1 MNHIYKSIFNKAL
14 GVFTAVPEFA
24 SAHGKGSER
33 TVVGRVA
40 KGTAGFAASALAISV
55 GLALTST
62 SAVAG
67 PGIYINDGPDEG
79 CLVVPDAPTG
89 IYGLTRDNISAANTM
104 LKPGNLM
111 PDRTI
116 FGLDKMSP
124 CESSGNG
131 VHAFD
136 TQTNR
141 TLFYG
146 KTHRVDTAN
155 NGSKNLT
162 LGGRLDVN
170 SGIIG
175 VGDRGTNGAG
185 ATNSIRMG
193 TGTTLAD
200 ANKKLNSIS
209 IGVDTGASDSNA
221 IAIGANTSAAGSN
234 SSAIGLNAKATT
246 DSSIAIGTTAEAGG
260 PAVNATLLG
269 TKAIA
274 IGYETKAL
282 GTSNVALGYGSV
294 AENGHDSIAIG
305 IKAKT
310 SNIKSI
316 AIGAYSEASGVQS
329 TVISDNYGAATA
341 VSTASGTRSQV
352 YGAETNV
359 SGNNSVAIGD
369 TNKVASNRTYV
380 MGNNINAATGT
391 DDSLAFGTKA
401 GVGGANAIA
410 LGNTAK
416 ATKENTIA
424 QGTESVVYG
433 KNSVSIGYKAVSG
446 IETPTPTQTNAFS
459 VSIGNET
466 EAIDASTIA
475 IGDKAKAKGGVD
487 ALAVGTQANAMTY
500 KALAIGAYSQAT
512 GRQSTVI
519 GNDIQGQPSIASGT
533 RSQILGVQ
541 SNVSGDNSVSIGDTN
556 TVASVRTYAMGNN
569 INVAAGAD
577 DSLAFGTK
585 ASVAGINTI
594 AMGNTTQA
602 SANYAIAVGNTA
614 QATAEH
620 ATAIGNKSVASNVSA
635 IALGRQA
642 QATDENA
649 VALGADSKA
658 DGHSSFAGAVGSSSA
673 GTRQVSIG
681 HYAGNNTEGSS
692 TPAKP
697 ADYAVFIGN
706 YAGSDAAGT
715 NGNTNGVAIG
725 SEAGRYL
732 QSGSNNTAIGSQ
744 AGQYV
749 EGSLNAS
756 LGQGA
761 GKYVKG
767 NNNIAMGTQA
777 GTGTATEKLEVSGTT
792 AIGNTAKALTN
803 DSVAIGT
810 TAKSGKV
817 DKFSGERSVAIG
829 AYSEALGTGGI
840 AIGDSAATTNGHNGV
855 AIGVYSKTQNEKA
868 ISIGA
873 FNKATGAQ
881 SIVIAGNYDLKN
893 SDGVSVASG
902 TRATVIGAETTVSG
916 NNSVAI
922 GDTNTVASARTY
934 ALGNNINAAA
944 GTDDSL
950 VFGTRAAVGARDTI
964 AMGNTAQS
972 KTRHSIAIGQDASAG
987 DDSANAEQKGVSAV
1001 AIGHGAQAN
1010 YYDAI
1015 AIGARATVAPAAGN
1029 TTAADSIAIGV
1040 EATADNYKTTAIGTY
1055 ARAKGRQSTVIANN
1069 VQGSNYS
1076 TASGDRS
1083 QVYGVETTVSGNN
1096 SVAIGDTN
1104 NVASN
1109 RTYAIGNNI
1118 NIAEA
1123 AVDSLAFGTK
1133 AGVKSARS
1141 IAIGTEASA
1150 GSTDTTYNPLG
1161 DIRATA
1167 IGSEAKANG
1176 LRSIALG
1183 DVAVASERYGTAL
1196 GSSSNVSAAY
1206 GTAVGF
1212 ENRVSGDGGFAA
1224 GTHSVAAGRQQISI
1238 GHFAGDNVANSGVPA
1253 KAADYGVFI
1262 GRYAGSDAA
1271 GATGNNYGIAIG
1283 AEAGRYQQGGED
1295 NYAIGQNA
1303 GQYVNGTHSVAL
1315 GLNAGSHIEGDGNFA
1330 AADGAGNYIKGRNN
1344 IAIGNNAGSGAAGAI
1359 VEADRTISVG
1369 TRTQARGDNAV
1380 AIGTDSKALAV
1391 DATAVGQAAQASA
1404 EKTVAVGQGAKA
1416 TERFTVA
1423 MGHNATASHANSV
1436 ALGTNSAT
1444 SDVHTGAY
1452 TLNNSYTAAGLPNA
1466 ANGTVSV
1473 GSVGKE
1479 RQIQNVAAGVI
1490 SATSTDAING
1500 SQLYATN
1507 NYMSNFATGV
1517 KNVLGG
1523 DAAVDNAG
1531 NLTMSNIG
1539 GTGKGNVN
1547 DAIAAANT
1555 KVAAGDNITV
1565 TPTTNADGSKT
1576 YTVATKKD
1584 LVVDSVKAGD
1594 TTVNTDGVTIA
1605 GGPSVK
1611 KDGINAGDKKITGVA
1626 DGNVA
1631 AGSKDAVNGG
1641 QLAEVKAKADSAVQD
1656 VVSSNPTALTA
1667 TKAGDTVT
1675 LTPNFIAGDL
1685 VNADGTV
1692 NDPAAADEGKLVSAK
1707 TVADA
1712 LKANHFVVDTKA
1724 NGGAVDAASEENAK
1738 VGSGNKVTF
1747 EAGKNLVAQQTNTAN
1762 GGATVNYKLSDTLEN
1777 LVSVKSAEIEAGIG
1791 PNKVVLNNNGVKV
1804 GDSTLND
1811 KGLTINN
1818 GPSVTDTGIDAGNKK
1833 ITGVADGNVAAG
1845 STDAVNGGQL
1855 AAVKAKADS
1864 AVQDIKSGDEKA
1876 LSVTKAGNTYT
1887 ITPNLSGDLVDANG
1901 NITAPTTPE
1910 EKGKL
1915 VTAGTV
1921 AEALANTHF
1930 VVDTKATDGELD
1942 AASQADQ
1949 KIKASNKVTLQA
1961 GKNLK
1966 AKQTN
1971 GANGAEVEFSL
1982 KDSISL
1988 KEVKV
1993 GEGSANEVVLNNNGV
2008 NVAGNTYINKD
2019 GLNAND
2025 KKITNVAPG
2034 AVTAASKDAV
2044 NGSQLYNVAN
2054 NVKDLIGPDA
2064 KIDPAT
2070 GKVTVA
2076 DPAKGIG
2083 ETGKG
2088 NIGDAIKHVNDAAKA
2103 AAETAAKHTTVVE
2116 GKNVK
2121 VTKGKN
2127 AAGGDEYT
2135 VATKDDLDVTSV
2147 TAGNTTVNTNG
2158 LTITGGPSVTRGG
2171 IDAGNRVISGVKAGD
2186 VSATSQEAVNGSQLH
2201 ATNTKLDGVKAKAD
2215 TAVQDVKSGDE
2226 NALTAVKDPSTN
2238 IVTVTPKLSGNLVD
2252 ANGNITAPTT
2262 PEEKGKLVTAGTVA
2276 DALANT
2282 HFVVDTKA
2290 TDGELDA
2297 ASQADQKI
2305 KAGNKVTLQAGKNLK
2320 AKQTN
2325 GANGAQV
2332 EFSLKDSIS
2341 LKEVTA
2347 GEGANQV
2354 VLGNDGVKVGGNT
2367 YINNA
2372 GLNANGNKITNVAD
2386 GVDPTDAVNKGQL
2399 DAVKGIAD
2407 SAVKSVDVANGEQNL
2422 VVDNSDPKN
2431 PKLSLKKDLTVDS
2444 VKAGDSTLNNDGLT
2458 IAGGPSVKK
2467 DGINA
2472 GDKTITNVALG
2483 AVSPTS
2489 KDAVNGSQ
2497 LYNVADNVKDLIGPD
2512 AVIDPATGKVTVA
2525 DPAKG
2530 IGETG
2535 KGNIGDA
2542 IKHVNDAAKAA
2553 ADTAKKHTTVEQGDN
2568 IVVEESLNADGG
2580 KHYKVSTAKDLNVDS
2595 VKAGDT
2601 TVNNDGVT
2609 IAGGPSVTKGGIN
2622 AGGNTITNVA
2632 DGVNPND
2639 AVNKGQLDKV
2649 AGVADSA
2656 VKSVKAA
2663 DGEQNLVVDNS
2674 DPKNPKLSLKKDLTV
2689 DSVKAGDTTVNNDGL
2704 TIAGGPSVKKDGI
2717 DAGDKKITNVAAG
2730 DVAENS
2736 KDAVNGGQLHNV
2748 AKGVA
2753 DVLGGDAAVDGD
2765 GKVTM
2770 TNIGETGKGNVND
2783 AIKHVNDLAKNAADT
2798 AKKHTTVEQG
2808 DNIVVEESLNA
2819 DGGKHYKVS
2828 TAKDLNVD
2836 SVKAGDTTVNNDG
2849 VTIAG
2854 GPSVTK
2860 GGINAGGN
2868 TITNVADGV
2877 NDTDAVNKGQLN
2889 KVDTKVS
2896 NVAQNVVNVLGGD
2909 AAVNGN
2915 GDITMS
2921 NIGET
2926 GKGNIN
2932 DAIKSVNDLAKKA
2945 AAEKTSVK
2953 AKEGRSNVTV
2963 TEGVNAAGGHEY
2975 TVDVERS
2982 VTNAGS
2988 DYVTVTNNHDAD
3000 TNTTTYTV
3008 DVSAKTK
3015 ASLAK
3020 ADSAVQG
3027 LTSKDGNLNF
3037 TKGPNGNVEV
3047 SFNDNLNVK
3056 NVTTDRVQVA
3066 NGPSMSKD
3074 GINAAGKAISNVANG
3089 NVAADSKDAV
3099 NGGQLHET
3107 AKSVADVIG
3116 GGATVKDGKVVAGQ
3130 NGIGN
3135 TGQNTV
3141 HGAIAA
3147 INQNTANNF
3156 NQIRG
3161 DLRKMDRDLRGGIA
3175 GALATAG
3182 LPQAFRPGKSM
3193 VAAAASTYRGQ
3204 SGLAI
3209 GVSRISDN
3217 GKVILKVT
3225 GNTNSRGDFGGTI
3238 GAGYQW

>member
-62 SAVAG
+62 SAVG
-67 PGIYINDGPDEG
+67 YPGIYINDRQAGN
-79 CLVVPDAPTG
+79 CLAINDSAVPNLGVGTILDVNSTPGSVDLKVPGTYAPQTG
-89 IYGLTRDNISAANTM
+89 ITPSYYNAAGSAHPCVAVGGSTVDN
-104 LKPGNLM
+104 
-111 PDRTI
+111 R
-116 FGLDKMSP
+116 
-124 CESSGNG
+124 
-131 VHAFD
+131 D

-146 KTHRVDTAN
+146 GAGATTEAAEVNDRD
-155 NGSKNLT
+155 NGAKNLT

-175 VGDRGTNGAG
+175 VGDRGTNGTG

-193 TGTTLAD
+193 TGTTLD
-200 ANKKLNSIS
+200 DTNKH
-209 IGVDTGASDSNA
+209 TNA
-221 IAIGANTSAAGSN
+221 IAIGVNTATTAEGAVAISAE
-234 SSAIGLNAKATT
+234 AKART
-246 DSSIAIGTTAEAGG
+246 SYSIAIGRNATAGG
-260 PAVNATLLG
+260 DMVPLSNETG
-269 TKAIA
+269 GAIA
-274 IGYETKAL
+274 IGRNSLSNYIGAIALGNGAEVSSAKPDGKTTDGIAIGTKAL
-282 GTSNVALGYGSV
+282 VDNYRGM
-294 AENGHDSIAIG
+294 
-305 IKAKT
+305 
-310 SNIKSI
+310 
-316 AIGAYSEASGVQS
+316 AIGAQSQAKGSQSIVLANNAPDAKVSVASG
-329 TVISDNYGAATA
+329 I
-341 VSTASGTRSQV
+341 RSQV
-352 YGAETNV
+352 YGVESEA
-359 SGNNSVAIGD
+359 SGTDAVAIGYKN
-369 TNKVASNRTYV
+369 TVAAHRTYAI
-380 MGNNINAATGT
+380 GNEINVAKEAEEA
-391 DDSLAFGTKA
+391 LAFGTRA
-401 GVGGANAIA
+401 H
-410 LGNTAK
+410 
-416 ATKENTIA
+416 
-424 QGTESVVYG
+424 
-433 KNSVSIGYKAVSG
+433 VSG
-446 IETPTPTQTNAFS
+446 AYQIS
-459 VSIGNET
+459 LGS
-466 EAIDASTIA
+466 DAGADALAANTSGIA
-475 IGDKAKAKGGVD
+475 IGR
-487 ALAVGTQANAMTY
+487 N
-500 KALAIGAYSQAT
+500 
-512 GRQSTVI
+512 
-519 GNDIQGQPSIASGT
+519 
-533 RSQILGVQ
+533 
-541 SNVSGDNSVSIGDTN
+541 
-556 TVASVRTYAMGNN
+556 
-569 INVAAGAD
+569 
-577 DSLAFGTK
+577 
-585 ASVAGINTI
+585 
-594 AMGNTTQA
+594 
-602 SANYAIAVGNTA
+602 
-614 QATAEH
+614 
-620 ATAIGNKSVASNVSA
+620 
-635 IALGRQA
+635 
-642 QATDENA
+642 
-649 VALGADSKA
+649 
-658 DGHSSFAGAVGSSSA
+658 
-673 GTRQVSIG
+673 
-681 HYAGNNTEGSS
+681 
-692 TPAKP
+692 
-697 ADYAVFIGN
+697 
-706 YAGSDAAGT
+706 
-715 NGNTNGVAIG
+715 
-725 SEAGRYL
+725 AGRYG
-732 QSGSNNTAIGSQ
+732 QSGILNTAIGASSGQYISGSYNIAMGTGAGSGTDAEKLAASQ
-744 AGQYV
+744 TISIGHNAKASKHTAIAMGTTAQARTEKSVALGENAIAGDTAAPTVKKGEYSTAIGSDTTALGYGATAVGSITKAKVNYATALGHEAEASGTGETSLGYGAGANSSSPNGNRNGVSVGTNAGRYAISGGNNVAVGISAGQYV
-749 EGSLNAS
+749 EGD
-756 LGQGA
+756 
-761 GKYVKG
+761 
-767 NNNIAMGTQA
+767 NNIAQGYSAGYYIKGNENVSIGTNA
-777 GTGTATEKLEVSGTT
+777 NVGSATEKLEVSKT
-792 AIGNTAKALTN
+792 
-803 DSVAIGT
+803 VAIG
-810 TAKSGKV
+810 
-817 DKFSGERSVAIG
+817 
-829 AYSEALGTGGI
+829 
-840 AIGDSAATTNGHNGV
+840 SAA
-855 AIGVYSKTQNEKA
+855 KT
-868 ISIGA
+868 S
-873 FNKATGAQ
+873 
-881 SIVIAGNYDLKN
+881 
-893 SDGVSVASG
+893 AS
-902 TRATVIGAETTVSG
+902 
-916 NNSVAI
+916 N
-922 GDTNTVASARTY
+922 
-934 ALGNNINAAA
+934 
-944 GTDDSL
+944 
-950 VFGTRAAVGARDTI
+950 TI
-964 AMGNTAQS
+964 AMGNTAQA
-972 KTRHSIAIGQDASAG
+972 KTTHSIAIGQNASAG

-1104 NVASN
+1104 NVASL
-1109 RTYAIGNNI
+1109 RTYAMGNNI
-1118 NIAEA
+1118 NA
-1123 AVDSLAFGTK
+1123 AAGADDSLAFGTRASV
-1133 AGVKSARS
+1133 AGINT
-1141 IAIGTEASA
+1141 IAMGNTTQASA
-1150 GSTDTTYNPLG
+1150 NYAIAVGNTAQAAAEH
-1161 DIRATA
+1161 ATA
-1167 IGSEAKANG
+1167 IGNKS
-1176 LRSIALG
+1176 
-1183 DVAVASERYGTAL
+1183 VA
-1196 GSSSNVSAAY
+1196 SNVSAIAL
-1206 GTAVGF
+1206 GRQAQATNENAVALGADSKADGHSSFAGAVGA
-1212 ENRVSGDGGFAA
+1212 SSA
-1224 GTHSVAAGRQQISI
+1224 GTRQVSI
-1238 GHFAGDNVANSGVPA
+1238 GHYAGNNTQGSSTPA
-1253 KAADYGVFI
+1253 KPADHAVFI
-1262 GRYAGSDAA
+1262 GNYAGSDAA
-1271 GATGNNYGIAIG
+1271 GTNGNTNGVAIGSEAGRYLQSGSNNTAIGSQAGQYVEGSLNASLGQSAGKYVKGDKNIAIGTNAAKATETDKTIASNTIAMGTESEVAKDHAIAIGTMAKSRNFSTVALGANSDAAGASAVAVGNESSAIGQSSVATGFRAKADGYEQVSIGSSAGARATTVSNYAVSIGAHAGADNASTTGNTFGIAIG
-1283 AEAGRYQQGGED
+1283 ANAGQHIKSGVRSL
-1295 NYAIGQNA
+1295 AIGQNA
-1303 GQYVNGTHSVAL
+1303 GQYVDGDNNAAVGVNAGRSVKGVGNAAY
-1315 GLNAGSHIEGDGNFA
+1315 GDNAGSNLVGD
-1330 AADGAGNYIKGRNN
+1330 NN
-1344 IAIGNNAGSGAAGAI
+1344 IAIGRNANSVADGSTLTVSNTIALGPAAKA
-1359 VEADRTISVG
+1359 ENHS
-1369 TRTQARGDNAV
+1369 NV
-1380 AIGTDSKALAV
+1380 AIGNAAA
-1391 DATAVGQAAQASA
+1391 ATAENAMAL
-1404 EKTVAVGQGAKA
+1404 GANTKA
-1416 TERFTVA
+1416 GT
-1423 MGHNATASHANSV
+1423 ANSV
-1436 ALGTNSAT
+1436 ALGRYSET
-1444 SDVHTGAY
+1444 SDVHTGDY
-1452 TLNNSYTAAGLPNA
+1452 TLNGSYTAAGLPKA

-1473 GSVGKE
+1473 GSAGKE

-1507 NYMSNFATGV
+1507 NYLSNLATGV
-1517 KNVLGG
+1517 QNVLGG
-1523 DAAVDNAG
+1523 DAAIDNAG

-1555 KVAAGDNITV
+1555 KVAAGENITV

-1605 GGPSVK
+1605 NGPSVK
-1611 KDGINAGDKKITGVA
+1611 KDGIDAGNKKVTGVA

-1631 AGSKDAVNGG
+1631 AGSTDAVNGG

-1667 TKAGDTVT
+1667 NKVGNTVT

-1692 NDPAAADEGKLVSAK
+1692 KDPAAADEGKLVSAK

-1724 NGGAVDAASEENAK
+1724 NGGTVDTASEENAK

-1818 GPSVTDTGIDAGNKK
+1818 GPSVTDAGIDAGNKK

-1855 AAVKAKADS
+1855 AEVKAKADS
-1864 AVQDIKSGDEKA
+1864 AVQDVKSGDENA
-1876 LSVTKAGNTYT
+1876 LTAVKDPNTNIVTV
-1887 ITPNLSGDLVDANG
+1887 TPKLSGDLVDANG
-1901 NITAPTTPE
+1901 NITAPTTPA

-2064 KIDPAT
+2064 TIDPAT

-2226 NALTAVKDPSTN
+2226 NALTAVKDPNTN
-2238 IVTVTPKLSGNLVD
+2238 IVTVTPKLSGDLVD

-2262 PEEKGKLVTAGTVA
+2262 PADKGKLVTAGTVA

-2386 GVDPTDAVNKGQL
+2386 GVNPNDAVNKGQL
-2399 DAVKGIAD
+2399 DAVKGVAD

-2422 VVDNSDPKN
+2422 VVDNTDPKN

-2472 GDKTITNVALG
+2472 GDKTITNVAPG
-2483 AVSPTS
+2483 AVTPTS

-2497 LYNVADNVKDLIGPD
+2497 LYNVANNVKDLIGPD
-2512 AVIDPATGKVTVA
+2512 ATIDPATGKVTVA

-2568 IVVEESLNADGG
+2568 IVVEESTNADGG
-2580 KHYKVSTAKDLNVDS
+2580 KHYKVSTAKNLNVDS

-2639 AVNKGQLDKV
+2639 AVNKGQLDAVK
-2649 AGVADSA
+2649 GVADSA
-2656 VKSVKAA
+2656 VKSVDVAN
-2663 DGEQNLVVDNS
+2663 GEQNLVVDNS
-2674 DPKNPKLSLKKDLTV
+2674 DPKNPKLSLNKDLTV
-2689 DSVKAGDTTVNNDGL
+2689 DSVKAGDSTLNNDGL

-2736 KDAVNGGQLHNV
+2736 KDAVNGGQLYDVAKNV
-2748 AKGVA
+2748 ADLVGP
-2753 DVLGGDAAVDGD
+2753 DAAIDPAT
-2765 GKVTM
+2765 GKVTVADPAKG
-2770 TNIGETGKGNVND
+2770 IGETGKGNIGD

-2808 DNIVVEESLNA
+2808 DNIVVEESTNA

-2828 TAKDLNVD
+2828 TAKNLNVD

-2877 NDTDAVNKGQLN
+2877 NPNDAVNKGQLD

-3000 TNTTTYTV
+3000 SNTTTYTV

-3037 TKGPNGNVEV
+3037 TKGANGNVEV

>member
-62 SAVAG
+62 SAVG
-67 PGIYINDGPDEG
+67 YPGIYINDRQAGN
-79 CLVVPDAPTG
+79 CLAINDSAVPNLGVGTILDVNSTPGSVDLKVPGTYAPQTG
-89 IYGLTRDNISAANTM
+89 ITPSYYNAAGSAHPCVAVGGSTVDN
-104 LKPGNLM
+104 
-111 PDRTI
+111 R
-116 FGLDKMSP
+116 
-124 CESSGNG
+124 
-131 VHAFD
+131 D

-146 KTHRVDTAN
+146 GAGATTEAAEVNDRD
-155 NGSKNLT
+155 NGAKNLT

-175 VGDRGTNGAG
+175 VGDRGTNGTG

-193 TGTTLAD
+193 TGTTLD
-200 ANKKLNSIS
+200 DTNKH
-209 IGVDTGASDSNA
+209 TNA
-221 IAIGANTSAAGSN
+221 IAIGVNTATTAEGAVAISAE
-234 SSAIGLNAKATT
+234 AKART
-246 DSSIAIGTTAEAGG
+246 SYSIAIGRNATAGG
-260 PAVNATLLG
+260 DMVPPSNETG
-269 TKAIA
+269 GAIA
-274 IGYETKAL
+274 IGRNSLSNYIGAIALGNGAEVSSAKPDGKTTDGIAIGTKAL
-282 GTSNVALGYGSV
+282 VDNYRGMAIGAQSQAKGSQSIVLANNAPDAKVSVASGIRSQVYGVESEASGTDAVAIGYKNTVAAHRTYAIGNEINVAKEAEEALAFGTRAHVSGAYQISLGSDAGADALAANTSGIAIGRNAGRYGQSGILNTAIGASSGQYISGSYNIAMGTGAGSGTDAEKLAASQTISIGHNAKASKHTAIAMGTTAQARTEKSVALGENAIAGDTAAPTVKKGEYSTAIGSNTTALGYGATAVGSITKAKVNYATALGHEAEASGSGETSLGYGAGANSTSPNGNRNGVNVGTNAGRYAISGGNNV
-294 AENGHDSIAIG
+294 AVGISAGQYVEGDNNIAQGYSAGYYIKGNENVSIGTNANVGSATEKLEVSKTVAIGSDAKTSANNAIAMGNTAQAKTTHSIAIGQNASAGDDRANAEQKGVSAVAIGHGAQANYYDAIAIGARATVAPAAGNTTAADSIAIG
-305 IKAKT
+305 VEATADNYKT
-310 SNIKSI
+310 T
-316 AIGAYSEASGVQS
+316 AIGTYARAKGRQS
-329 TVISDNYGAATA
+329 TVIANNVQGSNY
-341 VSTASGTRSQV
+341 STASGDRSQV
-352 YGAETNV
+352 YGVETTV

-369 TNKVASNRTYV
+369 TNNVASARTYA
-380 MGNNINAATGT
+380 MGNNINVAAGA
-391 DDSLAFGTKA
+391 DDSLVFGTRA
-401 GVGGANAIA
+401 AVGAANAIA

-569 INVAAGAD
+569 ISVSANAS
-577 DSLAFGTK
+577 DSLALG
-585 ASVAGINTI
+585 
-594 AMGNTTQA
+594 
-602 SANYAIAVGNTA
+602 SAVKVDGD
-614 QATAEH
+614 
-620 ATAIGNKSVASNVSA
+620 SA
-635 IALGRQA
+635 IALGK
-642 QATDENA
+642 NA
-649 VALGADSKA
+649 AA
-658 DGHSSFAGAVGSSSA
+658 
-673 GTRQVSIG
+673 
-681 HYAGNNTEGSS
+681 AGNNQ
-692 TPAKP
+692 
-697 ADYAVFIGN
+697 I
-706 YAGSDAAGT
+706 
-715 NGNTNGVAIG
+715 AIG
-725 SEAGRYL
+725 VNAAR
-732 QSGSNNTAIGSQ
+732 NTTG
-744 AGQYV
+744 
-749 EGSLNAS
+749 
-756 LGQGA
+756 GA
-761 GKYVKG
+761 NHSSVY
-767 NNNIAMGTQA
+767 
-777 GTGTATEKLEVSGTT
+777 
-792 AIGNTAKALTN
+792 
-803 DSVAIGT
+803 SVAIGT
-810 TAKSGKV
+810 NAGADNVSTAQDGNTEGVAIGYNAGRHVGTGIHNSAIGLNSGMYIQGS
-817 DKFSGERSVAIG
+817 DNIAFGSNAGSGQKDAVLDINRTVAIG
-829 AYSEALGTGGI
+829 ANAL
-840 AIGDSAATTNGHNGV
+840 S
-855 AIGVYSKTQNEKA
+855 SKNNA
-868 ISIGA
+868 VSIGG
-873 FNKATGAQ
+873 NSKAQ
-881 SIVIAGNYDLKN
+881 DIS
-893 SDGVSVASG
+893 
-902 TRATVIGAETTVSG
+902 
-916 NNSVAI
+916 SVAI
-922 GDTNTVASARTY
+922 GDTA
-934 ALGNNINAAA
+934 
-944 GTDDSL
+944 
-950 VFGTRAAVGARDTI
+950 
-964 AMGNTAQS
+964 
-972 KTRHSIAIGQDASAG
+972 
-987 DDSANAEQKGVSAV
+987 
-1001 AIGHGAQAN
+1001 
-1010 YYDAI
+1010 
-1015 AIGARATVAPAAGN
+1015 
-1029 TTAADSIAIGV
+1029 TAA
-1040 EATADNYKTTAIGTY
+1040 N
-1055 ARAKGRQSTVIANN
+1055 
-1069 VQGSNYS
+1069 
-1076 TASGDRS
+1076 
-1083 QVYGVETTVSGNN
+1083 
-1096 SVAIGDTN
+1096 
-1104 NVASN
+1104 
-1109 RTYAIGNNI
+1109 
-1118 NIAEA
+1118 
-1123 AVDSLAFGTK
+1123 
-1133 AGVKSARS
+1133 
-1141 IAIGTEASA
+1141 
-1150 GSTDTTYNPLG
+1150 
-1161 DIRATA
+1161 
-1167 IGSEAKANG
+1167 
-1176 LRSIALG
+1176 
-1183 DVAVASERYGTAL
+1183 
-1196 GSSSNVSAAY
+1196 
-1206 GTAVGF
+1206 
-1212 ENRVSGDGGFAA
+1212 
-1224 GTHSVAAGRQQISI
+1224 
-1238 GHFAGDNVANSGVPA
+1238 
-1253 KAADYGVFI
+1253 
-1262 GRYAGSDAA
+1262 
-1271 GATGNNYGIAIG
+1271 
-1283 AEAGRYQQGGED
+1283 
-1295 NYAIGQNA
+1295 
-1303 GQYVNGTHSVAL
+1303 
-1315 GLNAGSHIEGDGNFA
+1315 
-1330 AADGAGNYIKGRNN
+1330 
-1344 IAIGNNAGSGAAGAI
+1344 
-1359 VEADRTISVG
+1359 
-1369 TRTQARGDNAV
+1369 
-1380 AIGTDSKALAV
+1380 
-1391 DATAVGQAAQASA
+1391 
-1404 EKTVAVGQGAKA
+1404 
-1416 TERFTVA
+1416 
-1423 MGHNATASHANSV
+1423 ANSV
-1436 ALGTNSAT
+1436 ALGARSTT

-1473 GSVGKE
+1473 GAAGKE

-1594 TTVNTDGVTIA
+1594 TTVNTDGVTIT

-1611 KDGINAGDKKITGVA
+1611 KDGINAGDKVISGVA

-1641 QLAEVKAKADSAVQD
+1641 QLAEVKAKADSAVQN
-1656 VVSSNPTALTA
+1656 VVSANPTALTA

-1692 NDPAAADEGKLVSAK
+1692 NDPAATDEGKLVSAK

-1724 NGGAVDAASEENAK
+1724 NGGTVDTASEENAK

-1818 GPSVTDTGIDAGNKK
+1818 GPSVTDAGINAGDKK
-1833 ITGVADGNVAAG
+1833 ITGVANGDVSTG

-1855 AAVKAKADS
+1855 AEVKAKADT
-1864 AVQDIKSGDEKA
+1864 AVQDVKSGDENA
-1876 LSVTKAGNTYT
+1876 LTAEKDPNTNIVTV
-1887 ITPNLSGDLVDANG
+1887 TPKLSGDLVDANG
-1901 NITAPTTPE
+1901 NITAPATPAD
-1910 EKGKL
+1910 KGKL

-1988 KEVKV
+1988 TQVTAGDSTLNTDGLTIAGGPSVK
-1993 GEGSANEVVLNNNGV
+1993 
-2008 NVAGNTYINKD
+2008 KD
-2019 GLNAND
+2019 GIDAGD

-2044 NGSQLYNVAN
+2044 NGSQLYNVAD

-2070 GKVTVA
+2070 GKVSVA
-2076 DPAKGIG
+2076 DPAQGIG
-2083 ETGKG
+2083 GTGKD
-2088 NIGDAIKHVNDAAKA
+2088 NIGDAIKAVNA
-2103 AAETAAKHTTVVE
+2103 TAAKHTTVVE

-2226 NALTAVKDPSTN
+2226 NALTAVKDPNTN

-2252 ANGNITAPTT
+2252 ADGNITAPTT
-2262 PEEKGKLVTAGTVA
+2262 PADKGKLVTAGTVA

-2386 GVDPTDAVNKGQL
+2386 GVDPTDAVNKSQLDAVKGVADSAVKSVDVANGEQNLVVDNTDPKNPKLSLKKDLTVDSVKAGDSTLNNDGLTIAGGPSVKKDGIDAADKKITNVAAGDVAENSKDAVNGGQLHNVAKGVADVLGGDAAVDGNGKVTMTNIGETGKGNVNDAIKHVNDLAKNAADTAKKHTTVEQGDNIVVEESTNANGGKHYKVSTAKDLNVDSVKAGDTTVNNDGVTIAGGPSVTKAGINAGGNTITNVADGVNPNDAVNKGQL
-2399 DAVKGIAD
+2399 DAVKGVAD

-2467 DGINA
+2467 DGI
-2472 GDKTITNVALG
+2472 
-2483 AVSPTS
+2483 
-2489 KDAVNGSQ
+2489 
-2497 LYNVADNVKDLIGPD
+2497 
-2512 AVIDPATGKVTVA
+2512 
-2525 DPAKG
+2525 
-2530 IGETG
+2530 
-2535 KGNIGDA
+2535 
-2542 IKHVNDAAKAA
+2542 DAA
-2553 ADTAKKHTTVEQGDN
+2553 
-2568 IVVEESLNADGG
+2568 
-2580 KHYKVSTAKDLNVDS
+2580 
-2595 VKAGDT
+2595 
-2601 TVNNDGVT
+2601 
-2609 IAGGPSVTKGGIN
+2609 
-2622 AGGNTITNVA
+2622 
-2632 DGVNPND
+2632 
-2639 AVNKGQLDKV
+2639 
-2649 AGVADSA
+2649 
-2656 VKSVKAA
+2656 
-2663 DGEQNLVVDNS
+2663 
-2674 DPKNPKLSLKKDLTV
+2674 
-2689 DSVKAGDTTVNNDGL
+2689 
-2704 TIAGGPSVKKDGI
+2704 
-2717 DAGDKKITNVAAG
+2717 DKKITNVAAG

-2753 DVLGGDAAVDGD
+2753 DVLGGDAAVDGN

-2808 DNIVVEESLNA
+2808 DNIVVEESTNA

-2828 TAKDLNVD
+2828 TAKNLNVD

-2877 NDTDAVNKGQLN
+2877 NPDDAVNKGQLD

-2909 AAVNGN
+2909 ATVNGN

-2921 NIGET
+2921 NIGDT
-2926 GKGNIN
+2926 GKGNVN
-2932 DAIKSVNDLAKKA
+2932 DAIKAVNDLAKKA

-3000 TNTTTYTV
+3000 SNTTTYTV

-3037 TKGPNGNVEV
+3037 TKGANGNVEV

>member
-40 KGTAGFAASALAISV
+40 KGTAGFAASALAISI

-67 PGIYINDGPDEG
+67 PGIYINDGKSDDG
-79 CLVVPDAPTG
+79 CIAIPDASGPNVG
-89 IYGLTRDNISAANTM
+89 IYGISNTGGGVGVAI
-104 LKPGNLM
+104 LAPGQVAPNKDYFAM
-111 PDRTI
+111 NA
-116 FGLDKMSP
+116 MAP
-124 CESSGNG
+124 CLSSGN
-131 VHAFD
+131 VAQAFD

-146 KTHRVDTAN
+146 NDSYGNGTITN
-155 NGSKNLT
+155 NGAKNLT

-175 VGDRGTNGAG
+175 VGDRGVNGLD

-193 TGTTLAD
+193 MGTALSD
-200 ANKKLNSIS
+200 DNKKTDAVT
-209 IGVDTGASDSNA
+209 IGVNAGASA
-221 IAIGANTSAAGSN
+221 KHATAIGSATTAKTGYSTALGFQSQAGDPAVTN
-234 SSAIGLNAKATT
+234 FNGEYATAIGGKAKALH
-246 DSSIAIGTTAEAGG
+246 AYTTA
-260 PAVNATLLG
+260 L
-269 TKAIA
+269 
-274 IGYETKAL
+274 
-282 GTSNVALGYGSV
+282 
-294 AENGHDSIAIG
+294 
-305 IKAKT
+305 
-310 SNIKSI
+310 
-316 AIGAYSEASGVQS
+316 
-329 TVISDNYGAATA
+329 
-341 VSTASGTRSQV
+341 
-352 YGAETNV
+352 GAETNASGAYATAVGNEAKATHESTTAVGKGAKATNDFATAVGQLALASGKNGTAVGTRNEALGEEATALGYHSHANGSQQLSIGAHAGRNLDGSFSQSTHGISIGSLAGADNATAKSNDDSVLIGTESGRYAQGGDRNTSIGKSAGQYLKGNDNIAMGSNAGSGTATDKLEV
-359 SGNNSVAIGD
+359 SNTVAIGN
-369 TNKVASNRTYV
+369 TAKAS
-380 MGNNINAATGT
+380 GNDG
-391 DDSLAFGTKA
+391 
-401 GVGGANAIA
+401 IA
-410 LGNTAK
+410 LGNTANSK
-416 ATKENTIA
+416 TDGAISI
-424 QGTESVVYG
+424 GTRSVSGDGDAVPG
-433 KNSVSIGYKAVSG
+433 VTPIGNKSISIGY
-446 IETPTPTQTNAFS
+446 ES
-459 VSIGNET
+459 VANRY
-466 EAIDASTIA
+466 DTIA
-475 IGDKAKAKGGVD
+475 MGVESS
-487 ALAVGTQANAMTY
+487 TQAADPAVAPWDAVAIGSKSKATTY

-519 GNDIQGQPSIASGT
+519 GNDIQGQNSTASGT

-556 TVASVRTYAMGNN
+556 TVASARTYAMGNNINAAAGTDDSLAFGTKAGVGGPNAIALGNTAKASAANTVAISNQAQAKTPYSVALGASAVAGDDSTGALNGGEAAIAIGRQAVANVYNGIAIGKQATIKKDSADGIAIGAETKVNAYKGAAIGAFSEANGSQALAIGNNKQGQSSVASGERSQVIGVESTVSGNNSVAIGDTNNVASERTYAMGNNITTGAGAHDSLAFGTQAYVGNASAIAMGNAAKAVGKEQVSIGKNAGADSANPEGNYYGVYIGSEAGRYQQGDGRNYAIGQNAGQYVKGSSNIALGTNAGKGEAGNVIDASSTIAIGRETKASGYSGISIGTLAETTHANSIALGDKASATNGHDALAVGAFSKTTAAKAMSIGSYSTASGAQSIVIASNYADSAAPEASNRSTATAARAIVMGPESHATAEDALAIGNKNTVASARTYAIGNN

-577 DSLAFGTK
+577 DSLAFGT
-585 ASVAGINTI
+585 
-594 AMGNTTQA
+594 
-602 SANYAIAVGNTA
+602 
-614 QATAEH
+614 
-620 ATAIGNKSVASNVSA
+620 
-635 IALGRQA
+635 
-642 QATDENA
+642 
-649 VALGADSKA
+649 
-658 DGHSSFAGAVGSSSA
+658 
-673 GTRQVSIG
+673 
-681 HYAGNNTEGSS
+681 
-692 TPAKP
+692 
-697 ADYAVFIGN
+697 
-706 YAGSDAAGT
+706 
-715 NGNTNGVAIG
+715 
-725 SEAGRYL
+725 
-732 QSGSNNTAIGSQ
+732 
-744 AGQYV
+744 
-749 EGSLNAS
+749 
-756 LGQGA
+756 
-761 GKYVKG
+761 
-767 NNNIAMGTQA
+767 
-777 GTGTATEKLEVSGTT
+777 
-792 AIGNTAKALTN
+792 
-803 DSVAIGT
+803 
-810 TAKSGKV
+810 
-817 DKFSGERSVAIG
+817 
-829 AYSEALGTGGI
+829 
-840 AIGDSAATTNGHNGV
+840 
-855 AIGVYSKTQNEKA
+855 
-868 ISIGA
+868 
-873 FNKATGAQ
+873 
-881 SIVIAGNYDLKN
+881 
-893 SDGVSVASG
+893 
-902 TRATVIGAETTVSG
+902 
-916 NNSVAI
+916 
-922 GDTNTVASARTY
+922 
-934 ALGNNINAAA
+934 
-944 GTDDSL
+944 
-950 VFGTRAAVGARDTI
+950 RAAVGA
-964 AMGNTAQS
+964 ANT
-972 KTRHSIAIGQDASAG
+972 
-987 DDSANAEQKGVSAV
+987 V
-1001 AIGHGAQAN
+1001 AIGAN
-1010 YYDAI
+1010 
-1015 AIGARATVAPAAGN
+1015 
-1029 TTAADSIAIGV
+1029 
-1040 EATADNYKTTAIGTY
+1040 
-1055 ARAKGRQSTVIANN
+1055 AN
-1069 VQGSNYS
+1069 
-1076 TASGDRS
+1076 
-1083 QVYGVETTVSGNN
+1083 
-1096 SVAIGDTN
+1096 
-1104 NVASN
+1104 
-1109 RTYAIGNNI
+1109 
-1118 NIAEA
+1118 
-1123 AVDSLAFGTK
+1123 
-1133 AGVKSARS
+1133 
-1141 IAIGTEASA
+1141 
-1150 GSTDTTYNPLG
+1150 
-1161 DIRATA
+1161 
-1167 IGSEAKANG
+1167 
-1176 LRSIALG
+1176 
-1183 DVAVASERYGTAL
+1183 
-1196 GSSSNVSAAY
+1196 
-1206 GTAVGF
+1206 
-1212 ENRVSGDGGFAA
+1212 
-1224 GTHSVAAGRQQISI
+1224 
-1238 GHFAGDNVANSGVPA
+1238 
-1253 KAADYGVFI
+1253 
-1262 GRYAGSDAA
+1262 
-1271 GATGNNYGIAIG
+1271 
-1283 AEAGRYQQGGED
+1283 
-1295 NYAIGQNA
+1295 
-1303 GQYVNGTHSVAL
+1303 
-1315 GLNAGSHIEGDGNFA
+1315 
-1330 AADGAGNYIKGRNN
+1330 
-1344 IAIGNNAGSGAAGAI
+1344 
-1359 VEADRTISVG
+1359 
-1369 TRTQARGDNAV
+1369 
-1380 AIGTDSKALAV
+1380 
-1391 DATAVGQAAQASA
+1391 AAQ
-1404 EKTVAVGQGAKA
+1404 
-1416 TERFTVA
+1416 
-1423 MGHNATASHANSV
+1423 ANSV
-1436 ALGTNSAT
+1436 ALGAGSAT
-1444 SDVHTGAY
+1444 SDVNTGDY
-1452 TLNNSYTAAGLPNA
+1452 TLTTSYTAAGQPVA

-1473 GSVGKE
+1473 GSAGKE

-1507 NYMSNFATGV
+1507 NYMNNFAGDV
-1517 KNVLGG
+1517 KTKLGG
-1523 DAAVDNAG
+1523 NAALG
-1531 NLTMSNIG
+1531 NDGHLTMTNIG
-1539 GTGKGNVN
+1539 GTGENTVD
-1547 DAIAAANT
+1547 DAIKNLKTAIDNKADTTASVTSENQADIKVDKEAPVGNTTNYKLSLGGDAKAKLAKAATALQTVEGDSNITATKDATDPT
-1555 KVAAGDNITV
+1555 KVKLALNKNLTA
-1565 TPTTNADGSKT
+1565 
-1576 YTVATKKD
+1576 
-1584 LVVDSVKAGD
+1584 DSVTLGDKAGD
-1594 TTVNTDGVTIA
+1594 HAVVNKDGLTIA
-1605 GGPSVK
+1605 NGPSVK
-1611 KDGINAGDKKITGVA
+1611 KDGINAGNKKITGVA
-1626 DGNVA
+1626 NGNVA
-1631 AGSKDAVNGG
+1631 TGSTDAVNGG
-1641 QLAEVKAKADSAVQD
+1641 QLAEVKSKADSAVQN

-1667 TKAGDTVT
+1667 NKVGNTVT

-1692 NDPAAADEGKLVSAK
+1692 NAPATADEGKLVSAK

-1712 LKANHFVVDTKA
+1712 LKANHFVVDTQA
-1724 NGGAVDAASEENAK
+1724 NGGTVDSTSEKNAK

-1747 EAGKNLVAQQTNTAN
+1747 EAGNNLVAKQANTAN
-1762 GGATVNYKLSDTLEN
+1762 GGATVKFSLKDDISLN
-1777 LVSVKSAEIEAGIG
+1777 SVTAGTG
-1791 PNKVVLNNNGVKV
+1791 ANQVVLGNDGVKV
-1804 GDSTLND
+1804 G
-1811 KGLTINN
+1811 
-1818 GPSVTDTGIDAGNKK
+1818 
-1833 ITGVADGNVAAG
+1833 
-1845 STDAVNGGQL
+1845 
-1855 AAVKAKADS
+1855 
-1864 AVQDIKSGDEKA
+1864 
-1876 LSVTKAGNTYT
+1876 
-1887 ITPNLSGDLVDANG
+1887 
-1901 NITAPTTPE
+1901 
-1910 EKGKL
+1910 
-1915 VTAGTV
+1915 
-1921 AEALANTHF
+1921 
-1930 VVDTKATDGELD
+1930 
-1942 AASQADQ
+1942 
-1949 KIKASNKVTLQA
+1949 
-1961 GKNLK
+1961 
-1966 AKQTN
+1966 
-1971 GANGAEVEFSL
+1971 
-1982 KDSISL
+1982 
-1988 KEVKV
+1988 
-1993 GEGSANEVVLNNNGV
+1993 
-2008 NVAGNTYINKD
+2008 GNTYINND
-2019 GLNAND
+2019 GLNANSKVISNVAD
-2025 KKITNVAPG
+2025 GVKPTDAVNKGQLDAVKGVADSAVKSVDVAANEDNLVVDNNDPKNPKLRLRKAVDLDSIKLENNVGEKSFLNSAGLTIEGGPAVTRSGINANNTKVTNVTDG
-2034 AVTAASKDAV
+2034 DVNSTSKDAV
-2044 NGSQLYNVAN
+2044 NGSQLYNVAD

-2083 ETGKG
+2083 ETGKD
-2088 NIGDAIKHVNDAAKA
+2088 NIGDAIKAVNKA
-2103 AAETAAKHTTVVE
+2103 ATAAKTTVKE
-2116 GKNVK
+2116 GDNIT
-2121 VTKGKN
+2121 VTPTTNTDGSTT
-2127 AAGGDEYT
+2127 YT
-2135 VATKDDLDVTSV
+2135 VATKKDLDVTSV

-2171 IDAGNRVISGVKAGD
+2171 IDAGNAVITNVRDGKVEANSKD
-2186 VSATSQEAVNGSQLH
+2186 AVNGGQLH

-2226 NALTAVKDPSTN
+2226 NALTAVKDPNTN

-2252 ANGNITAPTT
+2252 ADGNITAPTT
-2262 PEEKGKLVTAGTVA
+2262 PADKGKLVTAGTVA

-2386 GVDPTDAVNKGQL
+2386 GVDPTDAVNKSQL
-2399 DAVKGIAD
+2399 DAVKGVAD

-2422 VVDNSDPKN
+2422 VVDNTDPKN

-2472 GDKTITNVALG
+2472 GDKTITNVAPG
-2483 AVSPTS
+2483 AVTPTS
-2489 KDAVNGSQ
+2489 KDAVNGGQ
-2497 LYNVADNVKDLIGPD
+2497 LYNVANNVKDLIGPD
-2512 AVIDPATGKVTVA
+2512 ATIDPATGKVTVA

-2639 AVNKGQLDKV
+2639 AVNKGQLDAVK
-2649 AGVADSA
+2649 GVADSA
-2656 VKSVKAA
+2656 VKSVDVAN
-2663 DGEQNLVVDNS
+2663 GEQNLVVDNT

-2689 DSVKAGDTTVNNDGL
+2689 DSVKAGDSTLNNDGL

-2717 DAGDKKITNVAAG
+2717 NAGDKTITNVAAG

-2753 DVLGGDAAVDGD
+2753 DVLGGDAAVDGN

-2909 AAVNGN
+2909 ATVNGN

-3037 TKGPNGNVEV
+3037 TKGANGNVEV

-3089 NVAADSKDAV
+3089 NVAKDSKDAV

-3107 AKSVADVIG
+3107 AQSVADVIG

>member
-40 KGTAGFAASALAISV
+40 KGTAGFAASALAISI

-67 PGIYINDGPDEG
+67 PGIYINDGKSDDG
-79 CLVVPDAPTG
+79 CIAIPDASGPNVG
-89 IYGLTRDNISAANTM
+89 IYGISNTGGGVGVAI
-104 LKPGNLM
+104 LAPGQVAPNKDYFAM
-111 PDRTI
+111 NA
-116 FGLDKMSP
+116 MAP
-124 CESSGNG
+124 CLSSGN
-131 VHAFD
+131 VAQAFD

-146 KTHRVDTAN
+146 NDSYGNGTITN
-155 NGSKNLT
+155 NGAKNLT

-175 VGDRGTNGAG
+175 VGDRGVNGLD

-193 TGTTLAD
+193 MGTALSD
-200 ANKKLNSIS
+200 DNKKTDAVT
-209 IGVDTGASDSNA
+209 IGVNAGASA
-221 IAIGANTSAAGSN
+221 KHATAIGSATTAKTGYSTALGFQSQAGDPAVTN
-234 SSAIGLNAKATT
+234 FNGEYATAIGGKAKALH
-246 DSSIAIGTTAEAGG
+246 AYTTA
-260 PAVNATLLG
+260 L
-269 TKAIA
+269 
-274 IGYETKAL
+274 
-282 GTSNVALGYGSV
+282 
-294 AENGHDSIAIG
+294 
-305 IKAKT
+305 
-310 SNIKSI
+310 
-316 AIGAYSEASGVQS
+316 
-329 TVISDNYGAATA
+329 
-341 VSTASGTRSQV
+341 
-352 YGAETNV
+352 GAETNASGAYATAVGNEAKATHESTTAVGKGAKATNDFATAVGQLALASGKNGTAVGTRNEALGEEATALGYHSHANGSQQLSIGAHAGRNLDGSFSQSTHGISIGSLAGADNATAKSNDDSVLIGTESGRYAQGGDRNTSIGKSAGQYLKGNDNIAMGSNAGSGTATDKLEV
-359 SGNNSVAIGD
+359 SNTVAIGN
-369 TNKVASNRTYV
+369 TAKAS
-380 MGNNINAATGT
+380 GNDG
-391 DDSLAFGTKA
+391 
-401 GVGGANAIA
+401 IA
-410 LGNTAK
+410 LGNTANSK
-416 ATKENTIA
+416 TDGAISI
-424 QGTESVVYG
+424 GTRSVSGDGDAVPG
-433 KNSVSIGYKAVSG
+433 VTPIGNKSISIGY
-446 IETPTPTQTNAFS
+446 ES
-459 VSIGNET
+459 VANRY
-466 EAIDASTIA
+466 DTIA
-475 IGDKAKAKGGVD
+475 MGVESS
-487 ALAVGTQANAMTY
+487 TQAADPAVAPWDAVAIGSKSKATTY

-519 GNDIQGQPSIASGT
+519 GNDIQGQNSTASGT

-556 TVASVRTYAMGNN
+556 TVASARTYAMGNNITTGAGAHDSLAFGTQAYVGNASAIAMGNAAKAVGKEQVSIGKNAGADSANPEGNYYGVYIGSEAGRYQQGDGRNYAIGQNAGQYVKGSSNIALGTNAGKGEAGNVIDASSTIAIGRETKASGYSGISIGTLAETTHANSIALGDKASATNGHDALAVGAFSKTTAAKAMSIGSYSTASGAQSIVIASNYADSAAPEASNRSTATAARAIVMGPESHATAEDALAIGNKNTVASARTYAIGNN

-577 DSLAFGTK
+577 DSLAFGT
-585 ASVAGINTI
+585 
-594 AMGNTTQA
+594 
-602 SANYAIAVGNTA
+602 
-614 QATAEH
+614 
-620 ATAIGNKSVASNVSA
+620 
-635 IALGRQA
+635 
-642 QATDENA
+642 
-649 VALGADSKA
+649 
-658 DGHSSFAGAVGSSSA
+658 
-673 GTRQVSIG
+673 
-681 HYAGNNTEGSS
+681 
-692 TPAKP
+692 
-697 ADYAVFIGN
+697 
-706 YAGSDAAGT
+706 
-715 NGNTNGVAIG
+715 
-725 SEAGRYL
+725 
-732 QSGSNNTAIGSQ
+732 
-744 AGQYV
+744 
-749 EGSLNAS
+749 
-756 LGQGA
+756 
-761 GKYVKG
+761 
-767 NNNIAMGTQA
+767 
-777 GTGTATEKLEVSGTT
+777 
-792 AIGNTAKALTN
+792 
-803 DSVAIGT
+803 
-810 TAKSGKV
+810 
-817 DKFSGERSVAIG
+817 
-829 AYSEALGTGGI
+829 
-840 AIGDSAATTNGHNGV
+840 
-855 AIGVYSKTQNEKA
+855 
-868 ISIGA
+868 
-873 FNKATGAQ
+873 
-881 SIVIAGNYDLKN
+881 
-893 SDGVSVASG
+893 
-902 TRATVIGAETTVSG
+902 
-916 NNSVAI
+916 
-922 GDTNTVASARTY
+922 
-934 ALGNNINAAA
+934 
-944 GTDDSL
+944 
-950 VFGTRAAVGARDTI
+950 RAAVGA
-964 AMGNTAQS
+964 ANT
-972 KTRHSIAIGQDASAG
+972 
-987 DDSANAEQKGVSAV
+987 V
-1001 AIGHGAQAN
+1001 AIGAN
-1010 YYDAI
+1010 
-1015 AIGARATVAPAAGN
+1015 
-1029 TTAADSIAIGV
+1029 
-1040 EATADNYKTTAIGTY
+1040 
-1055 ARAKGRQSTVIANN
+1055 AN
-1069 VQGSNYS
+1069 
-1076 TASGDRS
+1076 
-1083 QVYGVETTVSGNN
+1083 
-1096 SVAIGDTN
+1096 
-1104 NVASN
+1104 
-1109 RTYAIGNNI
+1109 
-1118 NIAEA
+1118 
-1123 AVDSLAFGTK
+1123 
-1133 AGVKSARS
+1133 
-1141 IAIGTEASA
+1141 
-1150 GSTDTTYNPLG
+1150 
-1161 DIRATA
+1161 
-1167 IGSEAKANG
+1167 
-1176 LRSIALG
+1176 
-1183 DVAVASERYGTAL
+1183 
-1196 GSSSNVSAAY
+1196 
-1206 GTAVGF
+1206 
-1212 ENRVSGDGGFAA
+1212 
-1224 GTHSVAAGRQQISI
+1224 
-1238 GHFAGDNVANSGVPA
+1238 
-1253 KAADYGVFI
+1253 
-1262 GRYAGSDAA
+1262 
-1271 GATGNNYGIAIG
+1271 
-1283 AEAGRYQQGGED
+1283 
-1295 NYAIGQNA
+1295 
-1303 GQYVNGTHSVAL
+1303 
-1315 GLNAGSHIEGDGNFA
+1315 
-1330 AADGAGNYIKGRNN
+1330 
-1344 IAIGNNAGSGAAGAI
+1344 
-1359 VEADRTISVG
+1359 
-1369 TRTQARGDNAV
+1369 
-1380 AIGTDSKALAV
+1380 
-1391 DATAVGQAAQASA
+1391 AAQ
-1404 EKTVAVGQGAKA
+1404 
-1416 TERFTVA
+1416 
-1423 MGHNATASHANSV
+1423 ANSV
-1436 ALGTNSAT
+1436 ALGAGSAT
-1444 SDVHTGAY
+1444 SDVNTGDY
-1452 TLNNSYTAAGLPNA
+1452 TLTTSYTAAGQPVA

-1473 GSVGKE
+1473 GSAGKE

-1507 NYMSNFATGV
+1507 NYMNNFAGDV
-1517 KNVLGG
+1517 KTKLGG
-1523 DAAVDNAG
+1523 NAALG
-1531 NLTMSNIG
+1531 NDGHLTMTNIG
-1539 GTGKGNVN
+1539 GTGENTVD
-1547 DAIAAANT
+1547 DAIKNLKTAIDNKADTTASVTSENQADIKVDKEAPVGNTTNYKLSLGGDAKAKLAKAATALQTVEGDSNITATKDATDPT
-1555 KVAAGDNITV
+1555 KVKLALNKNLTA
-1565 TPTTNADGSKT
+1565 
-1576 YTVATKKD
+1576 
-1584 LVVDSVKAGD
+1584 DSVTLGDKAGD
-1594 TTVNTDGVTIA
+1594 HAVVNKDGLTIA
-1605 GGPSVK
+1605 NGPSVK
-1611 KDGINAGDKKITGVA
+1611 KDGINAGNKKITGVA
-1626 DGNVA
+1626 NGNVA
-1631 AGSKDAVNGG
+1631 TGSTDAVNGG
-1641 QLAEVKAKADSAVQD
+1641 QLAEVKSKADSAVQN

-1667 TKAGDTVT
+1667 NKVGNTVT

-1692 NDPAAADEGKLVSAK
+1692 NAPATADEGKLVSAK

-1712 LKANHFVVDTKA
+1712 LKANHFVVDTQA
-1724 NGGAVDAASEENAK
+1724 NGGTVDSTSEKNAK

-1747 EAGKNLVAQQTNTAN
+1747 EAGNNLVAKQANTAN
-1762 GGATVNYKLSDTLEN
+1762 GGATVKFSLKDDISLN
-1777 LVSVKSAEIEAGIG
+1777 SVTAGTG
-1791 PNKVVLNNNGVKV
+1791 ANQVVLGNDGVKV
-1804 GDSTLND
+1804 G
-1811 KGLTINN
+1811 
-1818 GPSVTDTGIDAGNKK
+1818 
-1833 ITGVADGNVAAG
+1833 
-1845 STDAVNGGQL
+1845 
-1855 AAVKAKADS
+1855 
-1864 AVQDIKSGDEKA
+1864 
-1876 LSVTKAGNTYT
+1876 
-1887 ITPNLSGDLVDANG
+1887 
-1901 NITAPTTPE
+1901 
-1910 EKGKL
+1910 
-1915 VTAGTV
+1915 
-1921 AEALANTHF
+1921 
-1930 VVDTKATDGELD
+1930 
-1942 AASQADQ
+1942 
-1949 KIKASNKVTLQA
+1949 
-1961 GKNLK
+1961 
-1966 AKQTN
+1966 
-1971 GANGAEVEFSL
+1971 
-1982 KDSISL
+1982 
-1988 KEVKV
+1988 
-1993 GEGSANEVVLNNNGV
+1993 
-2008 NVAGNTYINKD
+2008 GNTYINND
-2019 GLNAND
+2019 GLNANSKVISNVAD
-2025 KKITNVAPG
+2025 GVKPTDAVNKGQLDAVKGVADSAVKSVDVAANEDNLVVDNNDPKNPKLRLRKAVDLDSIKLENNVGEKSFLNSAGLTIEGGPAVTRSGINANNTKVTNVTDG
-2034 AVTAASKDAV
+2034 DVNSTSKDAV
-2044 NGSQLYNVAN
+2044 NGSQLYNVAD

-2083 ETGKG
+2083 ETGKD
-2088 NIGDAIKHVNDAAKA
+2088 NIGDAIKAVNKA
-2103 AAETAAKHTTVVE
+2103 ATAAKTTVKE
-2116 GKNVK
+2116 GDNIT
-2121 VTKGKN
+2121 VTPTTNTDGSTT
-2127 AAGGDEYT
+2127 YT
-2135 VATKDDLDVTSV
+2135 VATKKDLDVTSV

-2171 IDAGNRVISGVKAGD
+2171 IDAGNAVITNVRDGKVEANSKD
-2186 VSATSQEAVNGSQLH
+2186 AVNGGQLH

-2226 NALTAVKDPSTN
+2226 NALTAVKDPNTN

-2252 ANGNITAPTT
+2252 ADGNITAPTT
-2262 PEEKGKLVTAGTVA
+2262 PADKGKLVTAGTVA

-2386 GVDPTDAVNKGQL
+2386 GVDPTDAVNKSQL
-2399 DAVKGIAD
+2399 DAVKGVAD

-2422 VVDNSDPKN
+2422 VVDNTDPKN

-2472 GDKTITNVALG
+2472 GDKTITNVAPG
-2483 AVSPTS
+2483 AVTPTS
-2489 KDAVNGSQ
+2489 KDAVNGGQ
-2497 LYNVADNVKDLIGPD
+2497 LYNVANNVKDLIGPD
-2512 AVIDPATGKVTVA
+2512 ATIDPATGKVTVA

-2609 IAGGPSVTKGGIN
+2609 IAGGPSVTKAGIN

-2639 AVNKGQLDKV
+2639 AVNKGQLDAVK
-2649 AGVADSA
+2649 GVADSA
-2656 VKSVKAA
+2656 VKSVDVAN
-2663 DGEQNLVVDNS
+2663 GEQNLVVDNS

-2689 DSVKAGDTTVNNDGL
+2689 DSVKAGDSTLNNDGL

-2753 DVLGGDAAVDGD
+2753 DVLGGDAAVDGN

-2808 DNIVVEESLNA
+2808 DNIVVEESTNA

-2828 TAKDLNVD
+2828 TAKNLNVD

-2909 AAVNGN
+2909 ATVNGN

-3037 TKGPNGNVEV
+3037 TKGANGNVEV

-3089 NVAADSKDAV
+3089 NVAKDSKDAV

-3107 AKSVADVIG
+3107 AQSVADVIG

>member
-62 SAVAG
+62 NAVAAG
-67 PGIYINDGPDEG
+67 APGIYVNNSNDPACMAFIDDIH
-79 CLVVPDAPTG
+79 VAPAQI
-89 IYGLTRDNISAANTM
+89 IYGGSKQVILPDGFTPGTALSPDTGFNLAGRNPCVAVGGTAAEN
-104 LKPGNLM
+104 
-111 PDRTI
+111 
-116 FGLDKMSP
+116 
-124 CESSGNG
+124 
-131 VHAFD
+131 HD

-141 TLFYG
+141 TLFYN
-146 KTHRVDTAN
+146 D
-155 NGSKNLT
+155 KNLT

-175 VGDRGTNGAG
+175 VGDRGVNGGSG

-200 ANKKLNSIS
+200 ANKVVNGIA
-209 IGVDTGASDSNA
+209 IGVNTQATQNLA
-221 IAIGANTSAAGSN
+221 TAIGANAVASGNSASQALGYDAVASGKSAIAHGFHSHADGQSSIAIGDNAKASGIATVSLGFMANGHSADGDKDNTPSSTKATYGTAVGHFAGADYTGTDNARSTALGNQAGRYGEGGGINTAVGNQAGQYVKGSQNVAMGHLAGSGDATNKLEAHNTVSIGSFAKASANNAAAMGTQAAASGAN
-234 SSAIGLNAKATT
+234 SAAIGLNSKATT
-246 DSSIAIGTTAEAGG
+246 DSSIAIGTASEAGG
-260 PAVNATLLG
+260 PATSAALLG
-269 TKAIA
+269 TKAVA

-305 IKAKT
+305 IKTKT
-310 SNIKSI
+310 SNVKSI
-316 AIGAYSEASGVQS
+316 AIGAYSEASGAQS
-329 TVISDNYGAATA
+329 TVISNNYGSATGA
-341 VSTASGTRSQV
+341 VSTASGTRSQA
-352 YGAETNV
+352 YGAETTV
-359 SGNNSVAIGD
+359 SGEQSVAIGD
-369 TNKVASNRTYV
+369 TNTVASSRTYAI
-380 MGNNINAATGT
+380 GNNINVAAGAS
-391 DDSLAFGTKA
+391 DSLVFGTKA
-401 GVGGANAIA
+401 SVGGPEAIA
-410 LGNTAK
+410 LGNTA
-416 ATKENTIA
+416 
-424 QGTESVVYG
+424 
-433 KNSVSIGYKAVSG
+433 NSKTDGAISIGAHTVSGDGDLVAGVEGNKSISIGY
-446 IETPTPTQTNAFS
+446 E
-459 VSIGNET
+459 SIANRYDTIAMGVQ
-466 EAIDASTIA
+466 ASTQAADSGVAPWDAVA
-475 IGDKAKAKGGVD
+475 IGSKSKA
-487 ALAVGTQANAMTY
+487 TTY

-519 GNDIQGQPSIASGT
+519 GNDIQGQNSTASGE

-541 SNVSGDNSVSIGDTN
+541 SKVSGNNSVAIGDTN
-556 TVASVRTYAMGNN
+556 NVASERTYAMGNNITTGAGAHDSLAFGTQTYVGNAGAIAMGNAAKAVGKEQVSIGKNAGADSANPEGNYYGVYIGSEAGRYQQGDGRNYAIGQNAGQYVKGSSNIALGTNAGKGEAGNVIDASSTIAIGRETKASGYSGISIGTLAETTHANSIALGDKASATNGHDALAVGAFSKTTAAKAMSIGSYSTASGAQSIVIASNYADSAAPEASNRSTATAARAIVMGPESHATAEDALAIGNKNTVASARTYAIGNN

-577 DSLAFGTK
+577 DSLAFGT
-585 ASVAGINTI
+585 
-594 AMGNTTQA
+594 
-602 SANYAIAVGNTA
+602 
-614 QATAEH
+614 
-620 ATAIGNKSVASNVSA
+620 
-635 IALGRQA
+635 
-642 QATDENA
+642 
-649 VALGADSKA
+649 
-658 DGHSSFAGAVGSSSA
+658 
-673 GTRQVSIG
+673 
-681 HYAGNNTEGSS
+681 
-692 TPAKP
+692 
-697 ADYAVFIGN
+697 
-706 YAGSDAAGT
+706 
-715 NGNTNGVAIG
+715 
-725 SEAGRYL
+725 
-732 QSGSNNTAIGSQ
+732 
-744 AGQYV
+744 
-749 EGSLNAS
+749 
-756 LGQGA
+756 
-761 GKYVKG
+761 
-767 NNNIAMGTQA
+767 
-777 GTGTATEKLEVSGTT
+777 
-792 AIGNTAKALTN
+792 
-803 DSVAIGT
+803 
-810 TAKSGKV
+810 
-817 DKFSGERSVAIG
+817 
-829 AYSEALGTGGI
+829 
-840 AIGDSAATTNGHNGV
+840 
-855 AIGVYSKTQNEKA
+855 
-868 ISIGA
+868 
-873 FNKATGAQ
+873 
-881 SIVIAGNYDLKN
+881 
-893 SDGVSVASG
+893 
-902 TRATVIGAETTVSG
+902 
-916 NNSVAI
+916 
-922 GDTNTVASARTY
+922 
-934 ALGNNINAAA
+934 
-944 GTDDSL
+944 
-950 VFGTRAAVGARDTI
+950 RAAVGA
-964 AMGNTAQS
+964 ANT
-972 KTRHSIAIGQDASAG
+972 
-987 DDSANAEQKGVSAV
+987 V
-1001 AIGHGAQAN
+1001 AIGAN
-1010 YYDAI
+1010 
-1015 AIGARATVAPAAGN
+1015 
-1029 TTAADSIAIGV
+1029 
-1040 EATADNYKTTAIGTY
+1040 
-1055 ARAKGRQSTVIANN
+1055 AN
-1069 VQGSNYS
+1069 
-1076 TASGDRS
+1076 
-1083 QVYGVETTVSGNN
+1083 
-1096 SVAIGDTN
+1096 
-1104 NVASN
+1104 
-1109 RTYAIGNNI
+1109 
-1118 NIAEA
+1118 
-1123 AVDSLAFGTK
+1123 
-1133 AGVKSARS
+1133 
-1141 IAIGTEASA
+1141 
-1150 GSTDTTYNPLG
+1150 
-1161 DIRATA
+1161 
-1167 IGSEAKANG
+1167 
-1176 LRSIALG
+1176 
-1183 DVAVASERYGTAL
+1183 
-1196 GSSSNVSAAY
+1196 
-1206 GTAVGF
+1206 
-1212 ENRVSGDGGFAA
+1212 
-1224 GTHSVAAGRQQISI
+1224 
-1238 GHFAGDNVANSGVPA
+1238 
-1253 KAADYGVFI
+1253 
-1262 GRYAGSDAA
+1262 
-1271 GATGNNYGIAIG
+1271 
-1283 AEAGRYQQGGED
+1283 
-1295 NYAIGQNA
+1295 
-1303 GQYVNGTHSVAL
+1303 
-1315 GLNAGSHIEGDGNFA
+1315 
-1330 AADGAGNYIKGRNN
+1330 
-1344 IAIGNNAGSGAAGAI
+1344 
-1359 VEADRTISVG
+1359 
-1369 TRTQARGDNAV
+1369 
-1380 AIGTDSKALAV
+1380 
-1391 DATAVGQAAQASA
+1391 AAQ
-1404 EKTVAVGQGAKA
+1404 
-1416 TERFTVA
+1416 
-1423 MGHNATASHANSV
+1423 ANSV
-1436 ALGTNSAT
+1436 ALGAGSAT
-1444 SDVHTGAY
+1444 SAPHTGNY
-1452 TLNNSYTAAGLPNA
+1452 TLNTSYTAAGQPNA

-1473 GSVGKE
+1473 GSAGKE

-1507 NYMSNFATGV
+1507 NYLSNLAGGV

-1531 NLTMSNIG
+1531 NVTMSNIG
-1539 GTGKGNVN
+1539 DTGEGTVHGAIKNLKDAIDSKVDTTASVTSEDPADIKVDKEAPVGNTTNYKLSLGN
-1547 DAIAAANT
+1547 DAKAKLAKAATALQTVEGDSNITATKDATDPT
-1555 KVAAGDNITV
+1555 KVKLALN
-1565 TPTTNADGSKT
+1565 
-1576 YTVATKKD
+1576 KD
-1584 LVVDSVKAGD
+1584 LTADSVTLGDKAGD
-1594 TTVNTDGVTIA
+1594 HAVVNKDGLTIA
-1605 GGPSVK
+1605 NGPSVK

-1667 TKAGDTVT
+1667 NKVGNTVT

-1692 NDPAAADEGKLVSAK
+1692 NAPATADEGKLVSAK

-1712 LKANHFVVDTKA
+1712 LKANHFVVDTKG
-1724 NGGAVDAASEENAK
+1724 NTETGSEADAK

-1747 EAGKNLVAQQTNTAN
+1747 EAGNNLVAKQANTAN
-1762 GGATVNYKLSDTLEN
+1762 GGATVKFSLKDDISLN
-1777 LVSVKSAEIEAGIG
+1777 SVTAGTG
-1791 PNKVVLNNNGVKV
+1791 ANQVVLGNDGVKV
-1804 GDSTLND
+1804 G
-1811 KGLTINN
+1811 
-1818 GPSVTDTGIDAGNKK
+1818 
-1833 ITGVADGNVAAG
+1833 
-1845 STDAVNGGQL
+1845 
-1855 AAVKAKADS
+1855 
-1864 AVQDIKSGDEKA
+1864 
-1876 LSVTKAGNTYT
+1876 
-1887 ITPNLSGDLVDANG
+1887 
-1901 NITAPTTPE
+1901 
-1910 EKGKL
+1910 
-1915 VTAGTV
+1915 
-1921 AEALANTHF
+1921 
-1930 VVDTKATDGELD
+1930 
-1942 AASQADQ
+1942 
-1949 KIKASNKVTLQA
+1949 
-1961 GKNLK
+1961 
-1966 AKQTN
+1966 
-1971 GANGAEVEFSL
+1971 
-1982 KDSISL
+1982 
-1988 KEVKV
+1988 
-1993 GEGSANEVVLNNNGV
+1993 
-2008 NVAGNTYINKD
+2008 GNTYINND
-2019 GLNAND
+2019 GLNANSKVISNVADGVNPNDAVNKSQLDAVKGVADSAVKSVDTVAGEENLVVDNNDPQNPKLRLKKAVNLTSIKLDGATPGNTTYVSGYGLTIEDGPSVKKEGINAGD
-2025 KKITNVAPG
+2025 KKITNVAAG
-2034 AVTAASKDAV
+2034 DVSATSKDAV
-2044 NGSQLYNVAN
+2044 NGAQLHNVASSVA
-2054 NVKDLIGPDA
+2054 NVLGGNAAVDGNGNVTSSDIGG
-2064 KIDPAT
+2064 T
-2070 GKVTVA
+2070 GANTV
-2076 DPAKGIG
+2076 D
-2083 ETGKG
+2083 
-2088 NIGDAIKHVNDAAKA
+2088 DAIKAVNA
-2103 AAETAAKHTTVVE
+2103 TAAKHTTVVE

-2171 IDAGNRVISGVKAGD
+2171 IDAGNAVITNVRDGKVEANSKD
-2186 VSATSQEAVNGSQLH
+2186 AVNGGQLH

-2226 NALTAVKDPSTN
+2226 NALTTVKDPNTN
-2238 IVTVTPKLSGNLVD
+2238 IVTVTPKLSGDLVD

-2262 PEEKGKLVTAGTVA
+2262 PAEKGKLVTAGTVA
-2276 DALANT
+2276 QALANT

-2290 TDGELDA
+2290 TDGELDT

-2341 LKEVTA
+2341 LTEVTA
-2347 GEGANQV
+2347 GTGDNQV
-2354 VLGNDGVKVGGNT
+2354 VLGNNGVQVGGNT
-2367 YINNA
+2367 YINKD
-2372 GLNANGNKITNVAD
+2372 GLNANSKVISNVAD
-2386 GVDPTDAVNKGQL
+2386 GVNPNDAVNKGQL
-2399 DAVKGIAD
+2399 DAVKGVAD

-2422 VVDNSDPKN
+2422 VVDNTDPKN

-2467 DGINA
+2467 DGIDA
-2472 GDKTITNVALG
+2472 GDKKITNVAPG
-2483 AVSPTS
+2483 AVTPTS

-2512 AVIDPATGKVTVA
+2512 ATIDPATGKVTVA

-2639 AVNKGQLDKV
+2639 AVNKGQLDAVKN
-2649 AGVADSA
+2649 VADSA
-2656 VKSVKAA
+2656 VKSVDVAN
-2663 DGEQNLVVDNS
+2663 GEQNLVVDNT

-2689 DSVKAGDTTVNNDGL
+2689 DSVTAGDSTLNNDGL

-2717 DAGDKKITNVAAG
+2717 NAGDKKITNVAAG

-2736 KDAVNGGQLHNV
+2736 KDAVNGGQLYDVAKNV
-2748 AKGVA
+2748 ADLVGP
-2753 DVLGGDAAVDGD
+2753 DAKIDSAT
-2765 GKVTM
+2765 GKVTVADPAKG
-2770 TNIGETGKGNVND
+2770 IGETGKGNIGD
-2783 AIKHVNDLAKNAADT
+2783 AIKHVNDAAKAAADT

-2808 DNIVVEESLNA
+2808 DNIVVEESTNA
-2819 DGGKHYKVS
+2819 EGGKHYKVS
-2828 TAKDLNVD
+2828 TAKNLNVD

-2849 VTIAG
+2849 VTINN
-2854 GPSVTK
+2854 GPSMTK
-2860 GGINAGGN
+2860 DGINANN
-2868 TITNVADGV
+2868 TKVTNVADGV
-2877 NDTDAVNKGQLN
+2877 DAADAVNKGQLD

-2909 AAVNGN
+2909 ATVNGN
-2915 GDITMS
+2915 GDITMT

-2988 DYVTVTNNHDAD
+2988 NYVTVTNNHDAD

-3037 TKGPNGNVEV
+3037 TKGANGNVEV

-3089 NVAADSKDAV
+3089 NVAKDSKDAV

>member
-67 PGIYINDGPDEG
+67 PGIYINDGTDTG
-79 CLVVPDAPTG
+79 CLAIPDAQGPNVGIHGISGGVPSAALSLLGPSQVVPDRSY
-89 IYGLTRDNISAANTM
+89 YGLDVMKPCLSSTAANATEE
-104 LKPGNLM
+104 
-111 PDRTI
+111 R
-116 FGLDKMSP
+116 S
-124 CESSGNG
+124 
-131 VHAFD
+131 

-146 KTHRVDTAN
+146 K
-155 NGSKNLT
+155 NGPTSVNDNGAKNLT

-175 VGDRGTNGAG
+175 VGDRGVNGLD

-193 TGTTLAD
+193 MGTALSD
-200 ANKKLNSIS
+200 DNKKTDAVT
-209 IGVDTGASDSNA
+209 IGVNAGASA
-221 IAIGANTSAAGSN
+221 KHATAIGSATTAKTGYSTALGFQSQAGDPAVTN
-234 SSAIGLNAKATT
+234 FNGEYATAIGGKAKALH
-246 DSSIAIGTTAEAGG
+246 AYTTA
-260 PAVNATLLG
+260 L
-269 TKAIA
+269 
-274 IGYETKAL
+274 
-282 GTSNVALGYGSV
+282 
-294 AENGHDSIAIG
+294 
-305 IKAKT
+305 
-310 SNIKSI
+310 
-316 AIGAYSEASGVQS
+316 
-329 TVISDNYGAATA
+329 
-341 VSTASGTRSQV
+341 
-352 YGAETNV
+352 GAETNASGAYATAVGNEAKATHESTTAVGKGAKATNDFATAVGQLALASGKNGTAVGTRNEALGEEATALGYHSHANGSQQLSIGAHAGRNLDGSFSQSTHGISIGSLAGADNATAKSNDDSVLIGTESGRYAQGGDRNTSIGKSAGQYLKGNDNIAMGSNAGSGTATDKLEV
-359 SGNNSVAIGD
+359 SNTVAIGN
-369 TNKVASNRTYV
+369 TAKAS
-380 MGNNINAATGT
+380 GNDG
-391 DDSLAFGTKA
+391 
-401 GVGGANAIA
+401 IA
-410 LGNTAK
+410 LGNTANSK
-416 ATKENTIA
+416 TDGAISI
-424 QGTESVVYG
+424 GTRSVSGDGDAVPG
-433 KNSVSIGYKAVSG
+433 VTPIGNKSISIGY
-446 IETPTPTQTNAFS
+446 ES
-459 VSIGNET
+459 VANRY
-466 EAIDASTIA
+466 DTIA
-475 IGDKAKAKGGVD
+475 MGVESS
-487 ALAVGTQANAMTY
+487 TQAADPAVAPWDAVAIGSKSKATTY

-519 GNDIQGQPSIASGT
+519 GNDIQGQNSTASGT

-556 TVASVRTYAMGNN
+556 TVASARTYAMGNNINAAAGTDDSLAFGTKAGVGGPNAIALGNTAKASAANTVAISNQAQAKTPYSVALGASAVAGDDSTGALNGGEAAIAIGRQAVANVYNGIAIGKQATIKKDSADGIAIGAETKVNAYKGAAIGAFSEANGSQALAIGNNKQGQSSVASGERSQVIGVESTVSGNNSVAIGDTNNVASERTYAMGNNITTGAGAHDSLAFGTQAYVGNASAIAMGNAAKAVGKEQVSIGKNAGADSANPEGNYYGVYIGSEAGRYQQGDGRNYAIGQNAGQYVKGSSNIALGTNAGKGEAGNVIDASSTIAIGRETKASGYSGISIGTLAETTHANSIALGDKASATNGHDALAVGAFSKTTAAKAMSIGSYSTASGAQSIVIASNYADSAAPEASNRSTATAARAIVMGPESHATAEDALAIGNKNTVASARTYAIGNN

-577 DSLAFGTK
+577 DSLAFGT
-585 ASVAGINTI
+585 
-594 AMGNTTQA
+594 
-602 SANYAIAVGNTA
+602 
-614 QATAEH
+614 
-620 ATAIGNKSVASNVSA
+620 
-635 IALGRQA
+635 
-642 QATDENA
+642 
-649 VALGADSKA
+649 
-658 DGHSSFAGAVGSSSA
+658 
-673 GTRQVSIG
+673 
-681 HYAGNNTEGSS
+681 
-692 TPAKP
+692 
-697 ADYAVFIGN
+697 
-706 YAGSDAAGT
+706 
-715 NGNTNGVAIG
+715 
-725 SEAGRYL
+725 
-732 QSGSNNTAIGSQ
+732 
-744 AGQYV
+744 
-749 EGSLNAS
+749 
-756 LGQGA
+756 
-761 GKYVKG
+761 
-767 NNNIAMGTQA
+767 
-777 GTGTATEKLEVSGTT
+777 
-792 AIGNTAKALTN
+792 
-803 DSVAIGT
+803 
-810 TAKSGKV
+810 
-817 DKFSGERSVAIG
+817 
-829 AYSEALGTGGI
+829 
-840 AIGDSAATTNGHNGV
+840 
-855 AIGVYSKTQNEKA
+855 
-868 ISIGA
+868 
-873 FNKATGAQ
+873 
-881 SIVIAGNYDLKN
+881 
-893 SDGVSVASG
+893 
-902 TRATVIGAETTVSG
+902 
-916 NNSVAI
+916 
-922 GDTNTVASARTY
+922 
-934 ALGNNINAAA
+934 
-944 GTDDSL
+944 
-950 VFGTRAAVGARDTI
+950 RAAVGA
-964 AMGNTAQS
+964 ANT
-972 KTRHSIAIGQDASAG
+972 
-987 DDSANAEQKGVSAV
+987 V
-1001 AIGHGAQAN
+1001 AIGAN
-1010 YYDAI
+1010 
-1015 AIGARATVAPAAGN
+1015 
-1029 TTAADSIAIGV
+1029 
-1040 EATADNYKTTAIGTY
+1040 
-1055 ARAKGRQSTVIANN
+1055 AN
-1069 VQGSNYS
+1069 
-1076 TASGDRS
+1076 
-1083 QVYGVETTVSGNN
+1083 
-1096 SVAIGDTN
+1096 
-1104 NVASN
+1104 
-1109 RTYAIGNNI
+1109 
-1118 NIAEA
+1118 
-1123 AVDSLAFGTK
+1123 
-1133 AGVKSARS
+1133 
-1141 IAIGTEASA
+1141 
-1150 GSTDTTYNPLG
+1150 
-1161 DIRATA
+1161 
-1167 IGSEAKANG
+1167 
-1176 LRSIALG
+1176 
-1183 DVAVASERYGTAL
+1183 
-1196 GSSSNVSAAY
+1196 
-1206 GTAVGF
+1206 
-1212 ENRVSGDGGFAA
+1212 
-1224 GTHSVAAGRQQISI
+1224 
-1238 GHFAGDNVANSGVPA
+1238 
-1253 KAADYGVFI
+1253 
-1262 GRYAGSDAA
+1262 
-1271 GATGNNYGIAIG
+1271 
-1283 AEAGRYQQGGED
+1283 
-1295 NYAIGQNA
+1295 
-1303 GQYVNGTHSVAL
+1303 
-1315 GLNAGSHIEGDGNFA
+1315 
-1330 AADGAGNYIKGRNN
+1330 
-1344 IAIGNNAGSGAAGAI
+1344 
-1359 VEADRTISVG
+1359 
-1369 TRTQARGDNAV
+1369 
-1380 AIGTDSKALAV
+1380 
-1391 DATAVGQAAQASA
+1391 AAQ
-1404 EKTVAVGQGAKA
+1404 
-1416 TERFTVA
+1416 
-1423 MGHNATASHANSV
+1423 ANSV
-1436 ALGTNSAT
+1436 ALGAGSAT
-1444 SDVHTGAY
+1444 SDVNTGDY
-1452 TLNNSYTAAGLPNA
+1452 TLTTSYTAAGQPVA

-1473 GSVGKE
+1473 GSAGKE

-1507 NYMSNFATGV
+1507 NYMNNFAGDV
-1517 KNVLGG
+1517 KTKLGG
-1523 DAAVDNAG
+1523 NAALG
-1531 NLTMSNIG
+1531 NDGHLTMTNIG
-1539 GTGKGNVN
+1539 GTGENTVD
-1547 DAIAAANT
+1547 DAIKNLKTAIDNKADTTASVTSENQADIKVDKEAPVGNTTNYKLSLGGDAKAKLAKAATALQTVEGDSNITATKDATDPT
-1555 KVAAGDNITV
+1555 KVKLALNKNLTA
-1565 TPTTNADGSKT
+1565 
-1576 YTVATKKD
+1576 
-1584 LVVDSVKAGD
+1584 DSVTLGDKAGD
-1594 TTVNTDGVTIA
+1594 HAVVNKDGLTIA
-1605 GGPSVK
+1605 NGPSVK
-1611 KDGINAGDKKITGVA
+1611 KDGINAGNKKITGVA
-1626 DGNVA
+1626 NGNVA
-1631 AGSKDAVNGG
+1631 TGSTDAVNGG
-1641 QLAEVKAKADSAVQD
+1641 QLAEVKSKADSAVQN

-1667 TKAGDTVT
+1667 NKVGNTVT

-1692 NDPAAADEGKLVSAK
+1692 NAPATADEGKLVSAK

-1712 LKANHFVVDTKA
+1712 LKANHFVVDTQA
-1724 NGGAVDAASEENAK
+1724 NGGTVDSTSEKNAK

-1747 EAGKNLVAQQTNTAN
+1747 EAGNNLVAKQANTAN
-1762 GGATVNYKLSDTLEN
+1762 GGATVKFSLKDDISLN
-1777 LVSVKSAEIEAGIG
+1777 SVTAGTG
-1791 PNKVVLNNNGVKV
+1791 ANQVVLGNDGVKV
-1804 GDSTLND
+1804 G
-1811 KGLTINN
+1811 
-1818 GPSVTDTGIDAGNKK
+1818 
-1833 ITGVADGNVAAG
+1833 
-1845 STDAVNGGQL
+1845 
-1855 AAVKAKADS
+1855 
-1864 AVQDIKSGDEKA
+1864 
-1876 LSVTKAGNTYT
+1876 
-1887 ITPNLSGDLVDANG
+1887 
-1901 NITAPTTPE
+1901 
-1910 EKGKL
+1910 
-1915 VTAGTV
+1915 
-1921 AEALANTHF
+1921 
-1930 VVDTKATDGELD
+1930 
-1942 AASQADQ
+1942 
-1949 KIKASNKVTLQA
+1949 
-1961 GKNLK
+1961 
-1966 AKQTN
+1966 
-1971 GANGAEVEFSL
+1971 
-1982 KDSISL
+1982 
-1988 KEVKV
+1988 
-1993 GEGSANEVVLNNNGV
+1993 
-2008 NVAGNTYINKD
+2008 GNTYINND
-2019 GLNAND
+2019 GLNANSKVISNVAD
-2025 KKITNVAPG
+2025 GVKPTDAVNKGQLDAVKGVADSAVKSVDVAANEDNLVVDNNDPKNPKLRLRKAVDLDSIKLENNVGEKSFLNSAGLTIEGGPAVTRSGINANNTKVTNVTDG
-2034 AVTAASKDAV
+2034 DVNSTSKDAV
-2044 NGSQLYNVAN
+2044 NGSQLYNVAD

-2083 ETGKG
+2083 ETGKD
-2088 NIGDAIKHVNDAAKA
+2088 NIGDAIKAVNKA
-2103 AAETAAKHTTVVE
+2103 ATAAKTTVKE
-2116 GKNVK
+2116 GDNIT
-2121 VTKGKN
+2121 VTPTTNTDGSTT
-2127 AAGGDEYT
+2127 YT
-2135 VATKDDLDVTSV
+2135 VATKKDLDVTSV

-2171 IDAGNRVISGVKAGD
+2171 IDAGNAVITNVRDGKVEANSKD
-2186 VSATSQEAVNGSQLH
+2186 AVNGGQLH

-2226 NALTAVKDPSTN
+2226 NALTAVKDSNTN

-2252 ANGNITAPTT
+2252 ADGNITAPTT
-2262 PEEKGKLVTAGTVA
+2262 PADKGKLVTAGTVA

-2386 GVDPTDAVNKGQL
+2386 GVDPTDAVNKSQL
-2399 DAVKGIAD
+2399 DAVKGVAD

-2422 VVDNSDPKN
+2422 VVDNTDPKN

-2472 GDKTITNVALG
+2472 GDKTITNVAPG
-2483 AVSPTS
+2483 AVTPTS
-2489 KDAVNGSQ
+2489 KDAVNGGQ
-2497 LYNVADNVKDLIGPD
+2497 LYNVANNVKDLIGPD
-2512 AVIDPATGKVTVA
+2512 ATIDPATGKVTVA

-2609 IAGGPSVTKGGIN
+2609 IAGGPSVTKAGIN

-2639 AVNKGQLDKV
+2639 AVNKGQLDAVK
-2649 AGVADSA
+2649 GVADSA
-2656 VKSVKAA
+2656 VKSVDVAN
-2663 DGEQNLVVDNS
+2663 GEQNLVVDNS

-2689 DSVKAGDTTVNNDGL
+2689 DSVKAGDSTLNNDGL

-2753 DVLGGDAAVDGD
+2753 DVLGGDAAVDGN

-2808 DNIVVEESLNA
+2808 DNIVVEESTNA

-2828 TAKDLNVD
+2828 TAKNLNVD

-2909 AAVNGN
+2909 ATVNGN

-3037 TKGPNGNVEV
+3037 TKGANGNVEV

-3089 NVAADSKDAV
+3089 NVAKDSKDAV

-3107 AKSVADVIG
+3107 AQSVADVIG

>member
-40 KGTAGFAASALAISV
+40 KGTAGFAASALAISI
-55 GLALTST
+55 GLALSSNAMANVDTD
-62 SAVAG
+62 VASG
-67 PGIYINDGPDEG
+67 VLRIAD
-79 CLVVPDAPTG
+79 PTG
-89 IYGLTRDNISAANTM
+89 
-104 LKPGNLM
+104 
-111 PDRTI
+111 
-116 FGLDKMSP
+116 
-124 CESSGNG
+124 
-131 VHAFD
+131 
-136 TQTNR
+136 
-141 TLFYG
+141 
-146 KTHRVDTAN
+146 
-155 NGSKNLT
+155 
-162 LGGRLDVN
+162 
-170 SGIIG
+170 
-175 VGDRGTNGAG
+175 
-185 ATNSIRMG
+185 TNSIRMG
-193 TGTTLAD
+193 SGTTLDD
-200 ANKKLNSIS
+200 ANK
-209 IGVDTGASDSNA
+209 
-221 IAIGANTSAAGSN
+221 
-234 SSAIGLNAKATT
+234 
-246 DSSIAIGTTAEAGG
+246 
-260 PAVNATLLG
+260 
-269 TKAIA
+269 
-274 IGYETKAL
+274 
-282 GTSNVALGYGSV
+282 
-294 AENGHDSIAIG
+294 
-305 IKAKT
+305 
-310 SNIKSI
+310 
-316 AIGAYSEASGVQS
+316 QW
-329 TVISDNYGAATA
+329 
-341 VSTASGTRSQV
+341 
-352 YGAETNV
+352 
-359 SGNNSVAIGD
+359 
-369 TNKVASNRTYV
+369 
-380 MGNNINAATGT
+380 
-391 DDSLAFGTKA
+391 
-401 GVGGANAIA
+401 
-410 LGNTAK
+410 
-416 ATKENTIA
+416 
-424 QGTESVVYG
+424 
-433 KNSVSIGYKAVSG
+433 NSVSIGVDAGVNTAS
-446 IETPTPTQTNAFS
+446 S
-459 VSIGNET
+459 V
-466 EAIDASTIA
+466 A
-475 IGDKAKAKGGVD
+475 IGYGAKAGKTDKFLG
-487 ALAVGTQANAMTY
+487 
-500 KALAIGAYSQAT
+500 
-512 GRQSTVI
+512 
-519 GNDIQGQPSIASGT
+519 QG
-533 RSQILGVQ
+533 
-541 SNVSGDNSVSIGDTN
+541 
-556 TVASVRTYAMGNN
+556 
-569 INVAAGAD
+569 
-577 DSLAFGTK
+577 
-585 ASVAGINTI
+585 
-594 AMGNTTQA
+594 
-602 SANYAIAVGNTA
+602 
-614 QATAEH
+614 
-620 ATAIGNKSVASNVSA
+620 
-635 IALGRQA
+635 
-642 QATDENA
+642 A
-649 VALGADSKA
+649 VALG
-658 DGHSSFAGAVGSSSA
+658 
-673 GTRQVSIG
+673 
-681 HYAGNNTEGSS
+681 Y
-692 TPAKP
+692 
-697 ADYAVFIGN
+697 
-706 YAGSDAAGT
+706 
-715 NGNTNGVAIG
+715 
-725 SEAGRYL
+725 
-732 QSGSNNTAIGSQ
+732 
-744 AGQYV
+744 
-749 EGSLNAS
+749 NA
-756 LGQGA
+756 Q
-761 GKYVKG
+761 
-767 NNNIAMGTQA
+767 
-777 GTGTATEKLEVSGTT
+777 
-792 AIGNTAKALTN
+792 
-803 DSVAIGT
+803 
-810 TAKSGKV
+810 
-817 DKFSGERSVAIG
+817 
-829 AYSEALGTGGI
+829 ALGTSGI
-840 AIGDSAATTNGHNGV
+840 AIGEDSSTTNGHNGV
-855 AIGVYSKTQNEKA
+855 AIGAYSKTENEKS

-873 FNKATGAQ
+873 FSTASGAQ
-881 SIVIAGNYDLKN
+881 SIVMSNNYDTN
-893 SDGVSVASG
+893 SRGPVSVASGRRSQIYGAETTVSGEQSVSIGDTNTIASARTYALGNNINLAAGTDDSLVFGTRAHVSGANQVSLGTDAGANAASPNSSGISIGTSAGRYNQGGTYNTAIGAGAGQYINGFNNVALGINAGSGTAAKHIVANSTIAIGKGTNALSDSSTAIGVTATATGKGAIAIGDRAKTEGDGDDGYDAIAIGTNTKAVKKGLALGAYSEAKGLESTVISNSLLADPSIATG
-902 TRATVIGAETTVSG
+902 TRATVIGAKSTVSG

-922 GDTNTVASARTY
+922 GDTNT
-934 ALGNNINAAA
+934 
-944 GTDDSL
+944 
-950 VFGTRAAVGARDTI
+950 
-964 AMGNTAQS
+964 
-972 KTRHSIAIGQDASAG
+972 
-987 DDSANAEQKGVSAV
+987 
-1001 AIGHGAQAN
+1001 
-1010 YYDAI
+1010 
-1015 AIGARATVAPAAGN
+1015 
-1029 TTAADSIAIGV
+1029 
-1040 EATADNYKTTAIGTY
+1040 
-1055 ARAKGRQSTVIANN
+1055 
-1069 VQGSNYS
+1069 
-1076 TASGDRS
+1076 
-1083 QVYGVETTVSGNN
+1083 
-1096 SVAIGDTN
+1096 
-1104 NVASN
+1104 VASN

-1133 AGVKSARS
+1133 AGVKSERS
-1141 IAIGTEASA
+1141 IAIGAEASA
-1150 GSTDTTYNPLG
+1150 GSTDTTYSALG
-1161 DIRATA
+1161 NFGATA

-1176 LRSIALG
+1176 LRTVALG

-1212 ENRVSGDGGFAA
+1212 QNRVSGEGGFAA
-1224 GTHSVAAGRQQISI
+1224 GTHSVAAGHQQISI
-1238 GHFAGDNVANSGVPA
+1238 GHFAGDNVANSGDPV
-1253 KAADYGVFI
+1253 AADFGVFI

-1271 GATGNNYGIAIG
+1271 GATGNISGVAIGMEAGRYGQGGFSNTAIGKQAGQYVNGTHNIAMGTNAGSGTDAEKLEVNNTAAIGNAAKALTSDSVAIGTGAKAGKADKFSGERSIAVGYNAQALGTSGIAIG
-1283 AEAGRYQQGGED
+1283 EESSTTNGHNGVAIGAYSKTENEKTISIGAFSTASGAQSIVMASNYDTNSTGPVSVASGTRATVIGAETTVSGNNSLAIGDKNTVASNRTYAIGNNINVAAGADDSLVFGTSANVKGQDQISIGHNAGADAIATAKNAYGIALGLNAGRYQQGGED

-1369 TRTQARGDNAV
+1369 TRTQARGNNAV

-1444 SDVHTGAY
+1444 SDAHTGDY
-1452 TLNNSYTAAGLPNA
+1452 TLNTSYTAAGLPNA

-1473 GSVGKE
+1473 GAAGKE

-1507 NYMSNFATGV
+1507 NYLSNLAGGV

-1523 DAAVDNAG
+1523 NAAVDNAG
-1531 NLTMSNIG
+1531 NVTMSNIG

-1594 TTVNTDGVTIA
+1594 TTVNTDGVTIT

-1631 AGSKDAVNGG
+1631 AGSKEAVNGG
-1641 QLAEVKAKADSAVQD
+1641 QLAEVKSKADSAVQN
-1656 VVSSNPTALTA
+1656 VVSTNPTALTA

-1707 TVADA
+1707 AVADA

-1724 NGGAVDAASEENAK
+1724 NGGKVDAASEENAK

-1818 GPSVTDTGIDAGNKK
+1818 GPSVTDAGIDAGNKK

-1855 AAVKAKADS
+1855 AEVKAKADS
-1864 AVQDIKSGDEKA
+1864 AVQDVKSGDENA
-1876 LSVTKAGNTYT
+1876 LTAVKDPNTNIVTV
-1887 ITPNLSGDLVDANG
+1887 TPKLSGDLVDTNG
-1901 NITAPTTPE
+1901 NITAPTTPA

-2064 KIDPAT
+2064 AIDPAT

-2226 NALTAVKDPSTN
+2226 NALTAVKDPNTN

-2262 PEEKGKLVTAGTVA
+2262 PADKGKLVTAGTVA

-2399 DAVKGIAD
+2399 DAVKTVAD

-2472 GDKTITNVALG
+2472 GDKTITNVAPG
-2483 AVSPTS
+2483 AVTPTS
-2489 KDAVNGSQ
+2489 KDAVNGGQ
-2497 LYNVADNVKDLIGPD
+2497 LYNVANNVKDLIGPD
-2512 AVIDPATGKVTVA
+2512 AAIDPATGKVTVA

-2639 AVNKGQLDKV
+2639 AVNKGQLDAVK
-2649 AGVADSA
+2649 GVADSA
-2656 VKSVKAA
+2656 VKSVDVAN
-2663 DGEQNLVVDNS
+2663 GEQNLVVDNS

-2689 DSVKAGDTTVNNDGL
+2689 DSVKAGDSTLNNDGL

-2736 KDAVNGGQLHNV
+2736 KDAVNGGQLYDVAKNV
-2748 AKGVA
+2748 ADLVGP
-2753 DVLGGDAAVDGD
+2753 DAKIDPAT
-2765 GKVTM
+2765 GKVTVADP
-2770 TNIGETGKGNVND
+2770 TKGIGETGKGNIGD

-2808 DNIVVEESLNA
+2808 DNIVVEESTNA

-2828 TAKDLNVD
+2828 TAKNLNVD

-2877 NDTDAVNKGQLN
+2877 NPDDAVNKGQLD

-2909 AAVNGN
+2909 ATVNGN

-3000 TNTTTYTV
+3000 SNTTTYTV

-3037 TKGPNGNVEV
+3037 TKGANGNVEV

-3116 GGATVKDGKVVAGQ
+3116 GGATVKDGKVVAGK

>member
-40 KGTAGFAASALAISV
+40 KGTAGFAASALAISI

-67 PGIYINDGPDEG
+67 PGIYINDGKSDDG
-79 CLVVPDAPTG
+79 CLALPDASGPNVG
-89 IYGLTRDNISAANTM
+89 IYGISNAGGGINVSILA
-104 LKPGNLM
+104 PGQVAPNKNYFAM
-111 PDRTI
+111 NA
-116 FGLDKMSP
+116 MAP
-124 CESSGNG
+124 CLSSGN
-131 VHAFD
+131 AAQALD

-146 KTHRVDTAN
+146 NDSYGHGTITN
-155 NGSKNLT
+155 NGAKNLT

-193 TGTTLAD
+193 TGTTLD
-200 ANKKLNSIS
+200 EANKVANSIS
-209 IGVDTGASDSNA
+209 IGVDAGASALGSTAIGANAKARAEYSVALGDSAVSGDNTIGAANGGGGAIAIGRQSMANNYNA
-221 IAIGANTSAAGSN
+221 IAIGFSASVSPAAGV
-234 SSAIGLNAKATT
+234 TT
-246 DSSIAIGTTAEAGG
+246 ASDGIAIGSETVVDNYKGI
-260 PAVNATLLG
+260 AV
-269 TKAIA
+269 
-274 IGYETKAL
+274 
-282 GTSNVALGYGSV
+282 
-294 AENGHDSIAIG
+294 
-305 IKAKT
+305 
-310 SNIKSI
+310 
-316 AIGAYSEASGVQS
+316 GAYSQAKGRQS
-329 TVISDNYGAATA
+329 TVIANNVQGSNY
-341 VSTASGTRSQV
+341 STASGDRSQV
-352 YGAETNV
+352 YGVETTV

-369 TNKVASNRTYV
+369 KNNVESDRTYAIGNNINAPTGTQNSLAFGTRASVGGASSIAMGLDSKTNTDGSIAMGLYSEAGGPITNGKPGINATAIGTEAKALGLSAVAMGYRATVENGHDSIAIGVAAKSTNKKSTAIGTLSEASGEQSTVISNNYDAKGGQSISIASGRRSQIYGAETTVSGEQSVAIGDTNNIESARTYA
-380 MGNNINAATGT
+380 MGNNINAAAGT
-391 DDSLAFGTKA
+391 NDSLAFGTKA
-401 GVGGANAIA
+401 GVGGVNAIA

-416 ATKENTIA
+416 ATQDNSIA
-424 QGTESVVYG
+424 QGTESATYG

-446 IETPTPTQTNAFS
+446 LTAPTATQTNAFS

-569 INVAAGAD
+569 ISVSANAS
-577 DSLAFGTK
+577 DSLALG
-585 ASVAGINTI
+585 
-594 AMGNTTQA
+594 
-602 SANYAIAVGNTA
+602 SAVKVDGD
-614 QATAEH
+614 
-620 ATAIGNKSVASNVSA
+620 SA
-635 IALGRQA
+635 IALGK
-642 QATDENA
+642 NA
-649 VALGADSKA
+649 AA
-658 DGHSSFAGAVGSSSA
+658 
-673 GTRQVSIG
+673 
-681 HYAGNNTEGSS
+681 AGNNQ
-692 TPAKP
+692 
-697 ADYAVFIGN
+697 I
-706 YAGSDAAGT
+706 
-715 NGNTNGVAIG
+715 AIG
-725 SEAGRYL
+725 VNAAR
-732 QSGSNNTAIGSQ
+732 NTTG
-744 AGQYV
+744 
-749 EGSLNAS
+749 
-756 LGQGA
+756 GA
-761 GKYVKG
+761 NHSSVY
-767 NNNIAMGTQA
+767 
-777 GTGTATEKLEVSGTT
+777 
-792 AIGNTAKALTN
+792 
-803 DSVAIGT
+803 SVAIGT
-810 TAKSGKV
+810 NAGADNVSTAQDGNT
-817 DKFSGERSVAIG
+817 E
-829 AYSEALGTGGI
+829 
-840 AIGDSAATTNGHNGV
+840 GV
-855 AIGVYSKTQNEKA
+855 AIGYNAGRHVGTGIHNSAIGLNSGMYIQGSDNIAFGSNAGSGQKDAVLDINRTVTIGANALSSKNNA
-868 ISIGA
+868 VSIGG
-873 FNKATGAQ
+873 NSKAQ
-881 SIVIAGNYDLKN
+881 DIS
-893 SDGVSVASG
+893 
-902 TRATVIGAETTVSG
+902 
-916 NNSVAI
+916 SVAI
-922 GDTNTVASARTY
+922 GDTA
-934 ALGNNINAAA
+934 
-944 GTDDSL
+944 
-950 VFGTRAAVGARDTI
+950 
-964 AMGNTAQS
+964 
-972 KTRHSIAIGQDASAG
+972 
-987 DDSANAEQKGVSAV
+987 
-1001 AIGHGAQAN
+1001 
-1010 YYDAI
+1010 
-1015 AIGARATVAPAAGN
+1015 
-1029 TTAADSIAIGV
+1029 TAA
-1040 EATADNYKTTAIGTY
+1040 N
-1055 ARAKGRQSTVIANN
+1055 
-1069 VQGSNYS
+1069 
-1076 TASGDRS
+1076 
-1083 QVYGVETTVSGNN
+1083 
-1096 SVAIGDTN
+1096 
-1104 NVASN
+1104 
-1109 RTYAIGNNI
+1109 
-1118 NIAEA
+1118 
-1123 AVDSLAFGTK
+1123 
-1133 AGVKSARS
+1133 
-1141 IAIGTEASA
+1141 
-1150 GSTDTTYNPLG
+1150 
-1161 DIRATA
+1161 
-1167 IGSEAKANG
+1167 
-1176 LRSIALG
+1176 
-1183 DVAVASERYGTAL
+1183 
-1196 GSSSNVSAAY
+1196 
-1206 GTAVGF
+1206 
-1212 ENRVSGDGGFAA
+1212 
-1224 GTHSVAAGRQQISI
+1224 
-1238 GHFAGDNVANSGVPA
+1238 
-1253 KAADYGVFI
+1253 
-1262 GRYAGSDAA
+1262 
-1271 GATGNNYGIAIG
+1271 
-1283 AEAGRYQQGGED
+1283 
-1295 NYAIGQNA
+1295 
-1303 GQYVNGTHSVAL
+1303 
-1315 GLNAGSHIEGDGNFA
+1315 
-1330 AADGAGNYIKGRNN
+1330 
-1344 IAIGNNAGSGAAGAI
+1344 
-1359 VEADRTISVG
+1359 
-1369 TRTQARGDNAV
+1369 
-1380 AIGTDSKALAV
+1380 
-1391 DATAVGQAAQASA
+1391 
-1404 EKTVAVGQGAKA
+1404 
-1416 TERFTVA
+1416 
-1423 MGHNATASHANSV
+1423 ANSV
-1436 ALGTNSAT
+1436 ALGARSTT

-1473 GSVGKE
+1473 GAAGKE

-1594 TTVNTDGVTIA
+1594 TTVNTDGVTIT

-1611 KDGINAGDKKITGVA
+1611 KDGINAGDKVISGVA

-1641 QLAEVKAKADSAVQD
+1641 QLAEVKAKADSAVQN
-1656 VVSSNPTALTA
+1656 VVSANPTALTA

-1692 NDPAAADEGKLVSAK
+1692 NDPAATDEGKLVSAK

-1724 NGGAVDAASEENAK
+1724 NGGTVDTASEENAK

-1818 GPSVTDTGIDAGNKK
+1818 GPSVTDAGINAGDKK
-1833 ITGVADGNVAAG
+1833 ITGVANGDVSTG

-1855 AAVKAKADS
+1855 AEVKAKADT
-1864 AVQDIKSGDEKA
+1864 AVQDVKSGDENA
-1876 LSVTKAGNTYT
+1876 LTAEKDPNTNIVTV
-1887 ITPNLSGDLVDANG
+1887 TPKLSGDLVDTNG
-1901 NITAPTTPE
+1901 NITAPTTPA

-2064 KIDPAT
+2064 AIDPAT

-2226 NALTAVKDPSTN
+2226 NALTAVKDPNTN

-2262 PEEKGKLVTAGTVA
+2262 PADKGKLVTAGTVA

-2386 GVDPTDAVNKGQL
+2386 GVDPTDAVNKSQL
-2399 DAVKGIAD
+2399 DAVKGVAD

-2472 GDKTITNVALG
+2472 GDKTITNVAPG
-2483 AVSPTS
+2483 AVTPTS
-2489 KDAVNGSQ
+2489 KDAVNGGQ
-2497 LYNVADNVKDLIGPD
+2497 LYNVANNVKDLIGPD
-2512 AVIDPATGKVTVA
+2512 ATIDPATGKVTVA

-2580 KHYKVSTAKDLNVDS
+2580 KHYKVSTARDLNVDSVKAGDTTVNNDGVTIAGGPSVTKAGINAGGNTITNVADGVNPNDAVNKGQLDAVKGVADSAVKSVDVANGEQNLVVDNSDPKNPKLSLKKDLTVDSVKAGDSTLNNDGLTIAGGPSVKKDGIDAADKKITNVAAGDVAENSKDAVNGGQLYDVAKNVADLVGPDAKIDPATGKVTVTDPAKGIGETGKGNIGDAIKHVNDLAKNAADTAKKHTTVEQGDNIVVEESTNADGGKHYKVSTAKNLNVDS

-2632 DGVNPND
+2632 DGVNPDD
-2639 AVNKGQLDKV
+2639 AVNKGQLD
-2649 AGVADSA
+2649 
-2656 VKSVKAA
+2656 
-2663 DGEQNLVVDNS
+2663 
-2674 DPKNPKLSLKKDLTV
+2674 
-2689 DSVKAGDTTVNNDGL
+2689 
-2704 TIAGGPSVKKDGI
+2704 
-2717 DAGDKKITNVAAG
+2717 
-2730 DVAENS
+2730 
-2736 KDAVNGGQLHNV
+2736 
-2748 AKGVA
+2748 
-2753 DVLGGDAAVDGD
+2753 
-2765 GKVTM
+2765 
-2770 TNIGETGKGNVND
+2770 
-2783 AIKHVNDLAKNAADT
+2783 
-2798 AKKHTTVEQG
+2798 
-2808 DNIVVEESLNA
+2808 
-2819 DGGKHYKVS
+2819 
-2828 TAKDLNVD
+2828 
-2836 SVKAGDTTVNNDG
+2836 
-2849 VTIAG
+2849 
-2854 GPSVTK
+2854 
-2860 GGINAGGN
+2860 
-2868 TITNVADGV
+2868 
-2877 NDTDAVNKGQLN
+2877 

-2909 AAVNGN
+2909 ATVNGN

-3037 TKGPNGNVEV
+3037 TKGANGNVEV

>member
-40 KGTAGFAASALAISV
+40 KGTAGFAASALAISI

-62 SAVAG
+62 SAVAA
-67 PGIYINDGPDEG
+67 PGIYINDKTDPS
-79 CLVVPDAPTG
+79 CLAVPDSPPPYVGINGIVNNQVSTNLSVLGPSQTPPPPSYYALDSMNPCLSSTG
-89 IYGLTRDNISAANTM
+89 ANATEH
-104 LKPGNLM
+104 
-111 PDRTI
+111 
-116 FGLDKMSP
+116 FS
-124 CESSGNG
+124 
-131 VHAFD
+131 

-146 KTHRVDTAN
+146 NSAPATVQN
-155 NGSKNLT
+155 NGAKNLT

-175 VGDRGTNGAG
+175 VGDRGVNGNNG
-185 ATNSIRMG
+185 TNSIRMG
-193 TGTTLAD
+193 WGTSLSD
-200 ANKKLNSIS
+200 ANKQVDAVT
-209 IGVDTGASDSNA
+209 IGVNAGASA
-221 IAIGANTSAAGSN
+221 KHATAIGSATTAKTGYSTALGFQSQAGDPAVTN
-234 SSAIGLNAKATT
+234 FNGEYATAIGGKAKALH
-246 DSSIAIGTTAEAGG
+246 AYTTA
-260 PAVNATLLG
+260 L
-269 TKAIA
+269 
-274 IGYETKAL
+274 
-282 GTSNVALGYGSV
+282 
-294 AENGHDSIAIG
+294 
-305 IKAKT
+305 
-310 SNIKSI
+310 
-316 AIGAYSEASGVQS
+316 
-329 TVISDNYGAATA
+329 
-341 VSTASGTRSQV
+341 
-352 YGAETNV
+352 GAETNASGAYATAVGNEAKATHESTTAVGKGAKATNDFATAVGQLALASGKNGTAVGTRNEALGEEATALGYHSHANGSQQLSIGAHAGRNLDGSFSQSTHGISIGSLAGADNATAKSNDDSVLIGTESGRYAQGGDRNTSIGKSAGQYLKGNDNIAMGSNAGSGTATDKLEV
-359 SGNNSVAIGD
+359 SNTVAIGN
-369 TNKVASNRTYV
+369 TAKAS
-380 MGNNINAATGT
+380 GNDG
-391 DDSLAFGTKA
+391 
-401 GVGGANAIA
+401 IA
-410 LGNTAK
+410 LGNTANSK
-416 ATKENTIA
+416 TDGAISI
-424 QGTESVVYG
+424 GTRSVSGDGDAVPG
-433 KNSVSIGYKAVSG
+433 VTPIGNKSISIGY
-446 IETPTPTQTNAFS
+446 ES
-459 VSIGNET
+459 VANRY
-466 EAIDASTIA
+466 DTIA
-475 IGDKAKAKGGVD
+475 MGVESS
-487 ALAVGTQANAMTY
+487 TQAADPAVAPWDAVAIGSKSKATTY

-519 GNDIQGQPSIASGT
+519 GNDIQGQNSTASGT

-556 TVASVRTYAMGNN
+556 TVASARTYAMGNNINAAAGTDDSLAFGTKAGVGGPNAIALGNTAKASAANTVAISNQAQAKTPYSVALGASAVAGDDSTGALNGGEAAIAIGRQAVANVYNGIAIGKQATIKKDSADGIAIGAETKVNAYKGAAIGAFSEANGSQALAIGNNKQGQSSVASGERSQVIGVESTVSGNNSVAIGDTNNVASERTYAMGNNITTGAGAHDSLAFGTQAYVGNASAIAMGNAAKAVGKEQVSIGKNAGADSANPEGNYYGVYIGSEAGRYQQGDGRNYAIGQNAGQYVKGSSNIALGTNAGKGEAGNVIDASSTIAIGRETKASGYSGISIGTLAETTHANSIALGDKASATNGHDALAVGAFSKTTAAKAMSIGSYSTASGAQSIVIASNYADSAAPEASNRSTATAARAIVMGPESHATAEDALAIGNKNTVASARTYAIGNN

-577 DSLAFGTK
+577 DSLAFGT
-585 ASVAGINTI
+585 
-594 AMGNTTQA
+594 
-602 SANYAIAVGNTA
+602 
-614 QATAEH
+614 
-620 ATAIGNKSVASNVSA
+620 
-635 IALGRQA
+635 
-642 QATDENA
+642 
-649 VALGADSKA
+649 
-658 DGHSSFAGAVGSSSA
+658 
-673 GTRQVSIG
+673 
-681 HYAGNNTEGSS
+681 
-692 TPAKP
+692 
-697 ADYAVFIGN
+697 
-706 YAGSDAAGT
+706 
-715 NGNTNGVAIG
+715 
-725 SEAGRYL
+725 
-732 QSGSNNTAIGSQ
+732 
-744 AGQYV
+744 
-749 EGSLNAS
+749 
-756 LGQGA
+756 
-761 GKYVKG
+761 
-767 NNNIAMGTQA
+767 
-777 GTGTATEKLEVSGTT
+777 
-792 AIGNTAKALTN
+792 
-803 DSVAIGT
+803 
-810 TAKSGKV
+810 
-817 DKFSGERSVAIG
+817 
-829 AYSEALGTGGI
+829 
-840 AIGDSAATTNGHNGV
+840 
-855 AIGVYSKTQNEKA
+855 
-868 ISIGA
+868 
-873 FNKATGAQ
+873 
-881 SIVIAGNYDLKN
+881 
-893 SDGVSVASG
+893 
-902 TRATVIGAETTVSG
+902 
-916 NNSVAI
+916 
-922 GDTNTVASARTY
+922 
-934 ALGNNINAAA
+934 
-944 GTDDSL
+944 
-950 VFGTRAAVGARDTI
+950 RAAVGA
-964 AMGNTAQS
+964 ANT
-972 KTRHSIAIGQDASAG
+972 
-987 DDSANAEQKGVSAV
+987 V
-1001 AIGHGAQAN
+1001 AIGAN
-1010 YYDAI
+1010 
-1015 AIGARATVAPAAGN
+1015 
-1029 TTAADSIAIGV
+1029 
-1040 EATADNYKTTAIGTY
+1040 
-1055 ARAKGRQSTVIANN
+1055 AN
-1069 VQGSNYS
+1069 
-1076 TASGDRS
+1076 
-1083 QVYGVETTVSGNN
+1083 
-1096 SVAIGDTN
+1096 
-1104 NVASN
+1104 
-1109 RTYAIGNNI
+1109 
-1118 NIAEA
+1118 
-1123 AVDSLAFGTK
+1123 
-1133 AGVKSARS
+1133 
-1141 IAIGTEASA
+1141 
-1150 GSTDTTYNPLG
+1150 
-1161 DIRATA
+1161 
-1167 IGSEAKANG
+1167 
-1176 LRSIALG
+1176 
-1183 DVAVASERYGTAL
+1183 
-1196 GSSSNVSAAY
+1196 
-1206 GTAVGF
+1206 
-1212 ENRVSGDGGFAA
+1212 
-1224 GTHSVAAGRQQISI
+1224 
-1238 GHFAGDNVANSGVPA
+1238 
-1253 KAADYGVFI
+1253 
-1262 GRYAGSDAA
+1262 
-1271 GATGNNYGIAIG
+1271 
-1283 AEAGRYQQGGED
+1283 
-1295 NYAIGQNA
+1295 
-1303 GQYVNGTHSVAL
+1303 
-1315 GLNAGSHIEGDGNFA
+1315 
-1330 AADGAGNYIKGRNN
+1330 
-1344 IAIGNNAGSGAAGAI
+1344 
-1359 VEADRTISVG
+1359 
-1369 TRTQARGDNAV
+1369 
-1380 AIGTDSKALAV
+1380 
-1391 DATAVGQAAQASA
+1391 AAQ
-1404 EKTVAVGQGAKA
+1404 
-1416 TERFTVA
+1416 
-1423 MGHNATASHANSV
+1423 ANSV
-1436 ALGTNSAT
+1436 ALGAGSAT
-1444 SDVHTGAY
+1444 SDVNTGDY
-1452 TLNNSYTAAGLPNA
+1452 TLTTSYTAAGQPVA

-1473 GSVGKE
+1473 GSAGKE

-1507 NYMSNFATGV
+1507 NYMNNFAGDV
-1517 KNVLGG
+1517 KTKLGG
-1523 DAAVDNAG
+1523 NAALG
-1531 NLTMSNIG
+1531 NDGHLTMTNIG
-1539 GTGKGNVN
+1539 GTGENTVD
-1547 DAIAAANT
+1547 DAIKNLKTAIDNKADTTASVTSENQADIKVDKEAPVGNTTNYKLSLGGDAKAKLAKAATALQTVEGDSNITATKDATDPT
-1555 KVAAGDNITV
+1555 KVKLALNKNLTA
-1565 TPTTNADGSKT
+1565 
-1576 YTVATKKD
+1576 
-1584 LVVDSVKAGD
+1584 DSVTLGDKAGD
-1594 TTVNTDGVTIA
+1594 HAVVNKDGLTIA
-1605 GGPSVK
+1605 NGPSVK
-1611 KDGINAGDKKITGVA
+1611 KDGINAGNKKITGVA
-1626 DGNVA
+1626 NGNVA
-1631 AGSKDAVNGG
+1631 TGSTDAVNGG
-1641 QLAEVKAKADSAVQD
+1641 QLAEVKSKADSAVQN

-1667 TKAGDTVT
+1667 NKVGNTVT

-1692 NDPAAADEGKLVSAK
+1692 NAPATADEGKLVSAK

-1712 LKANHFVVDTKA
+1712 LKANHFVVDTQA
-1724 NGGAVDAASEENAK
+1724 NGGTVDSTSEKNAK

-1747 EAGKNLVAQQTNTAN
+1747 EAGNNLVAKQANTAN
-1762 GGATVNYKLSDTLEN
+1762 GGATVKFSLKDDISLN
-1777 LVSVKSAEIEAGIG
+1777 SVTAGTG
-1791 PNKVVLNNNGVKV
+1791 ANQVVLGNDGVKV
-1804 GDSTLND
+1804 G
-1811 KGLTINN
+1811 
-1818 GPSVTDTGIDAGNKK
+1818 
-1833 ITGVADGNVAAG
+1833 
-1845 STDAVNGGQL
+1845 
-1855 AAVKAKADS
+1855 
-1864 AVQDIKSGDEKA
+1864 
-1876 LSVTKAGNTYT
+1876 
-1887 ITPNLSGDLVDANG
+1887 
-1901 NITAPTTPE
+1901 
-1910 EKGKL
+1910 
-1915 VTAGTV
+1915 
-1921 AEALANTHF
+1921 
-1930 VVDTKATDGELD
+1930 
-1942 AASQADQ
+1942 
-1949 KIKASNKVTLQA
+1949 
-1961 GKNLK
+1961 
-1966 AKQTN
+1966 
-1971 GANGAEVEFSL
+1971 
-1982 KDSISL
+1982 
-1988 KEVKV
+1988 
-1993 GEGSANEVVLNNNGV
+1993 
-2008 NVAGNTYINKD
+2008 GNTYINND
-2019 GLNAND
+2019 GLNANSKVISNVAD
-2025 KKITNVAPG
+2025 GVKPTDAVNKGQLDAVKGVADSAVKSVDVAANEDNLVVDNNDPKNPKLRLRKAVDLDSIKLENNVGEKSFLNSAGLTIEGGPAVTRSGINANNTKVTNVTDG
-2034 AVTAASKDAV
+2034 DVNSTSKDAV
-2044 NGSQLYNVAN
+2044 NGSQLYNVAD

-2083 ETGKG
+2083 ETGKD
-2088 NIGDAIKHVNDAAKA
+2088 NIGDAIKAVNKA
-2103 AAETAAKHTTVVE
+2103 ATAAKTTVKE
-2116 GKNVK
+2116 GDNIT
-2121 VTKGKN
+2121 VTPTTNTDGSTT
-2127 AAGGDEYT
+2127 YT
-2135 VATKDDLDVTSV
+2135 VATKKDLDVTSV

-2171 IDAGNRVISGVKAGD
+2171 IDAGNAVITNVRDGKVEANSKD
-2186 VSATSQEAVNGSQLH
+2186 AVNGGQLH

-2226 NALTAVKDPSTN
+2226 NALTAVKDPNTN

-2252 ANGNITAPTT
+2252 ADGNITAPTT
-2262 PEEKGKLVTAGTVA
+2262 PADKGKLVTAGTVA

-2386 GVDPTDAVNKGQL
+2386 GVDPTDAVNKSQL
-2399 DAVKGIAD
+2399 DAVKGVAD

-2422 VVDNSDPKN
+2422 VVDNTDPKN

-2472 GDKTITNVALG
+2472 GDKTITNVAPG
-2483 AVSPTS
+2483 AVTPTS
-2489 KDAVNGSQ
+2489 KDAVNGGQ
-2497 LYNVADNVKDLIGPD
+2497 LYNVANNVKDLIGPD
-2512 AVIDPATGKVTVA
+2512 ATIDPATGKVTVA

-2609 IAGGPSVTKGGIN
+2609 IAGGPSVTKAGIN

-2639 AVNKGQLDKV
+2639 AVNKGQLDAVK
-2649 AGVADSA
+2649 GVADSA
-2656 VKSVKAA
+2656 VKSVDVAN
-2663 DGEQNLVVDNS
+2663 GEQNLVVDNS

-2689 DSVKAGDTTVNNDGL
+2689 DSVKAGDSTLNNDGL

-2753 DVLGGDAAVDGD
+2753 DVLGGDAAVDGN

-2808 DNIVVEESLNA
+2808 DNIVVEESTNA

-2828 TAKDLNVD
+2828 TAKNLNVD

-2909 AAVNGN
+2909 ATVNGN

-3037 TKGPNGNVEV
+3037 TKGANGNVEV

-3089 NVAADSKDAV
+3089 NVAKDSKDAV

-3107 AKSVADVIG
+3107 AQSVADVIG

>member
-62 SAVAG
+62 SAVAA
-67 PGIYINDGPDEG
+67 PGIFINNGQDPA
-79 CLVVPDAPTG
+79 CLAVIDDVATSALQLIYGGSKTIYPAVGVAAGSPLGTKSNFELDARNPCLPTG
-89 IYGLTRDNISAANTM
+89 GTDAENHN
-104 LKPGNLM
+104 
-111 PDRTI
+111 
-116 FGLDKMSP
+116 
-124 CESSGNG
+124 
-131 VHAFD
+131 

-141 TLFYG
+141 TLFY
-146 KTHRVDTAN
+146 N
-155 NGSKNLT
+155 SKNLT

-175 VGDRGTNGAG
+175 VGDRGADGAG

-200 ANKKLNSIS
+200 ANKQLNAIS
-209 IGVDTGASDSNA
+209 IGVDAGASANNA
-221 IAIGANTSAAGSN
+221 TAIGSATTAKTGYSTALGFQSQAGDPAVTN
-234 SSAIGLNAKATT
+234 FNGEYATAIGGKAKALH
-246 DSSIAIGTTAEAGG
+246 AYTTA
-260 PAVNATLLG
+260 L
-269 TKAIA
+269 
-274 IGYETKAL
+274 
-282 GTSNVALGYGSV
+282 
-294 AENGHDSIAIG
+294 
-305 IKAKT
+305 
-310 SNIKSI
+310 
-316 AIGAYSEASGVQS
+316 
-329 TVISDNYGAATA
+329 
-341 VSTASGTRSQV
+341 
-352 YGAETNV
+352 GAETNA
-359 SGNNSVAIGD
+359 SGAYATAV
-369 TNKVASNRTYV
+369 
-380 MGNNINAATGT
+380 GNE
-391 DDSLAFGTKA
+391 
-401 GVGGANAIA
+401 
-410 LGNTAK
+410 AK
-416 ATKENTIA
+416 ATKESTTAVGDRSKAINEFATA
-424 QGTESVVYG
+424 LGHVALASG
-433 KNSVSIGYKAVSG
+433 KNSTALGTRNEALGEEATAIGYHSH
-446 IETPTPTQTNAFS
+446 
-459 VSIGNET
+459 
-466 EAIDASTIA
+466 
-475 IGDKAKAKGGVD
+475 
-487 ALAVGTQANAMTY
+487 ANGSQQ
-500 KALAIGAYSQAT
+500 LAIGAHA
-512 GRQSTVI
+512 GRNLDGSFSQSTHGI
-519 GNDIQGQPSIASGT
+519 
-533 RSQILGVQ
+533 
-541 SNVSGDNSVSIGDTN
+541 SIG
-556 TVASVRTYAMGNN
+556 SL
-569 INVAAGAD
+569 AGAD
-577 DSLAFGTK
+577 
-585 ASVAGINTI
+585 N
-594 AMGNTTQA
+594 
-602 SANYAIAVGNTA
+602 
-614 QATAEH
+614 ATAKSNDDSVL
-620 ATAIGNKSVASNVSA
+620 IGTES
-635 IALGRQA
+635 GRYA
-642 QATDENA
+642 QGGNRNT
-649 VALGADSKA
+649 
-658 DGHSSFAGAVGSSSA
+658 
-673 GTRQVSIG
+673 SIG
-681 HYAGNNTEGSS
+681 KS
-692 TPAKP
+692 
-697 ADYAVFIGN
+697 
-706 YAGSDAAGT
+706 
-715 NGNTNGVAIG
+715 
-725 SEAGRYL
+725 
-732 QSGSNNTAIGSQ
+732 
-744 AGQYV
+744 AGQYLN
-749 EGSLNAS
+749 GSD
-756 LGQGA
+756 
-761 GKYVKG
+761 
-767 NNNIAMGTQA
+767 NIAMGTQA
-777 GTGTATEKLEVSGTT
+777 GTGTATDKLVVNNTT
-792 AIGNTAKALTN
+792 AIGNTAKALTS

-810 TAKSGKV
+810 SAKAGKA
-817 DKFSGERSVAIG
+817 DKFSGERAVAVG
-829 AYSEALGTGGI
+829 YNAQALGTSGI
-840 AIGDSAATTNGHNGV
+840 AIGEESSTTNGHNGV
-855 AIGVYSKTQNEKA
+855 AIGAYSKTENEKT

-873 FNKATGAQ
+873 FSTASGAQ
-881 SIVIAGNYDLKN
+881 SIVMASNYDTN
-893 SDGVSVASG
+893 STGPVSVASG

-922 GDTNTVASARTY
+922 GDTNTVASNRTY
-934 ALGNNINAAA
+934 AMGNNINAVADA
-944 GTDDSL
+944 DDSL
-950 VFGTRAAVGARDTI
+950 AFGTRVTAGARNSIAMGKSAQALAGNATAIGADAQAKGIDSIAMGLGATVEDAAGFDGIAIGTRAKAKEKGMAVGAYSQAD
-964 AMGNTAQS
+964 GVES
-972 KTRHSIAIGQDASAG
+972 GVF
-987 DDSANAEQKGVSAV
+987 ANA
-1001 AIGHGAQAN
+1001 
-1010 YYDAI
+1010 
-1015 AIGARATVAPAAGN
+1015 
-1029 TTAADSIAIGV
+1029 
-1040 EATADNYKTTAIGTY
+1040 
-1055 ARAKGRQSTVIANN
+1055 
-1069 VQGSNYS
+1069 VQGKGS
-1076 TASGDRS
+1076 TASGRRS
-1083 QVYGVETTVSGNN
+1083 SIIGVESTVSGNN

-1104 NVASN
+1104 TVASA
-1109 RTYAIGNNI
+1109 RTYALGNNI
-1118 NIAEA
+1118 NVAAGADDSLVFGTQASVASENAIAIGKSSKVDVLASNGISVGKDSIVEGLDAIAIGHGAKNKRVFEGPAGNQQQQLASSSIAIGRNASTNFSDSIAIGRNTEAHGQSSIVIGENSKTISPWNDATNRYNQSYRSILIGFKGQSSGANAIGIGSRAEA
-1123 AVDSLAFGTK
+1123 LANSTMVLGMDASSGHVDAIVMGRSAKTQGGSSAS
-1133 AGVKSARS
+1133 AGS
-1141 IAIGTEASA
+1141 IAIGTGSSSGSADNGRPSTAIGA
-1150 GSTDTTYNPLG
+1150 GSYVGASFSIPTTDTSPSTDAGKETLRNAPEG
-1161 DIRATA
+1161 IDMARGATA
-1167 IGSEAKANG
+1167 IGANAGTAYRLIDLLKEDVTDSLTNKTVKAGTPVYRQIIRDSNNKIVEVKFYTSLKDKGDGTGSLEYSYIDKDKVNQGYAANMGTALDDNTAVLTKSGFLKNGSPDPDNVTYTETRATKNKGIVTTDAKAYAKLSNPSNQQVAVG
-1176 LRSIALG
+1176 LQARAVGNESVAVGTQTIAGDNSVVMGSSTRTQSLASNYVQVTSADVNKYAAARDTVTQDKDIDLNITASQGSVLTMYQNNVGRTLPNWNSEDAAYGIAGSTVLGAQAHSTAPIGVAVGLSSTVARGALGGVALGSMATVEPNALGAMAMGMGARVQVAANNAIALG
-1183 DVAVASERYGTAL
+1183 TGAQVV
-1196 GSSSNVSAAY
+1196 SSS
-1206 GTAVGF
+1206 
-1212 ENRVSGDGGFAA
+1212 D
-1224 GTHSVAAGRQQISI
+1224 
-1238 GHFAGDNVANSGVPA
+1238 
-1253 KAADYGVFI
+1253 KK
-1262 GRYAGSDAA
+1262 
-1271 GATGNNYGIAIG
+1271 
-1283 AEAGRYQQGGED
+1283 
-1295 NYAIGQNA
+1295 
-1303 GQYVNGTHSVAL
+1303 
-1315 GLNAGSHIEGDGNFA
+1315 
-1330 AADGAGNYIKGRNN
+1330 ADGAI
-1344 IAIGNNAGSGAAGAI
+1344 
-1359 VEADRTISVG
+1359 
-1369 TRTQARGDNAV
+1369 
-1380 AIGTDSKALAV
+1380 
-1391 DATAVGQAAQASA
+1391 AVGH
-1404 EKTVAVGQGAKA
+1404 KA
-1416 TERFTVA
+1416 MA
-1423 MGHNATASHANSV
+1423 DKANSV
-1436 ALGTNSAT
+1436 ALGAGSTTA
-1444 SDVHTGAY
+1444 DVHTTTTPTDAY
-1452 TLNNSYTAAGLPNA
+1452 TLNTSYTAAGLPVA

-1473 GSVGKE
+1473 GSAGKE

-1507 NYMSNFATGV
+1507 NYLSNFAGGV

-1531 NLTMSNIG
+1531 NVTMSNIG
-1539 GTGKGNVN
+1539 DTGEGTVHGAIKSVN
-1547 DAIAAANT
+1547 DKAKTAVQEVESEN
-1555 KVAAGDNITV
+1555 
-1565 TPTTNADGSKT
+1565 PTA
-1576 YTVATKKD
+1576 
-1584 LVVDSVKAGD
+1584 L
-1594 TTVNTDGVTIA
+1594 
-1605 GGPSVK
+1605 SVK
-1611 KDGINAGDKKITGVA
+1611 KDG
-1626 DGNVA
+1626 
-1631 AGSKDAVNGG
+1631 
-1641 QLAEVKAKADSAVQD
+1641 
-1656 VVSSNPTALTA
+1656 
-1667 TKAGDTVT
+1667 TKVT
-1675 LTPNFIAGDL
+1675 LTPNFITGDL
-1685 VNADGTV
+1685 MNADGTV
-1692 NDPAAADEGKLVSAK
+1692 NAPATADEGKLVSAK

-1712 LKANHFVVDTKA
+1712 LKANHFVVDTKG
-1724 NGGAVDAASEENAK
+1724 NTETGSEADAK

-1747 EAGKNLVAQQTNTAN
+1747 EAGNNLVAKQANTAN
-1762 GGATVNYKLSDTLEN
+1762 GGATVKFSLKDDISLN
-1777 LVSVKSAEIEAGIG
+1777 SVTAGTG
-1791 PNKVVLNNNGVKV
+1791 DNQVVLGNDGVKV
-1804 GDSTLND
+1804 G
-1811 KGLTINN
+1811 
-1818 GPSVTDTGIDAGNKK
+1818 
-1833 ITGVADGNVAAG
+1833 
-1845 STDAVNGGQL
+1845 
-1855 AAVKAKADS
+1855 
-1864 AVQDIKSGDEKA
+1864 
-1876 LSVTKAGNTYT
+1876 
-1887 ITPNLSGDLVDANG
+1887 
-1901 NITAPTTPE
+1901 
-1910 EKGKL
+1910 
-1915 VTAGTV
+1915 
-1921 AEALANTHF
+1921 
-1930 VVDTKATDGELD
+1930 
-1942 AASQADQ
+1942 
-1949 KIKASNKVTLQA
+1949 
-1961 GKNLK
+1961 
-1966 AKQTN
+1966 
-1971 GANGAEVEFSL
+1971 
-1982 KDSISL
+1982 
-1988 KEVKV
+1988 
-1993 GEGSANEVVLNNNGV
+1993 
-2008 NVAGNTYINKD
+2008 GNTYINND
-2019 GLNAND
+2019 GLNANSKVISNVADGVNPNDAVNKSQLDAVKGVADSAVKSVDTVASEENLVVDNNDPQNPKLRLKKAVNLTSIKLDGATPGNTTYVSGYGLTIEDGPSVKKEGINAGD

-2034 AVTAASKDAV
+2034 AVAAGSKEAV
-2044 NGSQLYNVAN
+2044 NGGQLHNVATSVA
-2054 NVKDLIGPDA
+2054 NVLGGNAAVDGNGNVTSSDIGG
-2064 KIDPAT
+2064 T
-2070 GKVTVA
+2070 GANTV
-2076 DPAKGIG
+2076 D
-2083 ETGKG
+2083 
-2088 NIGDAIKHVNDAAKA
+2088 DAIKAVNA
-2103 AAETAAKHTTVVE
+2103 TAAKHTTVVE

-2135 VATKDDLDVTSV
+2135 VATKDDLEVTSV
-2147 TAGNTTVNTNG
+2147 TAGNTTVNNNG

-2226 NALTAVKDPSTN
+2226 NALTAVKDPNTN
-2238 IVTVTPKLSGNLVD
+2238 IVTVTPKLSGDLVD
-2252 ANGNITAPTT
+2252 ADGNITAPTT
-2262 PEEKGKLVTAGTVA
+2262 AADKGKLVTAGTVA
-2276 DALANT
+2276 QALANT

-2341 LKEVTA
+2341 LTQVTA
-2347 GEGANQV
+2347 GEGDNQV
-2354 VLGNDGVKVGGNT
+2354 VLGNNGVQVGGNT
-2367 YINNA
+2367 YINKD
-2372 GLNANGNKITNVAD
+2372 GLNANSKVISNVAD
-2386 GVDPTDAVNKGQL
+2386 GVNPNDAVNKGQL
-2399 DAVKGIAD
+2399 DAVKGVAD

-2422 VVDNSDPKN
+2422 VVDNTDPKN

-2444 VKAGDSTLNNDGLT
+2444 VKAGDSTLNTDGLT

-2472 GDKTITNVALG
+2472 GNKKITGVADGNVAAG
-2483 AVSPTS
+2483 ST
-2489 KDAVNGSQ
+2489 DAVNGGQ
-2497 LYNVADNVKDLIGPD
+2497 LYNVANNVKDLIGPD
-2512 AVIDPATGKVTVA
+2512 AAIDPATGKVTVT

-2535 KGNIGDA
+2535 KDNIGDA

-2568 IVVEESLNADGG
+2568 IVVEESTNADGG
-2580 KHYKVSTAKDLNVDS
+2580 KHYKVSTAKNLNVDS

-2632 DGVNPND
+2632 DGVNSND
-2639 AVNKGQLDKV
+2639 AVNKGQLDAVKN
-2649 AGVADSA
+2649 VADSA
-2656 VKSVKAA
+2656 VKSVDVAN
-2663 DGEQNLVVDNS
+2663 GEQNLVVDNT

-2753 DVLGGDAAVDGD
+2753 DVLGGDAAVDGN

-2808 DNIVVEESLNA
+2808 DNIVVEESTNA

-2828 TAKDLNVD
+2828 TAKNLNVD

-2877 NDTDAVNKGQLN
+2877 NPDDAVNKGQLD

-3000 TNTTTYTV
+3000 SNTTTYTV

-3037 TKGPNGNVEV
+3037 TKGANGNVEV

>member
-67 PGIYINDGPDEG
+67 PGIYINDGKSDDG
-79 CLVVPDAPTG
+79 CLALPDASRPNVG
-89 IYGLTRDNISAANTM
+89 IYGISNAGGGINVSILA
-104 LKPGNLM
+104 PGQVAPNKDYFAM
-111 PDRTI
+111 NA
-116 FGLDKMSP
+116 MAP
-124 CESSGNG
+124 CLSSGN
-131 VHAFD
+131 VAQAFD

-146 KTHRVDTAN
+146 NDSYGNGTITN
-155 NGSKNLT
+155 NGAKNLT

-193 TGTTLAD
+193 TGTTLDD
-200 ANKKLNSIS
+200 ANKKINSIAIGVNTKATEVWATAIGANAVASGGSASQALGYDAVASGKSAIAQGYHSHANGQSAVAIGDNAKASSIATVSIGYMANGQVVDVDKDNTPSTTKATYGTAVGHYAGADYTGTDNESITALGNHAGRYGEGGRINTAVGSHAGMYVKGSQNVAMGNYAGSGDATNKLEGSNTVSIGSFAKASGENGVAMGYVSAASGIGSIALGKSAEATDQRAIAMGENARAGNEASMALGYNSSAKGSKQVSIGLGAGALKKATDAGAELATFVGHYAGADNAAATGNAQGVAVGVNAGRYGVAGIRNVAVGSNTGQTVNGDDNTSIGYNSGRSVEGAGNFSGGLNSGVFVKGSNNVALGSNAGNGTAAQALEVNNTTSIGNNAKALTDDSIS
-209 IGVDTGASDSNA
+209 IGRDSKAGKVDKFDGKKSIAIGYASEAMGSNA
-221 IAIGANTSAAGSN
+221 IALGSN
-234 SSAIGLNAKATT
+234 AAT
-246 DSSIAIGTTAEAGG
+246 
-260 PAVNATLLG
+260 N
-269 TKAIA
+269 
-274 IGYETKAL
+274 
-282 GTSNVALGYGSV
+282 
-294 AENGHDSIAIG
+294 NGHDSIAMG
-305 IKAKT
+305 TYAKT
-310 SNIKSI
+310 
-316 AIGAYSEASGVQS
+316 
-329 TVISDNYGAATA
+329 
-341 VSTASGTRSQV
+341 
-352 YGAETNV
+352 
-359 SGNNSVAIGD
+359 
-369 TNKVASNRTYV
+369 
-380 MGNNINAATGT
+380 
-391 DDSLAFGTKA
+391 
-401 GVGGANAIA
+401 
-410 LGNTAK
+410 
-416 ATKENTIA
+416 
-424 QGTESVVYG
+424 
-433 KNSVSIGYKAVSG
+433 
-446 IETPTPTQTNAFS
+446 
-459 VSIGNET
+459 
-466 EAIDASTIA
+466 
-475 IGDKAKAKGGVD
+475 
-487 ALAVGTQANAMTY
+487 
-500 KALAIGAYSQAT
+500 
-512 GRQSTVI
+512 
-519 GNDIQGQPSIASGT
+519 
-533 RSQILGVQ
+533 
-541 SNVSGDNSVSIGDTN
+541 
-556 TVASVRTYAMGNN
+556 
-569 INVAAGAD
+569 
-577 DSLAFGTK
+577 
-585 ASVAGINTI
+585 
-594 AMGNTTQA
+594 
-602 SANYAIAVGNTA
+602 
-614 QATAEH
+614 
-620 ATAIGNKSVASNVSA
+620 
-635 IALGRQA
+635 
-642 QATDENA
+642 
-649 VALGADSKA
+649 
-658 DGHSSFAGAVGSSSA
+658 
-673 GTRQVSIG
+673 
-681 HYAGNNTEGSS
+681 
-692 TPAKP
+692 
-697 ADYAVFIGN
+697 
-706 YAGSDAAGT
+706 
-715 NGNTNGVAIG
+715 NG
-725 SEAGRYL
+725 
-732 QSGSNNTAIGSQ
+732 
-744 AGQYV
+744 
-749 EGSLNAS
+749 
-756 LGQGA
+756 
-761 GKYVKG
+761 
-767 NNNIAMGTQA
+767 
-777 GTGTATEKLEVSGTT
+777 EKT
-792 AIGNTAKALTN
+792 
-803 DSVAIGT
+803 
-810 TAKSGKV
+810 
-817 DKFSGERSVAIG
+817 
-829 AYSEALGTGGI
+829 
-840 AIGDSAATTNGHNGV
+840 
-855 AIGVYSKTQNEKA
+855 

-873 FNKATGAQ
+873 YNTAEGAQ
-881 SIVIAGNYDLKN
+881 SIVIAGNYD
-893 SDGVSVASG
+893 ASTG
-902 TRATVIGAETTVSG
+902 SNRSTTTAAARRAIVVGPESHATAEDA
-916 NNSVAI
+916 VAI
-922 GDTNTVASARTY
+922 GNKNTVASARTY

-950 VFGTRAAVGARDTI
+950 AFGTRAHVSGANQVSIGTDAGADNTS
-964 AMGNTAQS
+964 AGEGNTAGI
-972 KTRHSIAIGQDASAG
+972 SIGNDAGRYATAGKNNTSIGQRAG
-987 DDSANAEQKGVSAV
+987 QYANGDNNV
-1001 AIGHGAQAN
+1001 AIGKDAGSLDAAGAPLTTNTVSIGSSSKVKGQEAIAVGN
-1010 YYDAI
+1010 EAEAISNSAI
-1015 AIGARATVAPAAGN
+1015 AIGNSAKGRALYSTAIGLRAKTSDDATMTFGESATAVGHAAAATRYSAAAFGHDSFADGESSVALGYAAKALG
-1029 TTAADSIAIGV
+1029 TEQIAIGAHAGQNRQGTQTGANFSV
-1040 EATADNYKTTAIGTY
+1040 AIGRSAGGDAASALGNHSGVSVGLDAGRYLQDGSRNTAVGGYAGQYVKGSYNVALGHGAGSGTATEHLEASETISIGHNSKASAAYSTAIGTN
-1055 ARAKGRQSTVIANN
+1055 AN
-1069 VQGSNYS
+1069 
-1076 TASGDRS
+1076 
-1083 QVYGVETTVSGNN
+1083 
-1096 SVAIGDTN
+1096 
-1104 NVASN
+1104 
-1109 RTYAIGNNI
+1109 
-1118 NIAEA
+1118 
-1123 AVDSLAFGTK
+1123 
-1133 AGVKSARS
+1133 
-1141 IAIGTEASA
+1141 
-1150 GSTDTTYNPLG
+1150 
-1161 DIRATA
+1161 
-1167 IGSEAKANG
+1167 
-1176 LRSIALG
+1176 
-1183 DVAVASERYGTAL
+1183 
-1196 GSSSNVSAAY
+1196 
-1206 GTAVGF
+1206 
-1212 ENRVSGDGGFAA
+1212 
-1224 GTHSVAAGRQQISI
+1224 
-1238 GHFAGDNVANSGVPA
+1238 
-1253 KAADYGVFI
+1253 
-1262 GRYAGSDAA
+1262 
-1271 GATGNNYGIAIG
+1271 
-1283 AEAGRYQQGGED
+1283 
-1295 NYAIGQNA
+1295 
-1303 GQYVNGTHSVAL
+1303 
-1315 GLNAGSHIEGDGNFA
+1315 
-1330 AADGAGNYIKGRNN
+1330 
-1344 IAIGNNAGSGAAGAI
+1344 
-1359 VEADRTISVG
+1359 
-1369 TRTQARGDNAV
+1369 
-1380 AIGTDSKALAV
+1380 
-1391 DATAVGQAAQASA
+1391 AAQ
-1404 EKTVAVGQGAKA
+1404 
-1416 TERFTVA
+1416 
-1423 MGHNATASHANSV
+1423 ANSV
-1436 ALGTNSAT
+1436 ALGAGSTT
-1444 SDVHTGAY
+1444 SDVHTGDY
-1452 TLNNSYTAAGLPNA
+1452 TLNGSYTAAGLPKV

-1473 GSVGKE
+1473 GAVGKE

-1507 NYMSNFATGV
+1507 NYLSNLAGGV

-1531 NLTMSNIG
+1531 NVTMSNIG

-1555 KVAAGDNITV
+1555 KVAAGENITV
-1565 TPTTNADGSKT
+1565 TPTDNADGSKT

-1584 LVVDSVKAGD
+1584 LVVNSVKAGD
-1594 TTVNTDGVTIA
+1594 TTVNTDGLTIA

-1631 AGSKDAVNGG
+1631 AGSKEAVNGG
-1641 QLAEVKAKADSAVQD
+1641 QLAEVKAKADSAVQN
-1656 VVSSNPTALTA
+1656 VVSANPTALTA
-1667 TKAGDTVT
+1667 TKSGDTVT

-1692 NDPAAADEGKLVSAK
+1692 KDPAAADEGKLVSAK

-1724 NGGAVDAASEENAK
+1724 NGGKVDAASEENAK

-1818 GPSVTDTGIDAGNKK
+1818 GPSVTDAGIDAGNKK

-1855 AAVKAKADS
+1855 AEVKAKADS
-1864 AVQDIKSGDEKA
+1864 AVQDVKSGDENA
-1876 LSVTKAGNTYT
+1876 LTAVKDPNTNIVTV
-1887 ITPNLSGDLVDANG
+1887 TPKLSGDLVDANG

-2064 KIDPAT
+2064 AIDPAT

-2226 NALTAVKDPSTN
+2226 NALTAVKDPNTN

-2252 ANGNITAPTT
+2252 ADGNITAPTT
-2262 PEEKGKLVTAGTVA
+2262 PADKGKLVTAGTVA

-2399 DAVKGIAD
+2399 DAVKTVAD

-2472 GDKTITNVALG
+2472 GDKTITNVAPG
-2483 AVSPTS
+2483 AVTPTS
-2489 KDAVNGSQ
+2489 KDAVNGGQ
-2497 LYNVADNVKDLIGPD
+2497 LYNVANNVKDLIGPD
-2512 AVIDPATGKVTVA
+2512 ATIDPATGKVTVA
-2525 DPAKG
+2525 DPVKG

-2568 IVVEESLNADGG
+2568 IVVEESTNADGG
-2580 KHYKVSTAKDLNVDS
+2580 KHYKVSTAKNLNVDS

-2639 AVNKGQLDKV
+2639 AVNKGQLDAVKN
-2649 AGVADSA
+2649 VADSA
-2656 VKSVKAA
+2656 VKSVDVAN
-2663 DGEQNLVVDNS
+2663 GEQNLVVDNT

-2689 DSVKAGDTTVNNDGL
+2689 DSVKAGDSTLNNDGL

-2717 DAGDKKITNVAAG
+2717 DAADKKITNVAAG

-2753 DVLGGDAAVDGD
+2753 DVLGGDAAVDGN

-2783 AIKHVNDLAKNAADT
+2783 AIKHVNDAVKAAADT

-2808 DNIVVEESLNA
+2808 DNIVVEESTNA

-2828 TAKDLNVD
+2828 TAKNLNVD

-2849 VTIAG
+2849 VTINN
-2854 GPSVTK
+2854 GPSMTK
-2860 GGINAGGN
+2860 DGINANN
-2868 TITNVADGV
+2868 TKVTNVADGV
-2877 NDTDAVNKGQLN
+2877 DAADAVNKGQLD

-2909 AAVNGN
+2909 ATVNGN

-2963 TEGVNAAGGHEY
+2963 TEGINAAGGHEY

-3037 TKGPNGNVEV
+3037 TKGSNGNVEV

>member
-67 PGIYINDGPDEG
+67 PGIYINDGTDTG
-79 CLVVPDAPTG
+79 CLAIPDAQGPNVGIHGISGGVPSPALSLLGPSQVVPDG
-89 IYGLTRDNISAANTM
+89 SYYGLDVMKPCLSSTSANATEE
-104 LKPGNLM
+104 
-111 PDRTI
+111 R
-116 FGLDKMSP
+116 S
-124 CESSGNG
+124 
-131 VHAFD
+131 

-146 KTHRVDTAN
+146 K
-155 NGSKNLT
+155 NGPTSVNDNGAKNLT

-175 VGDRGTNGAG
+175 VGDRGTNGTG

-193 TGTTLAD
+193 TGTTLD
-200 ANKKLNSIS
+200 DTNKH
-209 IGVDTGASDSNA
+209 TNA
-221 IAIGANTSAAGSN
+221 IAIGVDTATTAEGAVAISAE
-234 SSAIGLNAKATT
+234 AKART
-246 DSSIAIGTTAEAGG
+246 SYSIAIGRNATAGG
-260 PAVNATLLG
+260 DMVPPSNETG
-269 TKAIA
+269 GAIA
-274 IGYETKAL
+274 IGRNSLSNYIGAIALGNGAEVSSAKPDGKTTDGIAIGTKAL
-282 GTSNVALGYGSV
+282 VDNYRGMAIGAQSQAKGSQSIVLANNAPDAKVSVASGIRSQVYGVESEASGTDAVAIGYKNTVAAHRTYAIGNDINVAKEAEEALAFGTRAHVSGAYQISLGSDAGADALAANTSGIAIGRNAGRYGQSGILNTAIGASSGQYISGSYNIAMGTGAGSGTDAEKLAASQTISIGHNAKASKHTAIAMGTTAQARTEKSVALGENAIAGDTAAPTVKKGEYSTAIGSNTTALGYGATAVGSITKAKVNYATALGHEAEASGSGETSLGYGAGANSTSPNGNRNGVNVGTNAGRYAISGGNNV
-294 AENGHDSIAIG
+294 AVGISAGQYVEGDNNIAQGYSAGYYIKGNENVSIGTNANVGSATEKLEVSKTVAIGSDAKTSANNAIAMGNTAQAKTTHSIAIGQNASAGDDRANAEQKGVSAVAIGHGAQANYYDAIAIGARATVAPAAGNTTAADSIAIG
-305 IKAKT
+305 VEATADNYKT
-310 SNIKSI
+310 T
-316 AIGAYSEASGVQS
+316 AIGTYARAKGRQS
-329 TVISDNYGAATA
+329 TVIANNVQGSNY
-341 VSTASGTRSQV
+341 STASGDRSQV
-352 YGAETNV
+352 YGVETTV

-369 TNKVASNRTYV
+369 TNNVASARTYV
-380 MGNNINAATGT
+380 MGNNINAAAGT
-391 DDSLAFGTKA
+391 NDSLAFGTKA

-556 TVASVRTYAMGNN
+556 TIASARTYALGNN

-577 DSLAFGTK
+577 DSLVFGTK
-585 ASVAGINTI
+585 A
-594 AMGNTTQA
+594 
-602 SANYAIAVGNTA
+602 AVGAENT
-614 QATAEH
+614 
-620 ATAIGNKSVASNVSA
+620 
-635 IALGRQA
+635 
-642 QATDENA
+642 
-649 VALGADSKA
+649 
-658 DGHSSFAGAVGSSSA
+658 
-673 GTRQVSIG
+673 
-681 HYAGNNTEGSS
+681 
-692 TPAKP
+692 
-697 ADYAVFIGN
+697 
-706 YAGSDAAGT
+706 
-715 NGNTNGVAIG
+715 
-725 SEAGRYL
+725 
-732 QSGSNNTAIGSQ
+732 
-744 AGQYV
+744 
-749 EGSLNAS
+749 
-756 LGQGA
+756 
-761 GKYVKG
+761 
-767 NNNIAMGTQA
+767 
-777 GTGTATEKLEVSGTT
+777 
-792 AIGNTAKALTN
+792 
-803 DSVAIGT
+803 
-810 TAKSGKV
+810 
-817 DKFSGERSVAIG
+817 VAIG
-829 AYSEALGTGGI
+829 ANA
-840 AIGDSAATTNGHNGV
+840 
-855 AIGVYSKTQNEKA
+855 
-868 ISIGA
+868 
-873 FNKATGAQ
+873 
-881 SIVIAGNYDLKN
+881 
-893 SDGVSVASG
+893 
-902 TRATVIGAETTVSG
+902 
-916 NNSVAI
+916 
-922 GDTNTVASARTY
+922 
-934 ALGNNINAAA
+934 NAA
-944 GTDDSL
+944 
-950 VFGTRAAVGARDTI
+950 
-964 AMGNTAQS
+964 Q
-972 KTRHSIAIGQDASAG
+972 
-987 DDSANAEQKGVSAV
+987 
-1001 AIGHGAQAN
+1001 
-1010 YYDAI
+1010 
-1015 AIGARATVAPAAGN
+1015 
-1029 TTAADSIAIGV
+1029 
-1040 EATADNYKTTAIGTY
+1040 
-1055 ARAKGRQSTVIANN
+1055 
-1069 VQGSNYS
+1069 
-1076 TASGDRS
+1076 
-1083 QVYGVETTVSGNN
+1083 
-1096 SVAIGDTN
+1096 
-1104 NVASN
+1104 
-1109 RTYAIGNNI
+1109 
-1118 NIAEA
+1118 
-1123 AVDSLAFGTK
+1123 
-1133 AGVKSARS
+1133 
-1141 IAIGTEASA
+1141 
-1150 GSTDTTYNPLG
+1150 
-1161 DIRATA
+1161 
-1167 IGSEAKANG
+1167 
-1176 LRSIALG
+1176 
-1183 DVAVASERYGTAL
+1183 
-1196 GSSSNVSAAY
+1196 
-1206 GTAVGF
+1206 
-1212 ENRVSGDGGFAA
+1212 
-1224 GTHSVAAGRQQISI
+1224 
-1238 GHFAGDNVANSGVPA
+1238 
-1253 KAADYGVFI
+1253 
-1262 GRYAGSDAA
+1262 
-1271 GATGNNYGIAIG
+1271 
-1283 AEAGRYQQGGED
+1283 
-1295 NYAIGQNA
+1295 
-1303 GQYVNGTHSVAL
+1303 
-1315 GLNAGSHIEGDGNFA
+1315 
-1330 AADGAGNYIKGRNN
+1330 
-1344 IAIGNNAGSGAAGAI
+1344 
-1359 VEADRTISVG
+1359 
-1369 TRTQARGDNAV
+1369 
-1380 AIGTDSKALAV
+1380 
-1391 DATAVGQAAQASA
+1391 
-1404 EKTVAVGQGAKA
+1404 
-1416 TERFTVA
+1416 
-1423 MGHNATASHANSV
+1423 ANSV
-1436 ALGTNSAT
+1436 ALGAGSAT
-1444 SDVHTGAY
+1444 SAPHTGAY

-1555 KVAAGDNITV
+1555 KVAAGENITV

-1641 QLAEVKAKADSAVQD
+1641 QLAEVKAKADSAVQE
-1656 VVSSNPTALTA
+1656 VESENPTALSVKKDG
-1667 TKAGDTVT
+1667 TKVT

-1692 NDPAAADEGKLVSAK
+1692 KDPAAADEGKLVSAK

-1724 NGGAVDAASEENAK
+1724 NGGTVDAASEENAK

-1818 GPSVTDTGIDAGNKK
+1818 GPSVTDAGIDAGNKK

-1855 AAVKAKADS
+1855 AAVKSKADS
-1864 AVQDIKSGDEKA
+1864 AVQDVKSGDENA
-1876 LSVTKAGNTYT
+1876 LTAVKDPNTNIVTV
-1887 ITPNLSGDLVDANG
+1887 TPKLSGDLVDTNG

-2064 KIDPAT
+2064 AIDPAT

-2158 LTITGGPSVTRGG
+2158 LTITGGPSVMRGG
-2171 IDAGNRVISGVKAGD
+2171 IDAGNAVITNVRDGKVEANSKD
-2186 VSATSQEAVNGSQLH
+2186 AVNGGQLH

-2238 IVTVTPKLSGNLVD
+2238 IVTVTPKLSGDLVD

-2262 PEEKGKLVTAGTVA
+2262 AADKGKLVTAGTVA
-2276 DALANT
+2276 QALANT

-2290 TDGELDA
+2290 TDGELDT

-2341 LKEVTA
+2341 LTEVTA
-2347 GEGANQV
+2347 GTGDNQV
-2354 VLGNDGVKVGGNT
+2354 VLGNNGVQVGGNT
-2367 YINNA
+2367 YINKD
-2372 GLNANGNKITNVAD
+2372 GLNANSKVISNVAD
-2386 GVDPTDAVNKGQL
+2386 GVNPNDAVNKGQL
-2399 DAVKGIAD
+2399 DAVKGVAD

-2422 VVDNSDPKN
+2422 VVDNTDPKN

-2444 VKAGDSTLNNDGLT
+2444 VKAGDSTLNTDGLT

-2472 GDKTITNVALG
+2472 GNKKITGVADGNVAAG
-2483 AVSPTS
+2483 ST
-2489 KDAVNGSQ
+2489 DAVNGGQ
-2497 LYNVADNVKDLIGPD
+2497 LYNVANNVKDLIGPD
-2512 AVIDPATGKVTVA
+2512 SAIDPATGKGTVA

-2568 IVVEESLNADGG
+2568 IVVEESTNANGG
-2580 KHYKVSTAKDLNVDS
+2580 NHYKVSTAKDLNVDS
-2595 VKAGDT
+2595 VKAGAT

-2639 AVNKGQLDKV
+2639 AVNKGQLDAVK
-2649 AGVADSA
+2649 GVADSA
-2656 VKSVKAA
+2656 VKSVDVAN
-2663 DGEQNLVVDNS
+2663 GEQNLVVDNS

-2689 DSVKAGDTTVNNDGL
+2689 DSVTAGDSTLNNDGL

-2753 DVLGGDAAVDGD
+2753 DVLGGNAAVDGD

-2770 TNIGETGKGNVND
+2770 TNIGGTGKGNVND
-2783 AIKHVNDLAKNAADT
+2783 AIKAVNDAAKAAADT

-2808 DNIVVEESLNA
+2808 DNIVVEESTNA
-2819 DGGKHYKVS
+2819 EGGKHYKVS
-2828 TAKDLNVD
+2828 TAKNLNVD

-2849 VTIAG
+2849 VTINN
-2854 GPSVTK
+2854 GPSMTK
-2860 GGINAGGN
+2860 DGINANN
-2868 TITNVADGV
+2868 TKVTNVADGV
-2877 NDTDAVNKGQLN
+2877 DAADAVNKGQLD

-2909 AAVNGN
+2909 ATVNGN

-3037 TKGPNGNVEV
+3037 TKGANGNVEV

>member
-67 PGIYINDGPDEG
+67 PGIYINDGKSDDG
-79 CLVVPDAPTG
+79 CLALPDASGPNVG
-89 IYGLTRDNISAANTM
+89 IYGISNAGGGINVSILA
-104 LKPGNLM
+104 PGQVAPNKDYFAM
-111 PDRTI
+111 NA
-116 FGLDKMSP
+116 MAP
-124 CESSGNG
+124 CLSSGN
-131 VHAFD
+131 AAQALD

-146 KTHRVDTAN
+146 NDSYGYGTITN
-155 NGSKNLT
+155 NGAKNLT

-193 TGTTLAD
+193 TGTTLDD
-200 ANKKLNSIS
+200 ANKKINSIAIGVNTQATSDYATAIGEAALANGSDGALAIGRKATANAISGPMAIGYDAVTTGKSGIAQGYHAHTNAQSGLAIGDNAKASGIGQVAIGYASNAQKADIDKVATAAPNKADYSVTVGHYAGADYTGTNNIRTTLVGDSAGRYGEEGTQNTAVGSLAGMYVKGSNNVALGIGAGSGSATNKLEVSNTTAIGNAAKALTTNSIS
-209 IGVDTGASDSNA
+209 IGL
-221 IAIGANTSAAGSN
+221 N
-234 SSAIGLNAKATT
+234 SKSGKA
-246 DSSIAIGTTAEAGG
+246 DAFSGENSIAIGSIAEAM
-260 PAVNATLLG
+260 
-269 TKAIA
+269 
-274 IGYETKAL
+274 
-282 GTSNVALGYGSV
+282 GTSSIAMGSH
-294 AENGHDSIAIG
+294 ASTSNGHDSIALG
-305 IKAKT
+305 TYATTENQKAT
-310 SNIKSI
+310 
-316 AIGAYSEASGVQS
+316 AIGSYSAATGVQS
-329 TVISDNYGAATA
+329 LAIANNYDTKNLKP
-341 VSTASGTRSQV
+341 VSVASGTRATV
-352 YGAETNV
+352 IGAETTV

-369 TNKVASNRTYV
+369 TNTVASARTYA
-380 MGNNINAATGT
+380 MGNNINAAAGT
-391 DDSLAFGTKA
+391 DDSLVFGTRAAVGARDTIAMGNTAQAKTRHSIAIGQDSSA
-401 GVGGANAIA
+401 GDDSANAEQKGVSAVAIGHGAQANYYDAIAIGARATVAPAAGNTTAADSIAIGVEATADNYKTTAIGTYARAKGRQSTVIANNVQGSNYSTASGYRSQVYGVETTVSGNNSVAIGDTNNVASARTYAMGNNINVAAGADDSLVFGTRAAVGAANAIA

-569 INVAAGAD
+569 ISVSANAS
-577 DSLAFGTK
+577 DSLALG
-585 ASVAGINTI
+585 
-594 AMGNTTQA
+594 
-602 SANYAIAVGNTA
+602 SAVKVDGD
-614 QATAEH
+614 
-620 ATAIGNKSVASNVSA
+620 SA
-635 IALGRQA
+635 IALGK
-642 QATDENA
+642 NA
-649 VALGADSKA
+649 AA
-658 DGHSSFAGAVGSSSA
+658 
-673 GTRQVSIG
+673 
-681 HYAGNNTEGSS
+681 AGNNQ
-692 TPAKP
+692 
-697 ADYAVFIGN
+697 I
-706 YAGSDAAGT
+706 
-715 NGNTNGVAIG
+715 AIG
-725 SEAGRYL
+725 VNAAR
-732 QSGSNNTAIGSQ
+732 NTTG
-744 AGQYV
+744 
-749 EGSLNAS
+749 
-756 LGQGA
+756 GA
-761 GKYVKG
+761 NHSSVY
-767 NNNIAMGTQA
+767 
-777 GTGTATEKLEVSGTT
+777 
-792 AIGNTAKALTN
+792 
-803 DSVAIGT
+803 SVAIGT
-810 TAKSGKV
+810 NAGADNVSTAQDGNTEGVAIGYNAGRHVGTGIHNSAIGLNSGMYIQGS
-817 DKFSGERSVAIG
+817 DNIAFGSNAGSGQKDAVLDINRTVAIG
-829 AYSEALGTGGI
+829 ANAL
-840 AIGDSAATTNGHNGV
+840 S
-855 AIGVYSKTQNEKA
+855 SKNNA
-868 ISIGA
+868 VSIGG
-873 FNKATGAQ
+873 NSKAQ
-881 SIVIAGNYDLKN
+881 DIS
-893 SDGVSVASG
+893 
-902 TRATVIGAETTVSG
+902 
-916 NNSVAI
+916 SVAI
-922 GDTNTVASARTY
+922 GDTA
-934 ALGNNINAAA
+934 
-944 GTDDSL
+944 
-950 VFGTRAAVGARDTI
+950 
-964 AMGNTAQS
+964 
-972 KTRHSIAIGQDASAG
+972 
-987 DDSANAEQKGVSAV
+987 
-1001 AIGHGAQAN
+1001 
-1010 YYDAI
+1010 
-1015 AIGARATVAPAAGN
+1015 
-1029 TTAADSIAIGV
+1029 TAA
-1040 EATADNYKTTAIGTY
+1040 N
-1055 ARAKGRQSTVIANN
+1055 
-1069 VQGSNYS
+1069 
-1076 TASGDRS
+1076 
-1083 QVYGVETTVSGNN
+1083 
-1096 SVAIGDTN
+1096 
-1104 NVASN
+1104 
-1109 RTYAIGNNI
+1109 
-1118 NIAEA
+1118 
-1123 AVDSLAFGTK
+1123 
-1133 AGVKSARS
+1133 
-1141 IAIGTEASA
+1141 
-1150 GSTDTTYNPLG
+1150 
-1161 DIRATA
+1161 
-1167 IGSEAKANG
+1167 
-1176 LRSIALG
+1176 
-1183 DVAVASERYGTAL
+1183 
-1196 GSSSNVSAAY
+1196 
-1206 GTAVGF
+1206 
-1212 ENRVSGDGGFAA
+1212 
-1224 GTHSVAAGRQQISI
+1224 
-1238 GHFAGDNVANSGVPA
+1238 
-1253 KAADYGVFI
+1253 
-1262 GRYAGSDAA
+1262 
-1271 GATGNNYGIAIG
+1271 
-1283 AEAGRYQQGGED
+1283 
-1295 NYAIGQNA
+1295 
-1303 GQYVNGTHSVAL
+1303 
-1315 GLNAGSHIEGDGNFA
+1315 
-1330 AADGAGNYIKGRNN
+1330 
-1344 IAIGNNAGSGAAGAI
+1344 
-1359 VEADRTISVG
+1359 
-1369 TRTQARGDNAV
+1369 
-1380 AIGTDSKALAV
+1380 
-1391 DATAVGQAAQASA
+1391 
-1404 EKTVAVGQGAKA
+1404 
-1416 TERFTVA
+1416 
-1423 MGHNATASHANSV
+1423 ANSV
-1436 ALGTNSAT
+1436 ALGARSTT

-1473 GSVGKE
+1473 GAAGKE

-1641 QLAEVKAKADSAVQD
+1641 QLAEVKAKADSAVQN
-1656 VVSSNPTALTA
+1656 VVSANPTALTA

-1675 LTPNFIAGDL
+1675 LTPNFIAGNL

-1692 NDPAAADEGKLVSAK
+1692 NTPAAADEGKLVSAK

-1855 AAVKAKADS
+1855 AAVKAKADT

-1901 NITAPTTPE
+1901 NITAPTTPAD
-1910 EKGKL
+1910 KGKL

-1921 AEALANTHF
+1921 ADALANTHF

-2064 KIDPAT
+2064 AIDPAT

-2226 NALTAVKDPSTN
+2226 NALTAVKDPNTN

-2252 ANGNITAPTT
+2252 ADGNITAPTT
-2262 PEEKGKLVTAGTVA
+2262 PADKGKLVTAGTVA

-2367 YINNA
+2367 YINKD
-2372 GLNANGNKITNVAD
+2372 GLNANSKVISNVAD
-2386 GVDPTDAVNKGQL
+2386 GVNPNDAVNKGQL
-2399 DAVKGIAD
+2399 DAVKTVAD

-2444 VKAGDSTLNNDGLT
+2444 VKAGDSTLNTDGLT

-2472 GDKTITNVALG
+2472 GDKTITNVAAG
-2483 AVSPTS
+2483 DVAENS
-2489 KDAVNGSQ
+2489 KDAVNGGQ
-2497 LYNVADNVKDLIGPD
+2497 LHSVASSVANVLGGNAAVDGNGNVTTNDIG
-2512 AVIDPATGKVTVA
+2512 G
-2525 DPAKG
+2525 
-2530 IGETG
+2530 TG
-2535 KGNIGDA
+2535 KGTVHDA
-2542 IKHVNDAAKAA
+2542 IAAVKDAADKA

-2568 IVVEESLNADGG
+2568 IVVEESTNADGG

-2639 AVNKGQLDKV
+2639 AVNKGQLDAVK
-2649 AGVADSA
+2649 GVADSA
-2656 VKSVKAA
+2656 VKSVDVAN
-2663 DGEQNLVVDNS
+2663 GEQNLVVDNS

-2689 DSVKAGDTTVNNDGL
+2689 DSVKAGDSTLNTDGL

-2717 DAGDKKITNVAAG
+2717 NAGDKTITNVAAG

-2736 KDAVNGGQLHNV
+2736 KDAVNGGQLHSV
-2748 AKGVA
+2748 ASSVA
-2753 DVLGGDAAVDGD
+2753 NVLGGNAAVDGN
-2765 GKVTM
+2765 GNVT
-2770 TNIGETGKGNVND
+2770 TNDIGGTGKGTVHD
-2783 AIKHVNDLAKNAADT
+2783 AIAAVKDAADKAADT

-2808 DNIVVEESLNA
+2808 DNIVVEESTNA

-2877 NDTDAVNKGQLN
+2877 NPNDAVNKGQLD

-3000 TNTTTYTV
+3000 SNTTTYTV

-3037 TKGPNGNVEV
+3037 TKGANGNVEV

-3089 NVAADSKDAV
+3089 NVAKDSKDAV

-3107 AKSVADVIG
+3107 AQSVADVIG

>member
-62 SAVAG
+62 SAVASA
-67 PGIYINDGPDEG
+67 GIYVNDGTDPG
-79 CLVVPDAPTG
+79 CLALPDTPYPNTG
-89 IYGLTRDNISAANTM
+89 IYGISSSGNSIV
-104 LKPGNLM
+104 PGNSMINPGYTLV
-111 PDRTI
+111 PNSY
-116 FGLDKMSP
+116 FGLDQMKP
-124 CESSGNG
+124 CLPSGDG
-131 VHAFD
+131 VHAAA

-146 KTHRVDTAN
+146 NTHTVDTTN

-175 VGDRGTNGAG
+175 VGDRGVNGAG

-193 TGTTLAD
+193 TGTTLD
-200 ANKKLNSIS
+200 EANKKLNSIS
-209 IGVDTGASDSNA
+209 IGVDAGASATGSTAIGANAKARAEYSVALGDSAVSGDNTIGAVNGGGGAIAIGRQSIANNYNA
-221 IAIGANTSAAGSN
+221 IAIGMSASVSPAAGV
-234 SSAIGLNAKATT
+234 TT
-246 DSSIAIGTTAEAGG
+246 ASDGIAIGSETVVDNYKGI
-260 PAVNATLLG
+260 AV
-269 TKAIA
+269 
-274 IGYETKAL
+274 
-282 GTSNVALGYGSV
+282 
-294 AENGHDSIAIG
+294 
-305 IKAKT
+305 
-310 SNIKSI
+310 
-316 AIGAYSEASGVQS
+316 GAYSQAKGRQS
-329 TVISDNYGAATA
+329 TVIANNVQGSNY
-341 VSTASGTRSQV
+341 STASGTRSQV

-369 TNKVASNRTYV
+369 TNTVASDRTYV
-380 MGNNINAATGT
+380 MGNNINAPAGT
-391 DDSLAFGTKA
+391 QNSLAFGTRA
-401 GVGGANAIA
+401 SVGGASSIAMGLDSKTNTDGSIAMGLYSEAGGPITNGKPGINATAIGTEAKALGLSAVAMGYRATVENGHDSIAIGVAAKSTNKKSTAIGTLSEASGEQSTVISNNYDAKGGQSISIASGRRSQIYGSETTVSGEQSVAIGDTNTVASNRTYAIGNNINVAAGASDSLVFGTKASVGGPEAIA
-410 LGNTAK
+410 LGNTA
-416 ATKENTIA
+416 
-424 QGTESVVYG
+424 
-433 KNSVSIGYKAVSG
+433 NSKTDGAISIGAHTVSGDGDLVAGVEGNKSISIGY
-446 IETPTPTQTNAFS
+446 E
-459 VSIGNET
+459 SIANRYDTIAMGVQ
-466 EAIDASTIA
+466 ASTQAADSGVAPWDAVA
-475 IGDKAKAKGGVD
+475 IGSKSKA
-487 ALAVGTQANAMTY
+487 TTY

-519 GNDIQGQPSIASGT
+519 GNDIQGQNSTASGE

-556 TVASVRTYAMGNN
+556 NIASARTYAMGNN
-569 INVAAGAD
+569 INVAAGVD
-577 DSLAFGTK
+577 DALAFGTK
-585 ASVAGINTI
+585 AAVGGANAI
-594 AMGNTTQA
+594 ALGNTA
-602 SANYAIAVGNTA
+602 SAAINNAIAVGQASSSTGNAAISIGTKASAQGDSAVAHGVEA
-614 QATAEH
+614 QAIAQSS
-620 ATAIGNKSVASNVSA
+620 TAIGFRAK
-635 IALGRQA
+635 A
-642 QATDENA
+642 QGYE
-649 VALGADSKA
+649 
-658 DGHSSFAGAVGSSSA
+658 
-673 GTRQVSIG
+673 QISIG
-681 HYAGNNTEGSS
+681 SNAGNSS
-692 TPAKP
+692 PAN
-697 ADYAVFIGN
+697 AENYGAVFIGRH
-706 YAGSDAAGT
+706 AG
-715 NGNTNGVAIG
+715 
-725 SEAGRYL
+725 
-732 QSGSNNTAIGSQ
+732 
-744 AGQYV
+744 
-749 EGSLNAS
+749 
-756 LGQGA
+756 
-761 GKYVKG
+761 
-767 NNNIAMGTQA
+767 
-777 GTGTATEKLEVSGTT
+777 
-792 AIGNTAKALTN
+792 
-803 DSVAIGT
+803 
-810 TAKSGKV
+810 
-817 DKFSGERSVAIG
+817 
-829 AYSEALGTGGI
+829 
-840 AIGDSAATTNGHNGV
+840 
-855 AIGVYSKTQNEKA
+855 
-868 ISIGA
+868 
-873 FNKATGAQ
+873 
-881 SIVIAGNYDLKN
+881 
-893 SDGVSVASG
+893 
-902 TRATVIGAETTVSG
+902 SG
-916 NNSVAI
+916 NNSATGNTDGVSIGSNAGQNAVSGIKNVAI
-922 GDTNTVASARTY
+922 GPTTGQNVEGNQNLALSTNAGNSVKGDNNLAMMVGA
-934 ALGNNINAAA
+934 GNNI
-944 GTDDSL
+944 
-950 VFGTRAAVGARDTI
+950 
-964 AMGNTAQS
+964 
-972 KTRHSIAIGQDASAG
+972 
-987 DDSANAEQKGVSAV
+987 E
-1001 AIGHGAQAN
+1001 
-1010 YYDAI
+1010 
-1015 AIGARATVAPAAGN
+1015 
-1029 TTAADSIAIGV
+1029 
-1040 EATADNYKTTAIGTY
+1040 
-1055 ARAKGRQSTVIANN
+1055 
-1069 VQGSNYS
+1069 
-1076 TASGDRS
+1076 
-1083 QVYGVETTVSGNN
+1083 
-1096 SVAIGDTN
+1096 
-1104 NVASN
+1104 
-1109 RTYAIGNNI
+1109 
-1118 NIAEA
+1118 
-1123 AVDSLAFGTK
+1123 
-1133 AGVKSARS
+1133 
-1141 IAIGTEASA
+1141 
-1150 GSTDTTYNPLG
+1150 
-1161 DIRATA
+1161 
-1167 IGSEAKANG
+1167 
-1176 LRSIALG
+1176 
-1183 DVAVASERYGTAL
+1183 
-1196 GSSSNVSAAY
+1196 
-1206 GTAVGF
+1206 
-1212 ENRVSGDGGFAA
+1212 GG
-1224 GTHSVAAGRQQISI
+1224 
-1238 GHFAGDNVANSGVPA
+1238 
-1253 KAADYGVFI
+1253 
-1262 GRYAGSDAA
+1262 
-1271 GATGNNYGIAIG
+1271 
-1283 AEAGRYQQGGED
+1283 
-1295 NYAIGQNA
+1295 
-1303 GQYVNGTHSVAL
+1303 
-1315 GLNAGSHIEGDGNFA
+1315 
-1330 AADGAGNYIKGRNN
+1330 NN
-1344 IAIGNNAGSGAAGAI
+1344 IAIGTNANSGTPTAKRVVTNSISMGAN
-1359 VEADRTISVG
+1359 
-1369 TRTQARGDNAV
+1369 TQATSNNTIAIGPQARALAADAV
-1380 AIGTDSKALAV
+1380 ALGLGSL
-1391 DATAVGQAAQASA
+1391 S
-1404 EKTVAVGQGAKA
+1404 
-1416 TERFTVA
+1416 
-1423 MGHNATASHANSV
+1423 NHANSV
-1436 ALGTNSAT
+1436 ALGAGSVTSAA
-1444 SDVHTGAY
+1444 HTGDY
-1452 TLNNSYTAAGLPNA
+1452 TLNTSYTAAGQPNA

-1473 GSVGKE
+1473 GSAGKE

-1507 NYMSNFATGV
+1507 NYLSNLAGGV

-1531 NLTMSNIG
+1531 NLTMSDVG
-1539 GTGKGNVN
+1539 GTGKGNVHE
-1547 DAIAAANT
+1547 AIAAV
-1555 KVAAGDNITV
+1555 KGVADTAVQEVESEN
-1565 TPTTNADGSKT
+1565 PTA
-1576 YTVATKKD
+1576 
-1584 LVVDSVKAGD
+1584 L
-1594 TTVNTDGVTIA
+1594 
-1605 GGPSVK
+1605 SVK
-1611 KDGINAGDKKITGVA
+1611 KDG
-1626 DGNVA
+1626 
-1631 AGSKDAVNGG
+1631 
-1641 QLAEVKAKADSAVQD
+1641 
-1656 VVSSNPTALTA
+1656 
-1667 TKAGDTVT
+1667 TKVT
-1675 LTPNFIAGDL
+1675 LTPNFITGDL

-1692 NDPAAADEGKLVSAK
+1692 NAPATADEGKLVSAK

-1712 LKANHFVVDTKA
+1712 LKANHFVVDTKG
-1724 NGGAVDAASEENAK
+1724 NTETGSEADAK

-1747 EAGKNLVAQQTNTAN
+1747 EAGNNLVAKQANTAN
-1762 GGATVNYKLSDTLEN
+1762 GGATVKFSLKDDISLN
-1777 LVSVKSAEIEAGIG
+1777 SVTAGTG
-1791 PNKVVLNNNGVKV
+1791 ANQVVLGNDGVKV
-1804 GDSTLND
+1804 GGNTYINNDGLNANSKVISNVADGVNPNDAVNKSQLDAVKGVADSAVKSVDTVASEENLVVDNND
-1811 KGLTINN
+1811 PQNPKLRLKKAVNLTSIKLDGATPGNTTYVSGYGLTIED
-1818 GPSVTDTGIDAGNKK
+1818 GPSVKKAGINAGDKK

-1864 AVQDIKSGDEKA
+1864 AVQDVKSGDENA
-1876 LSVTKAGNTYT
+1876 LTAVKDPSTNIVTV
-1887 ITPNLSGDLVDANG
+1887 TPKLSGDLVDANG
-1901 NITAPTTPE
+1901 NITAPTTPAD
-1910 EKGKL
+1910 KGKL

-2019 GLNAND
+2019 GLNANGN
-2025 KKITNVAPG
+2025 KVANVKAG
-2034 AVTAASKDAV
+2034 DVSATSTDAV
-2044 NGSQLYNVAN
+2044 NGAQLHNVATSVA
-2054 NVKDLIGPDA
+2054 NVLGGNAAVDGNGNVTSSDIGG
-2064 KIDPAT
+2064 T
-2070 GKVTVA
+2070 GANTVH
-2076 DPAKGIG
+2076 
-2083 ETGKG
+2083 
-2088 NIGDAIKHVNDAAKA
+2088 DAIKAVNA
-2103 AAETAAKHTTVVE
+2103 TAAKHTTVVE

-2171 IDAGNRVISGVKAGD
+2171 IDAGNRIISGVKAGD

-2215 TAVQDVKSGDE
+2215 TAVQDVKSGDD
-2226 NALTAVKDPSTN
+2226 NALTAVKDPNTN
-2238 IVTVTPKLSGNLVD
+2238 IVTVTPKLSGDLVD

-2262 PEEKGKLVTAGTVA
+2262 PADKGKLVTAGTVA

-2297 ASQADQKI
+2297 SSQADQKI

-2341 LKEVTA
+2341 LTEVTA
-2347 GEGANQV
+2347 GTGDNQV
-2354 VLGNDGVKVGGNT
+2354 VLGNNGVQVGGNT
-2367 YINNA
+2367 YINKD
-2372 GLNANGNKITNVAD
+2372 GLNANSKVISNVAD
-2386 GVDPTDAVNKGQL
+2386 GVNPNDAVNKGQL
-2399 DAVKGIAD
+2399 DAVKGVAD

-2422 VVDNSDPKN
+2422 VVDNTDPKN

-2444 VKAGDSTLNNDGLT
+2444 VKAGDSTLNTDGLT
-2458 IAGGPSVKK
+2458 ITGGPSVKK
-2467 DGINA
+2467 DGIDA
-2472 GDKTITNVALG
+2472 GDKKITNVAAG
-2483 AVSPTS
+2483 DVSATS
-2489 KDAVNGSQ
+2489 KDAVNGGQ
-2497 LYNVADNVKDLIGPD
+2497 LYNVANNVKDLIGPD
-2512 AVIDPATGKVTVA
+2512 AAIDPATGKVTVA

-2535 KGNIGDA
+2535 KDNIGDA

-2622 AGGNTITNVA
+2622 AGSNTITNVA

-2639 AVNKGQLDKV
+2639 AVNKGQLDAVKN
-2649 AGVADSA
+2649 VADSA
-2656 VKSVKAA
+2656 VKSVDVAN
-2663 DGEQNLVVDNS
+2663 GEQNLVVDNT

-2689 DSVKAGDTTVNNDGL
+2689 DSVKAGDSTLNNDGL
-2704 TIAGGPSVKKDGI
+2704 TIAGGPSVTKDGI
-2717 DAGDKKITNVAAG
+2717 NAGDKKITNVEAG

-2736 KDAVNGGQLHNV
+2736 KDAVNGGQLYDVAKNV
-2748 AKGVA
+2748 ADLVGP
-2753 DVLGGDAAVDGD
+2753 DAKIDPAT
-2765 GKVTM
+2765 GKVTV
-2770 TNIGETGKGNVND
+2770 TDPAKGIGETGKGNIGD

-2808 DNIVVEESLNA
+2808 DNIVVEESANT

-2828 TAKDLNVD
+2828 TAKNLNVD

-2849 VTIAG
+2849 VTINN
-2854 GPSVTK
+2854 GPSMTK
-2860 GGINAGGN
+2860 DGINANN
-2868 TITNVADGV
+2868 TKVTNVADGV
-2877 NDTDAVNKGQLN
+2877 DAADAVNKGQLD

-2909 AAVNGN
+2909 ATVNGN

-3000 TNTTTYTV
+3000 SNTTTYTV

-3037 TKGPNGNVEV
+3037 TKGANGNVEV

-3089 NVAADSKDAV
+3089 NVAKDSKDAV

-3107 AKSVADVIG
+3107 AQSVADVIG

>member
-40 KGTAGFAASALAISV
+40 KGTAGFAASALAISI
-55 GLALTST
+55 GLALSSNAMANVDTD
-62 SAVAG
+62 VASG
-67 PGIYINDGPDEG
+67 VLRIAD
-79 CLVVPDAPTG
+79 PTG
-89 IYGLTRDNISAANTM
+89 
-104 LKPGNLM
+104 
-111 PDRTI
+111 
-116 FGLDKMSP
+116 
-124 CESSGNG
+124 
-131 VHAFD
+131 
-136 TQTNR
+136 
-141 TLFYG
+141 
-146 KTHRVDTAN
+146 
-155 NGSKNLT
+155 
-162 LGGRLDVN
+162 
-170 SGIIG
+170 
-175 VGDRGTNGAG
+175 
-185 ATNSIRMG
+185 TNSIRMG
-193 TGTTLAD
+193 SGTTLDD
-200 ANKKLNSIS
+200 ANKQWNSIS
-209 IGVDTGASDSNA
+209 VGVDAGVNTASS
-221 IAIGANTSAAGSN
+221 
-234 SSAIGLNAKATT
+234 
-246 DSSIAIGTTAEAGG
+246 
-260 PAVNATLLG
+260 V
-269 TKAIA
+269 A
-274 IGYETKAL
+274 IGYGAKAGKTDKFLGQGAVALGYNAQAL
-282 GTSNVALGYGSV
+282 GTSNISIGEASS
-294 AENGHDSIAIG
+294 ATNGHNG
-305 IKAKT
+305 V
-310 SNIKSI
+310 
-316 AIGAYSEASGVQS
+316 AIGAYSKTENEKTISIGAFSTASGAQS
-329 TVISDNYGAATA
+329 TVISSNYDTNSTGP
-341 VSTASGTRSQV
+341 VSVASGRRSQI
-352 YGAETNV
+352 YGAETTV
-359 SGNNSVAIGD
+359 SG
-369 TNKVASNRTYV
+369 
-380 MGNNINAATGT
+380 
-391 DDSLAFGTKA
+391 
-401 GVGGANAIA
+401 
-410 LGNTAK
+410 
-416 ATKENTIA
+416 E
-424 QGTESVVYG
+424 Q
-433 KNSVSIGYKAVSG
+433 
-446 IETPTPTQTNAFS
+446 
-459 VSIGNET
+459 
-466 EAIDASTIA
+466 
-475 IGDKAKAKGGVD
+475 
-487 ALAVGTQANAMTY
+487 
-500 KALAIGAYSQAT
+500 
-512 GRQSTVI
+512 
-519 GNDIQGQPSIASGT
+519 
-533 RSQILGVQ
+533 
-541 SNVSGDNSVSIGDTN
+541 SVSIGDTN
-556 TVASVRTYAMGNN
+556 TIASARTYALGNN
-569 INVAAGAD
+569 INVKAGINDA
-577 DSLAFGTK
+577 LAFGTR
-585 ASVAGINTI
+585 ASVQVAKSI
-594 AMGNTTQA
+594 AMGENATAGIDDGVTTPYVKPSVA
-602 SANYAIAVGNTA
+602 IGAETKATGKGAVSIGYEAESLGESATA
-614 QATAEH
+614 LGIQATAPGKGQTSLGLH
-620 ATAIGNKSVASNVSA
+620 A
-635 IALGRQA
+635 
-642 QATDENA
+642 
-649 VALGADSKA
+649 
-658 DGHSSFAGAVGSSSA
+658 GHSETGD
-673 GTRQVSIG
+673 QVNQQYG
-681 HYAGNNTEGSS
+681 
-692 TPAKP
+692 
-697 ADYAVFIGN
+697 VFIGR
-706 YAGSDAAGT
+706 YAGGDNRNPNVATEG
-715 NGNTNGVAIG
+715 GNIYGIAIG
-725 SEAGRYL
+725 ESAGRYG
-732 QSGSNNTAIGSQ
+732 QGGNRNTAIGDQ

-749 EGSLNAS
+749 KGSH
-756 LGQGA
+756 
-761 GKYVKG
+761 
-767 NNNIAMGTQA
+767 NIAMGTQA
-777 GTGTATEKLEVSGTT
+777 GTGTAAEKLEVSGTT

-810 TAKSGKV
+810 RAKSGKV

-829 AYSEALGTGGI
+829 AKAEALGTGGI
-840 AIGDSAATTNGHNGV
+840 AIGDNAATTDGHNSV

-873 FNKATGAQ
+873 FNKATGVQ
-881 SIVIAGNYDLKN
+881 SIVIAGNYDTKN
-893 SDGVSVASG
+893 SDGVSTA
-902 TRATVIGAETTVSG
+902 TAARAIAMGAETNVSG
-916 NNSVAI
+916 E
-922 GDTNTVASARTY
+922 
-934 ALGNNINAAA
+934 
-944 GTDDSL
+944 
-950 VFGTRAAVGARDTI
+950 
-964 AMGNTAQS
+964 
-972 KTRHSIAIGQDASAG
+972 K
-987 DDSANAEQKGVSAV
+987 
-1001 AIGHGAQAN
+1001 
-1010 YYDAI
+1010 
-1015 AIGARATVAPAAGN
+1015 
-1029 TTAADSIAIGV
+1029 
-1040 EATADNYKTTAIGTY
+1040 
-1055 ARAKGRQSTVIANN
+1055 
-1069 VQGSNYS
+1069 
-1076 TASGDRS
+1076 
-1083 QVYGVETTVSGNN
+1083 

-1104 NVASN
+1104 NIASA
-1109 RTYAIGNNI
+1109 RTYAMGNNI
-1118 NIAEA
+1118 NVA
-1123 AVDSLAFGTK
+1123 AGADDSLAFGTK
-1133 AGVKSARS
+1133 ANVGGVSS
-1141 IAIGTEASA
+1141 IAMGNTAQATSN
-1150 GSTDTTYNPLG
+1150 Y
-1161 DIRATA
+1161 ATA
-1167 IGSEAKANG
+1167 IGGDALAHGSDGALAVGRKATANADSGAMAIGYDAIATGKSGIAQGYHAHTNAQSGLAIGDNAKASG
-1176 LRSIALG
+1176 IG
-1183 DVAVASERYGTAL
+1183 QVAIGYASNAQKADIDKDATAAT
-1196 GSSSNVSAAY
+1196 N
-1206 GTAVGF
+1206 
-1212 ENRVSGDGGFAA
+1212 
-1224 GTHSVAAGRQQISI
+1224 
-1238 GHFAGDNVANSGVPA
+1238 
-1253 KAADYGVFI
+1253 KADYSVTVGH
-1262 GRYAGSDAA
+1262 YAGADY
-1271 GATGNNYGIAIG
+1271 TGTNNIRSTLVGDS
-1283 AEAGRYQQGGED
+1283 AGRYGEEG
-1295 NYAIGQNA
+1295 NQNTAIGSLA
-1303 GQYVNGTHSVAL
+1303 GMYVKGSNNVAL
-1315 GLNAGSHIEGDGNFA
+1315 G
-1330 AADGAGNYIKGRNN
+1330 
-1344 IAIGNNAGSGAAGAI
+1344 IGAGSGAAAAKL
-1359 VEADRTISVG
+1359 EASET
-1369 TRTQARGDNAV
+1369 V
-1380 AIGTDSKALAV
+1380 AIGHDSRAFSDYSTAIGSKAKARGV
-1391 DATAVGQAAQASA
+1391 NSIAMGSTANSSAENAIAVGNGAAAA
-1404 EKTVAVGQGAKA
+1404 
-1416 TERFTVA
+1416 
-1423 MGHNATASHANSV
+1423 NANSV
-1436 ALGTNSAT
+1436 ALGAGSAT
-1444 SDVHTGAY
+1444 SAAHTTGPY
-1452 TLNNSYTAAGLPNA
+1452 TLNGSYTAAGQPVA

-1473 GSVGKE
+1473 GSAGKE

-1490 SATSTDAING
+1490 SANSTDAING

-1507 NYMSNFATGV
+1507 NYLSNLAGSV

-1531 NLTMSNIG
+1531 NVTMSNIG

-1555 KVAAGDNITV
+1555 KVAAGNNITV
-1565 TPTTNADGSKT
+1565 TPTTNSDGSKT
-1576 YTVATKKD
+1576 YTVATTKD

-1594 TTVNTDGVTIA
+1594 TTVNTNGVTIA
-1605 GGPSVK
+1605 NGPSVTKTGINAGDKKITGVANGNVAAGSTDAVNGGQLAEVKAKADSAVQNVVSANPTALTATKAGDTVTLTPNVIAGDLVNPATGAVNTPAAGDAGKLVTAGTVANALANTHFVVDTAKTDGELDAASKHDQKIKSGNKVTLQAGKNLKAKQTNAADGATVEFSLKDSISLTQVTAGTGDNQVVLGNNGVQVGGNTYINKDGLNANNKPISNVADGVKPKDAVNKGQLDAVAQEAAKHTTVKAGQNVEVTEANNAAGGKEYTVKTADNLNVTSVKAGDSTLNTDGLTITGGPSVK

-1641 QLAEVKAKADSAVQD
+1641 QLAEVKAKADSAVQN
-1656 VVSSNPTALTA
+1656 VVSANPTALTA

-1675 LTPNFIAGDL
+1675 LTPNFIAGNL
-1685 VNADGTV
+1685 VDPTTGAV
-1692 NDPAAADEGKLVSAK
+1692 NTPAAGDEGKLVSAK

-1724 NGGAVDAASEENAK
+1724 NGGKVDAASEENAK

-1818 GPSVTDTGIDAGNKK
+1818 GPSVTDAGISAGDKK

-1855 AAVKAKADS
+1855 AEVKAKADS
-1864 AVQDIKSGDEKA
+1864 AVQDVKSGDENA
-1876 LSVTKAGNTYT
+1876 LTAVKDPNTNIVTV
-1887 ITPNLSGDLVDANG
+1887 TPKLSGDLVDTNG
-1901 NITAPTTPE
+1901 NITAPTTPAD
-1910 EKGKL
+1910 KGKL

-2008 NVAGNTYINKD
+2008 NVAGNTYINND

-2034 AVTAASKDAV
+2034 AVTPTSKDAV
-2044 NGSQLYNVAN
+2044 NGGQLYDVAKNVA
-2054 NVKDLIGPDA
+2054 DLVGPDA

-2070 GKVTVA
+2070 GKVSVA
-2076 DPAKGIG
+2076 DPAQGIG
-2083 ETGKG
+2083 GTGKD
-2088 NIGDAIKHVNDAAKA
+2088 NIGDAIKAVNA
-2103 AAETAAKHTTVVE
+2103 TAAKHTTVVE

-2135 VATKDDLDVTSV
+2135 VATKDDLEVTSV

-2171 IDAGNRVISGVKAGD
+2171 IDAGNRIISGVKAGD

-2215 TAVQDVKSGDE
+2215 TAVQDVKSGNE
-2226 NALTAVKDPSTN
+2226 NALTAEKDPTTN
-2238 IVTVTPKLSGNLVD
+2238 IVTVTPKLSGDLVD

-2262 PEEKGKLVTAGTVA
+2262 PADKGKLVTAGTVA

-2354 VLGNDGVKVGGNT
+2354 VLNDKGVNVGGNT
-2367 YINNA
+2367 YINND

-2399 DAVKGIAD
+2399 DAVKGVAD

-2472 GDKTITNVALG
+2472 GDKTITNVAPG
-2483 AVSPTS
+2483 AVTPTS
-2489 KDAVNGSQ
+2489 KDAVNGGQ
-2497 LYNVADNVKDLIGPD
+2497 LYNVANNVKDLIGPD
-2512 AVIDPATGKVTVA
+2512 ATIDPATGKVAVA
-2525 DPAKG
+2525 DPTKG

-2568 IVVEESLNADGG
+2568 IVVEESTNADGG
-2580 KHYKVSTAKDLNVDS
+2580 KHYKVSTAKNLNVDSVKAGDTTVNNDGVTIAGGPSVTKAGINAGGNTITNVADGVNPNDAVNKGQLDAVKGVADSAVKSVDVANGEQNLVVDNSDPKNPKLSLKKDLTVDSVKAGDSTLNNDGLTIAGGPSVKKDGINAGDKTITNVAPGAVTPTSKDAVNGGQLYNVANNVKDLIGPDATIDPATGKVAVADPTKGIGETGKGNIGDAIKHVNDAAKAAADTAKKHTTVEQGDNIVVEESTNADGGKHYKVSTAKNLNVDS

-2632 DGVNPND
+2632 DGVNPDD
-2639 AVNKGQLDKV
+2639 AVNKGQLD
-2649 AGVADSA
+2649 
-2656 VKSVKAA
+2656 
-2663 DGEQNLVVDNS
+2663 
-2674 DPKNPKLSLKKDLTV
+2674 
-2689 DSVKAGDTTVNNDGL
+2689 
-2704 TIAGGPSVKKDGI
+2704 
-2717 DAGDKKITNVAAG
+2717 
-2730 DVAENS
+2730 
-2736 KDAVNGGQLHNV
+2736 
-2748 AKGVA
+2748 
-2753 DVLGGDAAVDGD
+2753 
-2765 GKVTM
+2765 
-2770 TNIGETGKGNVND
+2770 
-2783 AIKHVNDLAKNAADT
+2783 
-2798 AKKHTTVEQG
+2798 
-2808 DNIVVEESLNA
+2808 
-2819 DGGKHYKVS
+2819 
-2828 TAKDLNVD
+2828 
-2836 SVKAGDTTVNNDG
+2836 
-2849 VTIAG
+2849 
-2854 GPSVTK
+2854 
-2860 GGINAGGN
+2860 
-2868 TITNVADGV
+2868 
-2877 NDTDAVNKGQLN
+2877 

-2909 AAVNGN
+2909 ATVNGN

-3000 TNTTTYTV
+3000 SNTTTYTV

-3037 TKGPNGNVEV
+3037 TKGSNGNVEV

>member
-40 KGTAGFAASALAISV
+40 KGTAGFAASALAISI
-55 GLALTST
+55 GLALSSNAMANVDTD
-62 SAVAG
+62 VASG
-67 PGIYINDGPDEG
+67 VLRIAD
-79 CLVVPDAPTG
+79 PTG
-89 IYGLTRDNISAANTM
+89 
-104 LKPGNLM
+104 
-111 PDRTI
+111 
-116 FGLDKMSP
+116 
-124 CESSGNG
+124 
-131 VHAFD
+131 
-136 TQTNR
+136 
-141 TLFYG
+141 
-146 KTHRVDTAN
+146 
-155 NGSKNLT
+155 
-162 LGGRLDVN
+162 
-170 SGIIG
+170 
-175 VGDRGTNGAG
+175 
-185 ATNSIRMG
+185 TNSIRMG
-193 TGTTLAD
+193 SGTTLDD
-200 ANKKLNSIS
+200 ANKQWNSIS
-209 IGVDTGASDSNA
+209 VGVDAGVNTASS
-221 IAIGANTSAAGSN
+221 
-234 SSAIGLNAKATT
+234 
-246 DSSIAIGTTAEAGG
+246 
-260 PAVNATLLG
+260 V
-269 TKAIA
+269 A
-274 IGYETKAL
+274 IGYGAKAGKTDKFLGQGAVALGYNAQAL
-282 GTSNVALGYGSV
+282 GTSNISIGEASS
-294 AENGHDSIAIG
+294 ATNGHNG
-305 IKAKT
+305 V
-310 SNIKSI
+310 
-316 AIGAYSEASGVQS
+316 AIGAYSKTENEKTISIGAFSTASGAQS
-329 TVISDNYGAATA
+329 TVISSNYDTNSTGPVSVASGRRSQIYGAETTVSGEQSVSIGDTNTIASARTYALGNNINIAAGADDSLVFGTQANVGARNSIAMGKSAQALAGNSTAIGSEAKAKGIDSIAMGLGATVEDAAGFDGIAIGTRAKAKEKGMA
-341 VSTASGTRSQV
+341 VGAYSQANGVESGVFANAIENKGSTASGRRSSIIGV
-352 YGAETNV
+352 ETNV

-369 TNKVASNRTYV
+369 TN
-380 MGNNINAATGT
+380 
-391 DDSLAFGTKA
+391 
-401 GVGGANAIA
+401 
-410 LGNTAK
+410 
-416 ATKENTIA
+416 
-424 QGTESVVYG
+424 
-433 KNSVSIGYKAVSG
+433 
-446 IETPTPTQTNAFS
+446 
-459 VSIGNET
+459 
-466 EAIDASTIA
+466 
-475 IGDKAKAKGGVD
+475 
-487 ALAVGTQANAMTY
+487 
-500 KALAIGAYSQAT
+500 
-512 GRQSTVI
+512 
-519 GNDIQGQPSIASGT
+519 
-533 RSQILGVQ
+533 
-541 SNVSGDNSVSIGDTN
+541 
-556 TVASVRTYAMGNN
+556 TVASDRTYAMGNN
-569 INVAAGAD
+569 INVKAGINDA
-577 DSLAFGTK
+577 LAFGTR
-585 ASVAGINTI
+585 ASVQVAKSI
-594 AMGNTTQA
+594 AMGEN
-602 SANYAIAVGNTA
+602 
-614 QATAEH
+614 ATAGIDDGI
-620 ATAIGNKSVASNVSA
+620 TMPYVRPSVAIGAETK
-635 IALGRQA
+635 
-642 QATDENA
+642 AT
-649 VALGADSKA
+649 GK
-658 DGHSSFAGAVGSSSA
+658 GS
-673 GTRQVSIG
+673 VSIG
-681 HYAGNNTEGSS
+681 HEAASLGESATALGIQATAPGKGQTSLGLHAGHSETGDQVNQQYG
-692 TPAKP
+692 
-697 ADYAVFIGN
+697 VFIGR
-706 YAGSDAAGT
+706 YAGGDNQNPNVATEG
-715 NGNTNGVAIG
+715 GNIYGIAIG
-725 SEAGRYL
+725 ESAGRYG
-732 QSGSNNTAIGSQ
+732 QGGSRNTAIGEQ

-749 EGSLNAS
+749 KGS
-756 LGQGA
+756 
-761 GKYVKG
+761 Y
-767 NNNIAMGTQA
+767 NIALGTQA
-777 GTGTATEKLEVSGTT
+777 GKGTDTDKLEVSGTT

-810 TAKSGKV
+810 GAKSGKV
-817 DKFSGERSVAIG
+817 DRFSGERSVAIG
-829 AYSEALGTGGI
+829 TKAEALGTGGI
-840 AIGDSAATTNGHNGV
+840 AIGDNAATTDGHNSV

-881 SIVIAGNYDLKN
+881 SIVIAGNYDIKN
-893 SDGVSVASG
+893 SDGVSTATA
-902 TRATVIGAETTVSG
+902 TRAIAMGAETNVSG
-916 NNSVAI
+916 EKSVAI
-922 GDTNTVASARTY
+922 GDTNTIASARTY
-934 ALGNNINAAA
+934 ALGNNINVAA
-944 GTDDSL
+944 GADDSL
-950 VFGTRAAVGARDTI
+950 VFGTRAAVGA
-964 AMGNTAQS
+964 ANT
-972 KTRHSIAIGQDASAG
+972 
-987 DDSANAEQKGVSAV
+987 V
-1001 AIGHGAQAN
+1001 AIGAN
-1010 YYDAI
+1010 
-1015 AIGARATVAPAAGN
+1015 
-1029 TTAADSIAIGV
+1029 
-1040 EATADNYKTTAIGTY
+1040 
-1055 ARAKGRQSTVIANN
+1055 AN
-1069 VQGSNYS
+1069 
-1076 TASGDRS
+1076 
-1083 QVYGVETTVSGNN
+1083 
-1096 SVAIGDTN
+1096 
-1104 NVASN
+1104 
-1109 RTYAIGNNI
+1109 
-1118 NIAEA
+1118 
-1123 AVDSLAFGTK
+1123 
-1133 AGVKSARS
+1133 
-1141 IAIGTEASA
+1141 
-1150 GSTDTTYNPLG
+1150 
-1161 DIRATA
+1161 
-1167 IGSEAKANG
+1167 
-1176 LRSIALG
+1176 
-1183 DVAVASERYGTAL
+1183 
-1196 GSSSNVSAAY
+1196 
-1206 GTAVGF
+1206 
-1212 ENRVSGDGGFAA
+1212 
-1224 GTHSVAAGRQQISI
+1224 
-1238 GHFAGDNVANSGVPA
+1238 
-1253 KAADYGVFI
+1253 
-1262 GRYAGSDAA
+1262 
-1271 GATGNNYGIAIG
+1271 
-1283 AEAGRYQQGGED
+1283 
-1295 NYAIGQNA
+1295 
-1303 GQYVNGTHSVAL
+1303 
-1315 GLNAGSHIEGDGNFA
+1315 
-1330 AADGAGNYIKGRNN
+1330 
-1344 IAIGNNAGSGAAGAI
+1344 
-1359 VEADRTISVG
+1359 
-1369 TRTQARGDNAV
+1369 
-1380 AIGTDSKALAV
+1380 
-1391 DATAVGQAAQASA
+1391 AAQ
-1404 EKTVAVGQGAKA
+1404 
-1416 TERFTVA
+1416 
-1423 MGHNATASHANSV
+1423 ANSV
-1436 ALGTNSAT
+1436 ALGAGSAT
-1444 SDVHTGAY
+1444 SAPHTGAY
-1452 TLNNSYTAAGLPNA
+1452 TLNTSYTAAGLPVA

-1473 GSVGKE
+1473 GSAGKE

-1507 NYMSNFATGV
+1507 NYMNNFAGDV
-1517 KNVLGG
+1517 KTKLGG
-1523 DAAVDNAG
+1523 NAALANDG
-1531 NLTMSNIG
+1531 HLTMTNIG
-1539 GTGKGNVN
+1539 GTGENTVDGAIKNLKTAIDNTADTTASVTSENQADIKVDKEAPVGNTTNYKLSLGN
-1547 DAIAAANT
+1547 DAKAKLAKAATALQTVEGDSNITATKDATDPTKVKLALNKNLTADSLTLGDKAGDHAVVNKDGLTIANGPSVKKDGINAGNKKITGVANGN
-1555 KVAAGDNITV
+1555 VAAGSTDAVNGGQLHDTNTKLDGVKAKADSAVQNVVSANPTALTATKAGDTV
-1565 TPTTNADGSKT
+1565 TLTPNVIAGDLVNPATGAVNTPAAGDAGKLVTAGTVANALANTHFVVDTAKTDGELDAASKHDQKIKSGNKVTLQAGKNLKAKQTNAADGATVEFSLKDSISLT
-1576 YTVATKKD
+1576 QVTAGTGDNQVVLGNNGVQVGGNTYINKDGLNANNKPISNVADGVKPKDAVNKGQLDAVAQEAAKHTTVKAGQNVEVTEANNAAGGKEYTVKTAD
-1584 LVVDSVKAGD
+1584 NLNVASVKAGD
-1594 TTVNTDGVTIA
+1594 STLNTDGLTIA

-1611 KDGINAGDKKITGVA
+1611 KDGINAGDKKITNVA
-1626 DGNVA
+1626 PGTVA

-1641 QLAEVKAKADSAVQD
+1641 QLHDTNTKLDGVKAKADSAVQN
-1656 VVSSNPTALTA
+1656 VVSANPTALTA

-1692 NDPAAADEGKLVSAK
+1692 KDPAAADEGKLVSAK

-1712 LKANHFVVDTKA
+1712 LKANHFVVDTQA
-1724 NGGAVDAASEENAK
+1724 NGGTVDAASEENAK

-1818 GPSVTDTGIDAGNKK
+1818 GPSVTDAGINAGDKK

-1845 STDAVNGGQL
+1845 SKDAVNGGQL
-1855 AAVKAKADS
+1855 AEVKAKADT
-1864 AVQDIKSGDEKA
+1864 AVQDVKSGNENALTAEKDPNTNI
-1876 LSVTKAGNTYT
+1876 VTV
-1887 ITPNLSGDLVDANG
+1887 TPKLSGDLVDANG
-1901 NITAPTTPE
+1901 NITAPTTPAD
-1910 EKGKL
+1910 KGKL

-2064 KIDPAT
+2064 AIDPAT

-2226 NALTAVKDPSTN
+2226 NALTAVKDPNTN
-2238 IVTVTPKLSGNLVD
+2238 IVTVTPKLSGDLVD

-2367 YINNA
+2367 YINND

-2399 DAVKGIAD
+2399 DAVKGVAD

-2472 GDKTITNVALG
+2472 GDKTITNVAPG
-2483 AVSPTS
+2483 AVTPTS
-2489 KDAVNGSQ
+2489 KDAVNGGQ
-2497 LYNVADNVKDLIGPD
+2497 LYNVANNVKDLIGPD
-2512 AVIDPATGKVTVA
+2512 ATIDPATGKVTVA

-2530 IGETG
+2530 IAGTGKGTIGEAIKSVKDKADTAVQDIKSGDEKALSVTKAGNTYTITPNLSGDLVDADGNITAPATDADKGKLVTAGTVAQALANTHFVVDTKATDGELDTASEADQKIKAGNKVTLQAGKNLKAKQTNGANGAQVEFSLKDSISLTQVTAGEGDNQVVLGNDGVKVGGNTYINKDGLNANNKVISNVANGVAPTDAVNKGQLDAVNTEAKKHTTVKAGKNVEVSEGTNATGGKEYTVKTADNLDVTSVKAGDTTVNTDGLTIAGGPSVKKDGIDAGDKKITNVAPGAVTPTSKDAVNGSQLYNVANNVKDLIGPDATIDPATGKVAVADPTKGIGETG
-2535 KGNIGDA
+2535 KGTIGDA

-2553 ADTAKKHTTVEQGDN
+2553 ADTAKKHSSVKAGDN
-2568 IVVEESLNADGG
+2568 IVVTEGTNAAGG
-2580 KHYKVSTAKDLNVDS
+2580 KEYTVSTAKDLN
-2595 VKAGDT
+2595 
-2601 TVNNDGVT
+2601 
-2609 IAGGPSVTKGGIN
+2609 
-2622 AGGNTITNVA
+2622 
-2632 DGVNPND
+2632 
-2639 AVNKGQLDKV
+2639 
-2649 AGVADSA
+2649 
-2656 VKSVKAA
+2656 
-2663 DGEQNLVVDNS
+2663 
-2674 DPKNPKLSLKKDLTV
+2674 V

-2717 DAGDKKITNVAAG
+2717 DAGDKNITNVADGNVAAG
-2730 DVAENS
+2730 S
-2736 KDAVNGGQLHNV
+2736 KDAVNGGQLYDVAKNV
-2748 AKGVA
+2748 ADLVGP
-2753 DVLGGDAAVDGD
+2753 DATIDPAT
-2765 GKVTM
+2765 GKVTVADP
-2770 TNIGETGKGNVND
+2770 TKGIGETGKGTIGD
-2783 AIKHVNDLAKNAADT
+2783 AIKA
-2798 AKKHTTVEQG
+2798 
-2808 DNIVVEESLNA
+2808 
-2819 DGGKHYKVS
+2819 
-2828 TAKDLNVD
+2828 
-2836 SVKAGDTTVNNDG
+2836 
-2849 VTIAG
+2849 
-2854 GPSVTK
+2854 
-2860 GGINAGGN
+2860 
-2868 TITNVADGV
+2868 
-2877 NDTDAVNKGQLN
+2877 
-2889 KVDTKVS
+2889 
-2896 NVAQNVVNVLGGD
+2896 
-2909 AAVNGN
+2909 
-2915 GDITMS
+2915 
-2921 NIGET
+2921 
-2926 GKGNIN
+2926 
-2932 DAIKSVNDLAKKA
+2932 VNDLAKKA

-2953 AKEGRSNVTV
+2953 AKDGRSNVTV
-2963 TEGVNAAGGHEY
+2963 TEGTNAAGGHEY
-2975 TVDVERS
+2975 TVDVERA
-2982 VTNAGS
+2982 VTEAGS
-2988 DYVTVTNNHDAD
+2988 DQVTVTSKHDAD
-3000 TNTTTYTV
+3000 SNTTTYTV
-3008 DVSAKTK
+3008 DVSDKTK

-3037 TKGPNGNVEV
+3037 TKGANGNVEV

-3056 NVTTDRVQVA
+3056 NVTTDRVQVV
-3066 NGPSMSKD
+3066 NGPSMTKD
-3074 GINAAGKAISNVANG
+3074 GINAADKAISNVANG
-3089 NVAADSKDAV
+3089 NVAKGSKDAV

-3107 AKSVADVIG
+3107 AQSVADVIG
-3116 GGATVKDGKVVAGQ
+3116 GGVTVKDGKVVAGQ

>member
-62 SAVAG
+62 SAVASA
-67 PGIYINDGPDEG
+67 GIYVNDGTDVGCVALPDS
-79 CLVVPDAPTG
+79 PSPNTG
-89 IYGLTRDNISAANTM
+89 IYGIVGNNISVPNSMVKQGHTLPANSY
-104 LKPGNLM
+104 L
-111 PDRTI
+111 
-116 FGLDKMSP
+116 GLDKMNP
-124 CESSGNG
+124 CRPVGDG
-131 VHAFD
+131 VHAAA

-146 KTHRVDTAN
+146 NTHTVDTTN

-175 VGDRGTNGAG
+175 VGDRGVNGTG

-200 ANKKLNSIS
+200 ANKVVN
-209 IGVDTGASDSNA
+209 G
-221 IAIGANTSAAGSN
+221 IAIGVNTQATSN
-234 SSAIGLNAKATT
+234 YATAIGEEALANGSDGAVAVGRKATANANAGALSIGYDAVTTGKSGIAQGYHAHTNAQSGLAIGDNAKA
-246 DSSIAIGTTAEAGG
+246 SGIGQ
-260 PAVNATLLG
+260 V
-269 TKAIA
+269 A
-274 IGYETKAL
+274 IGYASNAQKADIDKAATAAPNKADYSVTVGHYAGADYT
-282 GTSNVALGYGSV
+282 GTNNIRSTLVGDSAGRYGEEGNQNTAVGSLAGMYVKGSNNVALGMGSGSGS
-294 AENGHDSIAIG
+294 ATEKLEASETISIGHNAKASKNTAIAMG
-305 IKAKT
+305 TTAKART
-310 SNIKSI
+310 EKSI
-316 AIGAYSEASGVQS
+316 ALGENALAGDPTAPTVKKGEYSTAIGSDTTALGYGATAVGSITKAKVNYATALGHEAEASGTGETS
-329 TVISDNYGAATA
+329 LGYGAGANSTSPNGNRNGVSVGTNAGRYAISGGNNVA
-341 VSTASGTRSQV
+341 VGISAGQYVEGDNNVAQGYSAG
-352 YGAETNV
+352 YYIKGNENV
-359 SGNNSVAIGD
+359 SIGTNANVGSATDKLEANKTVAIG
-369 TNKVASNRTYV
+369 S
-380 MGNNINAATGT
+380 
-391 DDSLAFGTKA
+391 
-401 GVGGANAIA
+401 
-410 LGNTAK
+410 
-416 ATKENTIA
+416 
-424 QGTESVVYG
+424 
-433 KNSVSIGYKAVSG
+433 
-446 IETPTPTQTNAFS
+446 
-459 VSIGNET
+459 
-466 EAIDASTIA
+466 
-475 IGDKAKAKGGVD
+475 
-487 ALAVGTQANAMTY
+487 
-500 KALAIGAYSQAT
+500 
-512 GRQSTVI
+512 
-519 GNDIQGQPSIASGT
+519 
-533 RSQILGVQ
+533 
-541 SNVSGDNSVSIGDTN
+541 
-556 TVASVRTYAMGNN
+556 
-569 INVAAGAD
+569 
-577 DSLAFGTK
+577 GTK
-585 ASVAGINTI
+585 ASANNAI
-594 AMGNTTQA
+594 AM
-602 SANYAIAVGNTA
+602 GNTA

-620 ATAIGNKSVASNVSA
+620 AAAIGNKSVASSVSA

-658 DGHSSFAGAVGSSSA
+658 DGHSSFAGAVGASSA

-681 HYAGNNTEGSS
+681 HYAGNNTQGSS

-697 ADYAVFIGN
+697 ADHAVFIGN

-767 NNNIAMGTQA
+767 SNNIAMGTGA
-777 GTGTATEKLEVSGTT
+777 GSGTATDKLEVSNTT
-792 AIGNTAKALTN
+792 AIGNNSKALTD
-803 DSVAIGT
+803 DSITIGRDSK
-810 TAKSGKV
+810 AGKV
-817 DKFSGERSVAIG
+817 DKFDGKKS
-829 AYSEALGTGGI
+829 I
-840 AIGDSAATTNGHNGV
+840 AIGYASEAMGSNAIALGSNAATNNGHDSIAMGTYAKTNGE
-855 AIGVYSKTQNEKA
+855 KT

-873 FNKATGAQ
+873 YNTAEGAQ
-881 SIVIAGNYDLKN
+881 SIVIAGNYD
-893 SDGVSVASG
+893 ASTG
-902 TRATVIGAETTVSG
+902 SNRSTTTAAAKRAIVVGPESHATAEDAL
-916 NNSVAI
+916 AI
-922 GDTNTVASARTY
+922 GNKNTVASARTY
-934 ALGNNINAAA
+934 AIGNNINVAA
-944 GTDDSL
+944 GADDSL
-950 VFGTRAAVGARDTI
+950 VFGTKAAVGA
-964 AMGNTAQS
+964 ANT
-972 KTRHSIAIGQDASAG
+972 
-987 DDSANAEQKGVSAV
+987 V
-1001 AIGHGAQAN
+1001 AIGAN
-1010 YYDAI
+1010 
-1015 AIGARATVAPAAGN
+1015 
-1029 TTAADSIAIGV
+1029 
-1040 EATADNYKTTAIGTY
+1040 
-1055 ARAKGRQSTVIANN
+1055 AN
-1069 VQGSNYS
+1069 
-1076 TASGDRS
+1076 
-1083 QVYGVETTVSGNN
+1083 
-1096 SVAIGDTN
+1096 
-1104 NVASN
+1104 
-1109 RTYAIGNNI
+1109 
-1118 NIAEA
+1118 
-1123 AVDSLAFGTK
+1123 
-1133 AGVKSARS
+1133 
-1141 IAIGTEASA
+1141 
-1150 GSTDTTYNPLG
+1150 
-1161 DIRATA
+1161 
-1167 IGSEAKANG
+1167 
-1176 LRSIALG
+1176 
-1183 DVAVASERYGTAL
+1183 
-1196 GSSSNVSAAY
+1196 
-1206 GTAVGF
+1206 
-1212 ENRVSGDGGFAA
+1212 
-1224 GTHSVAAGRQQISI
+1224 
-1238 GHFAGDNVANSGVPA
+1238 
-1253 KAADYGVFI
+1253 
-1262 GRYAGSDAA
+1262 
-1271 GATGNNYGIAIG
+1271 
-1283 AEAGRYQQGGED
+1283 
-1295 NYAIGQNA
+1295 
-1303 GQYVNGTHSVAL
+1303 
-1315 GLNAGSHIEGDGNFA
+1315 
-1330 AADGAGNYIKGRNN
+1330 
-1344 IAIGNNAGSGAAGAI
+1344 
-1359 VEADRTISVG
+1359 
-1369 TRTQARGDNAV
+1369 
-1380 AIGTDSKALAV
+1380 
-1391 DATAVGQAAQASA
+1391 AAQ
-1404 EKTVAVGQGAKA
+1404 
-1416 TERFTVA
+1416 
-1423 MGHNATASHANSV
+1423 ANSV
-1436 ALGTNSAT
+1436 ALGAGSAT
-1444 SDVHTGAY
+1444 SDAHTTGDY
-1452 TLNNSYTAAGLPNA
+1452 TLNGSYTAAGLPAA

-1473 GSVGKE
+1473 GSAGKE

-1490 SATSTDAING
+1490 SAASTDAING

-1507 NYMSNFATGV
+1507 NYLSNLAGGV

-1523 DAAVDNAG
+1523 DAAIDNAG
-1531 NLTMSNIG
+1531 NVTMSNIG

-1594 TTVNTDGVTIA
+1594 STLNTDGLAIT

-1611 KDGINAGDKKITGVA
+1611 KDGINAGNKKITGVA
-1626 DGNVA
+1626 NGNVA
-1631 AGSKDAVNGG
+1631 AGSTDAVNGG
-1641 QLAEVKAKADSAVQD
+1641 QLAEVKSKADSAVQN
-1656 VVSSNPTALTA
+1656 VVSGNPTALTA
-1667 TKAGDTVT
+1667 NKVGDTVT
-1675 LTPNFIAGDL
+1675 LTPNFIEGDL

-1692 NDPAAADEGKLVSAK
+1692 NAPAAADEGKLVSAK

-1724 NGGAVDAASEENAK
+1724 NGGTVDAASEENAK

-1818 GPSVTDTGIDAGNKK
+1818 GPSVTDAGINAGDKK
-1833 ITGVADGNVAAG
+1833 ITGVADGNVVAG

-1855 AAVKAKADS
+1855 AEVKAKADS
-1864 AVQDIKSGDEKA
+1864 AVQDVKSGNENALTAEKDPNTNI
-1876 LSVTKAGNTYT
+1876 VTV
-1887 ITPNLSGDLVDANG
+1887 TPKLSGDLVDANG
-1901 NITAPTTPE
+1901 NITAPTTPAD
-1910 EKGKL
+1910 KGKL

-1993 GEGSANEVVLNNNGV
+1993 GEGSANEVVLNDKGV

-2064 KIDPAT
+2064 TIDPAT

-2135 VATKDDLDVTSV
+2135 VATKDDLEVTSV
-2147 TAGNTTVNTNG
+2147 NAGNTTVNTNG

-2226 NALTAVKDPSTN
+2226 NALTVVKDPNTN
-2238 IVTVTPKLSGNLVD
+2238 IVTVTPKLSGDLVD

-2262 PEEKGKLVTAGTVA
+2262 PADKGKLVTAGTVA

-2367 YINNA
+2367 YINND
-2372 GLNANGNKITNVAD
+2372 GLNANGNKITNVKD

-2399 DAVKGIAD
+2399 DAVKTVAD
-2407 SAVKSVDVANGEQNL
+2407 SAVKSVKAADGEENL
-2422 VVDNSDPKN
+2422 VVDNTDSKN

-2444 VKAGDSTLNNDGLT
+2444 VKAGDSTLNTDGLT

-2472 GDKTITNVALG
+2472 GDKTITNVAPG
-2483 AVSPTS
+2483 AVTPTSKDAVNGGQLYNVANNVKDLIGPDATIDPATGKVTVTDPAKGIAGTGKGTIGEAIKSVKDKADTAVQDIKSGDEKALSVTKAGNTYTITPNLSGDLVDADGNITAPATDADKGKLVTAGTVAQALANTHFVVDTKATDGELDGASEADQKIKAGNKVTLQAGKNLKAKQTNGANGAQVEFSLKDSISLKEVTAGEGDNQVVLGNDGVKVGGNTYINKDGLNANNKVISNVADGVNPNDAVNKGQLDAVGKEAAKHTTVKAGKNVEVTEGTNAAGGKEYTVKTADNLDVTSVKAGDSTLNTDGLTIAGGPSVKKDGINAGDKKITNVAPGAVTPTS

-2497 LYNVADNVKDLIGPD
+2497 LYNVANNVKDLIGPD
-2512 AVIDPATGKVTVA
+2512 ATIDPATGKVTVA

-2553 ADTAKKHTTVEQGDN
+2553 ADTAKKHSSVKAGDN
-2568 IVVEESLNADGG
+2568 IVVTEGTNAAGG
-2580 KHYKVSTAKDLNVDS
+2580 KEYTVSTAKDLN
-2595 VKAGDT
+2595 
-2601 TVNNDGVT
+2601 
-2609 IAGGPSVTKGGIN
+2609 
-2622 AGGNTITNVA
+2622 
-2632 DGVNPND
+2632 
-2639 AVNKGQLDKV
+2639 
-2649 AGVADSA
+2649 
-2656 VKSVKAA
+2656 
-2663 DGEQNLVVDNS
+2663 
-2674 DPKNPKLSLKKDLTV
+2674 V

-2717 DAGDKKITNVAAG
+2717 DAGDKKITNVA
-2730 DVAENS
+2730 D
-2736 KDAVNGGQLHNV
+2736 
-2748 AKGVA
+2748 GV
-2753 DVLGGDAAVDGD
+2753 DAA
-2765 GKVTM
+2765 
-2770 TNIGETGKGNVND
+2770 
-2783 AIKHVNDLAKNAADT
+2783 
-2798 AKKHTTVEQG
+2798 
-2808 DNIVVEESLNA
+2808 
-2819 DGGKHYKVS
+2819 
-2828 TAKDLNVD
+2828 
-2836 SVKAGDTTVNNDG
+2836 
-2849 VTIAG
+2849 
-2854 GPSVTK
+2854 
-2860 GGINAGGN
+2860 
-2868 TITNVADGV
+2868 
-2877 NDTDAVNKGQLN
+2877 DAVNKGQLD
-2889 KVDTKVS
+2889 K
-2896 NVAQNVVNVLGGD
+2896 VAQNVVNVLGGN
-2909 AAVNGN
+2909 ATVNGN

-2921 NIGET
+2921 NIGDT
-2926 GKGNIN
+2926 GKGNVN
-2932 DAIKSVNDLAKKA
+2932 DAIKAVNDLAKKA

-2953 AKEGRSNVTV
+2953 AKDGRSNVTV

-2975 TVDVERS
+2975 TVDVERA
-2982 VTNAGS
+2982 VTEAGS
-2988 DYVTVTNNHDAD
+2988 DQVTVTSKHDAD
-3000 TNTTTYTV
+3000 SNTTTYTV
-3008 DVSAKTK
+3008 DVSDKTK

-3037 TKGPNGNVEV
+3037 NKDPNGNVEV

-3099 NGGQLHET
+3099 NGGQLYDT

-3217 GKVILKVT
+3217 GKIILKVT

>member
-67 PGIYINDGPDEG
+67 PGIYINDGTDTG
-79 CLVVPDAPTG
+79 CLAVPDAQGPNVGIHGISGGVPSAALSLLGPSQVVPDRSY
-89 IYGLTRDNISAANTM
+89 YGLDVMKPCLSSTAANATEE
-104 LKPGNLM
+104 
-111 PDRTI
+111 R
-116 FGLDKMSP
+116 S
-124 CESSGNG
+124 
-131 VHAFD
+131 

-146 KTHRVDTAN
+146 K
-155 NGSKNLT
+155 NGPTSVNDNGAKNLT

-175 VGDRGTNGAG
+175 VGDRGVNGTD

-209 IGVDTGASDSNA
+209 IGVDAGASATSSTAIGANAKARADYSVALGDSAVSGDNTVGAANGGGGAIAIGRQSMANNYNA
-221 IAIGANTSAAGSN
+221 IAIGMSASVSPAAGVTTASDGIAIGSETVVDNYKGIAVGAYSQAKGRQSTVIANNVQGSNYSTASGDRSQVYGAETNVSGNNSVAIGDTNTVASDRTYVMGNNINAPAGTQNSLAFGTRASVGGASSIAMGLDSKTNTDGSIAMGLYSEAGGPITNGKPGINATAIGTEAKALGLSAVAMGYRATVENGHDSIAIGVAAKSTNKKSTAIGTLSEASGEQSTVISNNFDAKSGQSISVASGRRSQIYGAETTVSGEQSVAIGDTNTVASARTYAMGNNINVAAGADDSLVFGTKANVSAANAIAMGSSAKARTDKSVALGENALAGDPTAPTVKKGEYSTAIGSSTSALGYGATAVGSITKAKVNYATALGHEAEASGTGETSLGYGAGANSTSANGNRNGVNVGTNAGRYAISGGNNVAVGISAGQYVEGDNNIAQGYSAGYYIKGNENVSIGTNANVGSATEKLEVSKTVAIGSAAKASANNAAAMGTQAAASGSN
-234 SSAIGLNAKATT
+234 SAAIGLNSKATT
-246 DSSIAIGTTAEAGG
+246 DGSIAIGTASEAGG
-260 PAVNATLLG
+260 PATDLTLLG

-294 AENGHDSIAIG
+294 AENGHDSVAIG

-310 SNIKSI
+310 SNKKST
-316 AIGAYSEASGVQS
+316 AIGAYSEASGEQS
-329 TVISDNYGAATA
+329 TVISNNFDSKGGQA
-341 VSTASGTRSQV
+341 VSVASGTRSQV

-369 TNKVASNRTYV
+369 K
-380 MGNNINAATGT
+380 
-391 DDSLAFGTKA
+391 
-401 GVGGANAIA
+401 
-410 LGNTAK
+410 
-416 ATKENTIA
+416 
-424 QGTESVVYG
+424 
-433 KNSVSIGYKAVSG
+433 
-446 IETPTPTQTNAFS
+446 
-459 VSIGNET
+459 
-466 EAIDASTIA
+466 
-475 IGDKAKAKGGVD
+475 
-487 ALAVGTQANAMTY
+487 
-500 KALAIGAYSQAT
+500 
-512 GRQSTVI
+512 
-519 GNDIQGQPSIASGT
+519 
-533 RSQILGVQ
+533 
-541 SNVSGDNSVSIGDTN
+541 N
-556 TVASVRTYAMGNN
+556 TVASDRTYAMGNN

-577 DSLAFGTK
+577 DSL
-585 ASVAGINTI
+585 
-594 AMGNTTQA
+594 
-602 SANYAIAVGNTA
+602 
-614 QATAEH
+614 
-620 ATAIGNKSVASNVSA
+620 
-635 IALGRQA
+635 
-642 QATDENA
+642 
-649 VALGADSKA
+649 
-658 DGHSSFAGAVGSSSA
+658 
-673 GTRQVSIG
+673 
-681 HYAGNNTEGSS
+681 
-692 TPAKP
+692 
-697 ADYAVFIGN
+697 
-706 YAGSDAAGT
+706 
-715 NGNTNGVAIG
+715 
-725 SEAGRYL
+725 
-732 QSGSNNTAIGSQ
+732 
-744 AGQYV
+744 
-749 EGSLNAS
+749 
-756 LGQGA
+756 
-761 GKYVKG
+761 
-767 NNNIAMGTQA
+767 
-777 GTGTATEKLEVSGTT
+777 
-792 AIGNTAKALTN
+792 
-803 DSVAIGT
+803 
-810 TAKSGKV
+810 
-817 DKFSGERSVAIG
+817 
-829 AYSEALGTGGI
+829 
-840 AIGDSAATTNGHNGV
+840 
-855 AIGVYSKTQNEKA
+855 
-868 ISIGA
+868 
-873 FNKATGAQ
+873 
-881 SIVIAGNYDLKN
+881 
-893 SDGVSVASG
+893 
-902 TRATVIGAETTVSG
+902 
-916 NNSVAI
+916 
-922 GDTNTVASARTY
+922 
-934 ALGNNINAAA
+934 
-944 GTDDSL
+944 
-950 VFGTRAAVGARDTI
+950 VFGTRAAVGA
-964 AMGNTAQS
+964 ANT
-972 KTRHSIAIGQDASAG
+972 
-987 DDSANAEQKGVSAV
+987 V
-1001 AIGHGAQAN
+1001 AIGAN
-1010 YYDAI
+1010 
-1015 AIGARATVAPAAGN
+1015 
-1029 TTAADSIAIGV
+1029 
-1040 EATADNYKTTAIGTY
+1040 
-1055 ARAKGRQSTVIANN
+1055 AN
-1069 VQGSNYS
+1069 
-1076 TASGDRS
+1076 
-1083 QVYGVETTVSGNN
+1083 
-1096 SVAIGDTN
+1096 
-1104 NVASN
+1104 
-1109 RTYAIGNNI
+1109 
-1118 NIAEA
+1118 
-1123 AVDSLAFGTK
+1123 
-1133 AGVKSARS
+1133 
-1141 IAIGTEASA
+1141 
-1150 GSTDTTYNPLG
+1150 
-1161 DIRATA
+1161 
-1167 IGSEAKANG
+1167 
-1176 LRSIALG
+1176 
-1183 DVAVASERYGTAL
+1183 
-1196 GSSSNVSAAY
+1196 
-1206 GTAVGF
+1206 
-1212 ENRVSGDGGFAA
+1212 
-1224 GTHSVAAGRQQISI
+1224 
-1238 GHFAGDNVANSGVPA
+1238 
-1253 KAADYGVFI
+1253 
-1262 GRYAGSDAA
+1262 
-1271 GATGNNYGIAIG
+1271 
-1283 AEAGRYQQGGED
+1283 
-1295 NYAIGQNA
+1295 
-1303 GQYVNGTHSVAL
+1303 
-1315 GLNAGSHIEGDGNFA
+1315 
-1330 AADGAGNYIKGRNN
+1330 
-1344 IAIGNNAGSGAAGAI
+1344 
-1359 VEADRTISVG
+1359 
-1369 TRTQARGDNAV
+1369 
-1380 AIGTDSKALAV
+1380 
-1391 DATAVGQAAQASA
+1391 AAQ
-1404 EKTVAVGQGAKA
+1404 
-1416 TERFTVA
+1416 
-1423 MGHNATASHANSV
+1423 ANSV
-1436 ALGTNSAT
+1436 ALGAGSAT
-1444 SDVHTGAY
+1444 SAAQTTGPY
-1452 TLNNSYTAAGLPNA
+1452 TLNGSYTAAGQPNA

-1473 GSVGKE
+1473 GSAGKE

-1507 NYMSNFATGV
+1507 NYLSNLAGGV

-1565 TPTTNADGSKT
+1565 TPTTNTDGSKT

-1605 GGPSVK
+1605 NGPSVK

-1667 TKAGDTVT
+1667 NKVGNTVT

-1692 NDPAAADEGKLVSAK
+1692 KDPAAADEGKLVSAK

-1724 NGGAVDAASEENAK
+1724 NGGKVDAASEENAK

-1818 GPSVTDTGIDAGNKK
+1818 GPSVTDAGIDAGNKK
-1833 ITGVADGNVAAG
+1833 ITGVANGNVAAG

-1855 AAVKAKADS
+1855 AEVKAKADS
-1864 AVQDIKSGDEKA
+1864 AVQDVKSGDENA
-1876 LSVTKAGNTYT
+1876 LTAVKDPNTNIVTV
-1887 ITPNLSGDLVDANG
+1887 TPKLSGDLVDANG

-2064 KIDPAT
+2064 AIDPAT

-2226 NALTAVKDPSTN
+2226 NALTAVKDPNTN

-2252 ANGNITAPTT
+2252 ADGNITAPTT
-2262 PEEKGKLVTAGTVA
+2262 PADKGKLVTAGTVA

-2386 GVDPTDAVNKGQL
+2386 GVDPTDAVNKSQL
-2399 DAVKGIAD
+2399 DAVKGVAD

-2472 GDKTITNVALG
+2472 GDKTITNVAPG
-2483 AVSPTS
+2483 AVTPTS
-2489 KDAVNGSQ
+2489 KDAVNGGQ
-2497 LYNVADNVKDLIGPD
+2497 LYNVANNVKDLIGPD
-2512 AVIDPATGKVTVA
+2512 AAIDPATGKVTVA

-2580 KHYKVSTAKDLNVDS
+2580 KHYKVSTAKNLNVDS

-2609 IAGGPSVTKGGIN
+2609 IAGGPSVTKAGIN

-2639 AVNKGQLDKV
+2639 AVNKGQLDAVK
-2649 AGVADSA
+2649 GVADSA
-2656 VKSVKAA
+2656 VKSVDVAN
-2663 DGEQNLVVDNS
+2663 GEQNLVVDNS

-2689 DSVKAGDTTVNNDGL
+2689 DSVKAGDSTLNNDGL

-2717 DAGDKKITNVAAG
+2717 DAADKKITNVAAG

-2753 DVLGGDAAVDGD
+2753 DVLGGDAAVDGN

-2828 TAKDLNVD
+2828 TAKNLNVD

-2877 NDTDAVNKGQLN
+2877 NPDDAVNKGQLD

-2915 GDITMS
+2915 GDITMT

-3037 TKGPNGNVEV
+3037 TKGANGNVEV

>member
-67 PGIYINDGPDEG
+67 AGIYINDGADNG
-79 CLVVPDAPTG
+79 CIAVPDAAPPYVGLYG
-89 IYGLTRDNISAANTM
+89 ISNGAMYPAASILGPGQQLPPISFA
-104 LKPGNLM
+104 
-111 PDRTI
+111 
-116 FGLDKMSP
+116 GLDVMKP
-124 CESSGNG
+124 CLSSGANATA
-131 VHAFD
+131 VEKYD
-136 TQTNR
+136 SQTNR

-146 KTHRVDTAN
+146 KNAPASVND
-155 NGSKNLT
+155 NGAKNLT

-193 TGTTLAD
+193 TGTTLD
-200 ANKKLNSIS
+200 EANKH
-209 IGVDTGASDSNA
+209 TNA
-221 IAIGANTSAAGSN
+221 IAIGVDTATTAEGAVAISAE
-234 SSAIGLNAKATT
+234 AKART
-246 DSSIAIGTTAEAGG
+246 SYSIAIGRNATAGG
-260 PAVNATLLG
+260 DMVPPSNETGA
-269 TKAIA
+269 AIA
-274 IGYETKAL
+274 IGRNSLSNFIGAVALGNGATVSPAKSGGNATDGIAIGTKAL
-282 GTSNVALGYGSV
+282 V
-294 AENGHDSIAIG
+294 DSYRG
-305 IKAKT
+305 M
-310 SNIKSI
+310 
-316 AIGAYSEASGVQS
+316 AIGANSQAKGSQS
-329 TVISDNYGAATA
+329 IVLANNVPGAKL
-341 VSTASGTRSQV
+341 STASGIRSQV
-352 YGAETNV
+352 YGVESEV
-359 SGNNSVAIGD
+359 SGSNSVA
-369 TNKVASNRTYV
+369 
-380 MGNNINAATGT
+380 MG
-391 DDSLAFGTKA
+391 S
-401 GVGGANAIA
+401 
-410 LGNTAK
+410 
-416 ATKENTIA
+416 
-424 QGTESVVYG
+424 
-433 KNSVSIGYKAVSG
+433 
-446 IETPTPTQTNAFS
+446 
-459 VSIGNET
+459 
-466 EAIDASTIA
+466 
-475 IGDKAKAKGGVD
+475 
-487 ALAVGTQANAMTY
+487 
-500 KALAIGAYSQAT
+500 
-512 GRQSTVI
+512 
-519 GNDIQGQPSIASGT
+519 
-533 RSQILGVQ
+533 
-541 SNVSGDNSVSIGDTN
+541 TN
-556 TVASVRTYAMGNN
+556 TVASHRTYAIGNN

-577 DSLAFGTK
+577 DSLVFGTQ
-585 ASVAGINTI
+585 ANVGARNSI
-594 AMGNTTQA
+594 AMGNT
-602 SANYAIAVGNTA
+602 A
-614 QATAEH
+614 QA
-620 ATAIGNKSVASNVSA
+620 
-635 IALGRQA
+635 L
-642 QATDENA
+642 
-649 VALGADSKA
+649 
-658 DGHSSFAGAVGSSSA
+658 
-673 GTRQVSIG
+673 
-681 HYAGNNTEGSS
+681 AGNS
-692 TPAKP
+692 
-697 ADYAVFIGN
+697 
-706 YAGSDAAGT
+706 
-715 NGNTNGVAIG
+715 
-725 SEAGRYL
+725 
-732 QSGSNNTAIGSQ
+732 TAIGSGTTAQ
-744 AGQYV
+744 TGYSTALGYQAQAGDPAVTNFNGEYTTAIGGKAKALHAYTTALGAETNASGAYATAVGNEAKATHESTTAVGKGAKATNDFATAVGQLALASGKNGTAVGTRNEALGEEATALGYHSHANGSQQLSIGAHAGRNLDGSFSQSTHGISIGSLAGADNATAKSNDDSVLIGTESGRYAQGGDRNTSIGKSAGQYLK
-749 EGSLNAS
+749 GSD
-756 LGQGA
+756 
-761 GKYVKG
+761 
-767 NNNIAMGTQA
+767 NIAMGTQA
-777 GTGTATEKLEVSGTT
+777 GTGTATDKLVVNNTT
-792 AIGNTAKALTN
+792 AIGNTAKALTS

-810 TAKSGKV
+810 SAQAGKA
-817 DKFSGERSVAIG
+817 DKFSGERAVAVG
-829 AYSEALGTGGI
+829 YNAQALGSAGI
-840 AIGDSAATTNGHNGV
+840 AIGEESSTTNGHNGV
-855 AIGVYSKTQNEKA
+855 AIGAYSKTSNEKA

-873 FNKATGAQ
+873 FNAATGAQ
-881 SIVIAGNYDLKN
+881 SIVMAGNYDTN
-893 SDGVSVASG
+893 SSGPVSVASG

-922 GDTNTVASARTY
+922 GDKNTVASHRTYAMGNNINAAVDADDSLAFGTRVTAGARNSIAMGKSAQALAGNATAIGADAQAKGIDSIAMGLGATVEDAAGFDGIAIGTRAKAKEKGMAVGAYSQADGVESGVFANAVQGKGSTASGRRSSIIGVESTVSGNNSVAIGDTNTVASARTY
-934 ALGNNINAAA
+934 AMGNNINAAA

-950 VFGTRAAVGARDTI
+950 AFGTRAAVEGANTI
-964 AMGNTAQS
+964 AMGNTAKALTDSSISIGQNAES
-972 KTRHSIAIGQDASAG
+972 GKVDKFDGKKSIAIGYEAKSMGTSTIAMG
-987 DDSANAEQKGVSAV
+987 YNAKSENGHDGVS
-1001 AIGHGAQAN
+1001 
-1010 YYDAI
+1010 
-1015 AIGARATVAPAAGN
+1015 
-1029 TTAADSIAIGV
+1029 
-1040 EATADNYKTTAIGTY
+1040 IGTY
-1055 ARAKGRQSTVIANN
+1055 AKSDNEKTITIGSYSSASGAQSIVIANN
-1069 VQGSNYS
+1069 YNSDNSFNSDKS
-1076 TASGDRS
+1076 TATGRRAIVMGAESHATAE
-1083 QVYGVETTVSGNN
+1083 QAL
-1096 SVAIGDTN
+1096 AIGDKNT
-1104 NVASN
+1104 VAGA

-1118 NIAEA
+1118 N
-1123 AVDSLAFGTK
+1123 
-1133 AGVKSARS
+1133 
-1141 IAIGTEASA
+1141 
-1150 GSTDTTYNPLG
+1150 
-1161 DIRATA
+1161 
-1167 IGSEAKANG
+1167 
-1176 LRSIALG
+1176 
-1183 DVAVASERYGTAL
+1183 
-1196 GSSSNVSAAY
+1196 
-1206 GTAVGF
+1206 
-1212 ENRVSGDGGFAA
+1212 
-1224 GTHSVAAGRQQISI
+1224 VAAGADDSLVFGTRAAV
-1238 GHFAGDNVANSGVPA
+1238 GGANTV
-1253 KAADYGVFI
+1253 
-1262 GRYAGSDAA
+1262 
-1271 GATGNNYGIAIG
+1271 AIG
-1283 AEAGRYQQGGED
+1283 A
-1295 NYAIGQNA
+1295 NA
-1303 GQYVNGTHSVAL
+1303 N
-1315 GLNAGSHIEGDGNFA
+1315 
-1330 AADGAGNYIKGRNN
+1330 
-1344 IAIGNNAGSGAAGAI
+1344 
-1359 VEADRTISVG
+1359 
-1369 TRTQARGDNAV
+1369 
-1380 AIGTDSKALAV
+1380 
-1391 DATAVGQAAQASA
+1391 AAQ
-1404 EKTVAVGQGAKA
+1404 
-1416 TERFTVA
+1416 
-1423 MGHNATASHANSV
+1423 ANSV
-1436 ALGTNSAT
+1436 ALGAGSAT
-1444 SDVHTGAY
+1444 SAPHTGDY

-1473 GSVGKE
+1473 GSAGKE

-1507 NYMSNFATGV
+1507 NYLSNLAGGV

-1531 NLTMSNIG
+1531 NLTMSDVG
-1539 GTGKGNVN
+1539 GTGKGNVHE
-1547 DAIAAANT
+1547 AIAAV
-1555 KVAAGDNITV
+1555 KGVADTAVQEVESEN
-1565 TPTTNADGSKT
+1565 PTA
-1576 YTVATKKD
+1576 
-1584 LVVDSVKAGD
+1584 L
-1594 TTVNTDGVTIA
+1594 
-1605 GGPSVK
+1605 SVK
-1611 KDGINAGDKKITGVA
+1611 KDG
-1626 DGNVA
+1626 
-1631 AGSKDAVNGG
+1631 
-1641 QLAEVKAKADSAVQD
+1641 
-1656 VVSSNPTALTA
+1656 
-1667 TKAGDTVT
+1667 TKVT
-1675 LTPNFIAGDL
+1675 LTPNFITGDL

-1692 NDPAAADEGKLVSAK
+1692 NAPATADEGKLVSAK

-1724 NGGAVDAASEENAK
+1724 NGGKTEAGSEADAK

-1901 NITAPTTPE
+1901 NITAPTTPAD
-1910 EKGKL
+1910 KGKL

-2019 GLNAND
+2019 GLNANGN
-2025 KKITNVAPG
+2025 KVANVKAG
-2034 AVTAASKDAV
+2034 DVSATSTDAV
-2044 NGSQLYNVAN
+2044 NGAQLHNVATSVA
-2054 NVKDLIGPDA
+2054 NVLGGNAAVDGNGNVTSSDIG
-2064 KIDPAT
+2064 
-2070 GKVTVA
+2070 G
-2076 DPAKGIG
+2076 
-2083 ETGKG
+2083 TGKG
-2088 NIGDAIKHVNDAAKA
+2088 TVHDAIAAVNA
-2103 AAETAAKHTTVVE
+2103 TAAKHTTVVE

-2171 IDAGNRVISGVKAGD
+2171 IDAGNRIISGVKAGD

-2226 NALTAVKDPSTN
+2226 NALTAVKDPNTN
-2238 IVTVTPKLSGNLVD
+2238 IVTVTPKLSGDLVD

-2262 PEEKGKLVTAGTVA
+2262 PADKGKLVTAGTVA

-2347 GEGANQV
+2347 GEGDNQV

-2367 YINNA
+2367 YINKD
-2372 GLNANGNKITNVAD
+2372 GLNANNKVISNVAD
-2386 GVDPTDAVNKGQL
+2386 GVNPNDAVNKGQL
-2399 DAVKGIAD
+2399 DAVGKEAAKHTTVKAGKNVEVTEGTNAAGGKEYTVKTAD
-2407 SAVKSVDVANGEQNL
+2407 NLDV
-2422 VVDNSDPKN
+2422 
-2431 PKLSLKKDLTVDS
+2431 TS
-2444 VKAGDSTLNNDGLT
+2444 VKAGDSTLNTDGLT

-2472 GDKTITNVALG
+2472 GDKKITNVAPG
-2483 AVSPTS
+2483 AVTPTS

-2497 LYNVADNVKDLIGPD
+2497 LYNVANNVKDLIGPD
-2512 AVIDPATGKVTVA
+2512 AKIDPATGKVTVA

-2535 KGNIGDA
+2535 KGTIGDA

-2553 ADTAKKHTTVEQGDN
+2553 AETAAKH
-2568 IVVEESLNADGG
+2568 S
-2580 KHYKVSTAKDLNVDS
+2580 S
-2595 VKAGDT
+2595 VKAG
-2601 TVNNDGVT
+2601 NNIVVT
-2609 IAGGPSVTKGGIN
+2609 EGTNSAGGKEYTVKTADNLDVT
-2622 AGGNTITNVA
+2622 
-2632 DGVNPND
+2632 
-2639 AVNKGQLDKV
+2639 
-2649 AGVADSA
+2649 
-2656 VKSVKAA
+2656 
-2663 DGEQNLVVDNS
+2663 
-2674 DPKNPKLSLKKDLTV
+2674 
-2689 DSVKAGDTTVNNDGL
+2689 SVKAGDTTVNNDGL
-2704 TIAGGPSVKKDGI
+2704 TIAGGPSVTKD
-2717 DAGDKKITNVAAG
+2717 
-2730 DVAENS
+2730 
-2736 KDAVNGGQLHNV
+2736 
-2748 AKGVA
+2748 
-2753 DVLGGDAAVDGD
+2753 
-2765 GKVTM
+2765 
-2770 TNIGETGKGNVND
+2770 
-2783 AIKHVNDLAKNAADT
+2783 
-2798 AKKHTTVEQG
+2798 
-2808 DNIVVEESLNA
+2808 
-2819 DGGKHYKVS
+2819 
-2828 TAKDLNVD
+2828 
-2836 SVKAGDTTVNNDG
+2836 
-2849 VTIAG
+2849 
-2854 GPSVTK
+2854 
-2860 GGINAGGN
+2860 GINAGGKN
-2868 TITNVADGV
+2868 ITGVAAGV
-2877 NDTDAVNKGQLN
+2877 NDTDAVNKGQLD
-2889 KVDTKVS
+2889 KVVKDGVA

-2909 AAVNGN
+2909 AAVNSDGN
-2915 GDITMS
+2915 ITMT
-2921 NIGET
+2921 NIGDT
-2926 GKGNIN
+2926 GKGNVN
-2932 DAIKSVNDLAKKA
+2932 DAIKAVNDLAKKA

-2953 AKEGRSNVTV
+2953 AKDGRSNVTV
-2963 TEGVNAAGGHEY
+2963 TEGTNAAGGHEY

-3000 TNTTTYTV
+3000 SNTTTYTV
-3008 DVSAKTK
+3008 DVSDKTK

-3037 TKGPNGNVEV
+3037 TKGANGNVEV

-3089 NVAADSKDAV
+3089 NVAKDSKDAV

-3107 AKSVADVIG
+3107 AQSVADVIG

>member
-40 KGTAGFAASALAISV
+40 KGTAGFAASALAISI

-67 PGIYINDGPDEG
+67 PGIYINDGKSDDG
-79 CLVVPDAPTG
+79 CLALPDASGPNVG
-89 IYGLTRDNISAANTM
+89 IYGISNAGGGINVSILA
-104 LKPGNLM
+104 PGQVAPNKNYFAM
-111 PDRTI
+111 NA
-116 FGLDKMSP
+116 MAP
-124 CESSGNG
+124 CLSSGN
-131 VHAFD
+131 AAQALD

-146 KTHRVDTAN
+146 NDSYGHGTITN
-155 NGSKNLT
+155 NGAKNLT

-175 VGDRGTNGAG
+175 VGDRGVNGTD

-193 TGTTLAD
+193 TGTTLD
-200 ANKKLNSIS
+200 EANKQLNAIS
-209 IGVDTGASDSNA
+209 IGVDAGASALGSTAIGANAKARAEYSVALGDSAVSGDNTIGAVNGGGGAIAIGRQSMANNYNA
-221 IAIGANTSAAGSN
+221 IAIGMSASVSPAAGV
-234 SSAIGLNAKATT
+234 TT
-246 DSSIAIGTTAEAGG
+246 ASDGIAIGSETVVDNYKGI
-260 PAVNATLLG
+260 AV
-269 TKAIA
+269 
-274 IGYETKAL
+274 
-282 GTSNVALGYGSV
+282 
-294 AENGHDSIAIG
+294 
-305 IKAKT
+305 
-310 SNIKSI
+310 
-316 AIGAYSEASGVQS
+316 GAYSQAKGRQS
-329 TVISDNYGAATA
+329 TVIANNVQGSNY
-341 VSTASGTRSQV
+341 STASGTRSQV
-352 YGAETNV
+352 YGAETN
-359 SGNNSVAIGD
+359 
-369 TNKVASNRTYV
+369 
-380 MGNNINAATGT
+380 
-391 DDSLAFGTKA
+391 
-401 GVGGANAIA
+401 
-410 LGNTAK
+410 
-416 ATKENTIA
+416 
-424 QGTESVVYG
+424 
-433 KNSVSIGYKAVSG
+433 
-446 IETPTPTQTNAFS
+446 
-459 VSIGNET
+459 
-466 EAIDASTIA
+466 
-475 IGDKAKAKGGVD
+475 
-487 ALAVGTQANAMTY
+487 
-500 KALAIGAYSQAT
+500 
-512 GRQSTVI
+512 
-519 GNDIQGQPSIASGT
+519 
-533 RSQILGVQ
+533 
-541 SNVSGDNSVSIGDTN
+541 
-556 TVASVRTYAMGNN
+556 
-569 INVAAGAD
+569 
-577 DSLAFGTK
+577 
-585 ASVAGINTI
+585 
-594 AMGNTTQA
+594 
-602 SANYAIAVGNTA
+602 
-614 QATAEH
+614 
-620 ATAIGNKSVASNVSA
+620 
-635 IALGRQA
+635 
-642 QATDENA
+642 
-649 VALGADSKA
+649 
-658 DGHSSFAGAVGSSSA
+658 
-673 GTRQVSIG
+673 
-681 HYAGNNTEGSS
+681 
-692 TPAKP
+692 
-697 ADYAVFIGN
+697 
-706 YAGSDAAGT
+706 
-715 NGNTNGVAIG
+715 
-725 SEAGRYL
+725 
-732 QSGSNNTAIGSQ
+732 
-744 AGQYV
+744 
-749 EGSLNAS
+749 
-756 LGQGA
+756 
-761 GKYVKG
+761 
-767 NNNIAMGTQA
+767 
-777 GTGTATEKLEVSGTT
+777 
-792 AIGNTAKALTN
+792 
-803 DSVAIGT
+803 
-810 TAKSGKV
+810 
-817 DKFSGERSVAIG
+817 
-829 AYSEALGTGGI
+829 
-840 AIGDSAATTNGHNGV
+840 
-855 AIGVYSKTQNEKA
+855 
-868 ISIGA
+868 
-873 FNKATGAQ
+873 
-881 SIVIAGNYDLKN
+881 
-893 SDGVSVASG
+893 
-902 TRATVIGAETTVSG
+902 VSG

-944 GTDDSL
+944 GTQDSL
-950 VFGTRAAVGARDTI
+950 VFGTRATVEAVANI
-964 AMGNTAQS
+964 AMGRTA
-972 KTRHSIAIGQDASAG
+972 TTHTDNSIAIGSGAESGGKGANDAFSG
-987 DDSANAEQKGVSAV
+987 TQAV
-1001 AIGHGAQAN
+1001 AIGPGAKGLGTGAV
-1010 YYDAI
+1010 
-1015 AIGARATVAPAAGN
+1015 AIGPNASVKDGH
-1029 TTAADSIAIGV
+1029 DSIAMGVYSQTTNNKAISIGAYN
-1040 EATADNYKTTAIGTY
+1040 EASGV
-1055 ARAKGRQSTVIANN
+1055 QSTVI
-1069 VQGSNYS
+1069 GSNFNTKNDAGVS
-1076 TASGDRS
+1076 IASGRRS
-1083 QVYGVETTVSGNN
+1083 QVYGVQTTVSGEQ

-1104 NVASN
+1104 NVASA
-1109 RTYAIGNNI
+1109 RTYAMGNNI
-1118 NIAEA
+1118 NVA
-1123 AVDSLAFGTK
+1123 AGADDSLAFGT
-1133 AGVKSARS
+1133 
-1141 IAIGTEASA
+1141 
-1150 GSTDTTYNPLG
+1150 
-1161 DIRATA
+1161 RA
-1167 IGSEAKANG
+1167 
-1176 LRSIALG
+1176 
-1183 DVAVASERYGTAL
+1183 
-1196 GSSSNVSAAY
+1196 
-1206 GTAVGF
+1206 AVG
-1212 ENRVSGDGGFAA
+1212 AA
-1224 GTHSVAAGRQQISI
+1224 NTV
-1238 GHFAGDNVANSGVPA
+1238 
-1253 KAADYGVFI
+1253 
-1262 GRYAGSDAA
+1262 
-1271 GATGNNYGIAIG
+1271 AIG
-1283 AEAGRYQQGGED
+1283 A
-1295 NYAIGQNA
+1295 NA
-1303 GQYVNGTHSVAL
+1303 N
-1315 GLNAGSHIEGDGNFA
+1315 
-1330 AADGAGNYIKGRNN
+1330 
-1344 IAIGNNAGSGAAGAI
+1344 
-1359 VEADRTISVG
+1359 
-1369 TRTQARGDNAV
+1369 
-1380 AIGTDSKALAV
+1380 
-1391 DATAVGQAAQASA
+1391 AAQ
-1404 EKTVAVGQGAKA
+1404 
-1416 TERFTVA
+1416 
-1423 MGHNATASHANSV
+1423 ANSV
-1436 ALGTNSAT
+1436 ALGAGSAT
-1444 SDVHTGAY
+1444 SAAQTTGPY
-1452 TLNNSYTAAGLPNA
+1452 TLNGSYTAAGQPNA

-1473 GSVGKE
+1473 GSAGKE

-1507 NYMSNFATGV
+1507 NYLSNLAGGV

-1565 TPTTNADGSKT
+1565 TPTTNTDGSKT

-1594 TTVNTDGVTIA
+1594 TTVNKDGLTIA
-1605 GGPSVK
+1605 NGPSVK

-1641 QLAEVKAKADSAVQD
+1641 QLAEVKAKADSAVQN
-1656 VVSSNPTALTA
+1656 VVSANPTALTA

-1692 NDPAAADEGKLVSAK
+1692 NAPAAADEGKLVSAK

-1724 NGGAVDAASEENAK
+1724 NGGKVDAASEENAK

-1855 AAVKAKADS
+1855 AAVKAKADT

-1901 NITAPTTPE
+1901 NITAPTTPAD
-1910 EKGKL
+1910 KGKL

-1921 AEALANTHF
+1921 ADALANTHF

-1993 GEGSANEVVLNNNGV
+1993 GEGSANEVVLNDKGV

-2064 KIDPAT
+2064 AIDPAT

-2226 NALTAVKDPSTN
+2226 NALTAVKDPNTN
-2238 IVTVTPKLSGNLVD
+2238 IVTVTPKLSGDLVD

-2262 PEEKGKLVTAGTVA
+2262 PADKGKLVTAGTVA

-2386 GVDPTDAVNKGQL
+2386 GVDPKDAVNKGQL
-2399 DAVKGIAD
+2399 DAVKGVAD

-2467 DGINA
+2467 DGIDA
-2472 GDKTITNVALG
+2472 GDKKITNVAAG
-2483 AVSPTS
+2483 DVAENS
-2489 KDAVNGSQ
+2489 KDAVNGGQ
-2497 LYNVADNVKDLIGPD
+2497 LYNVANNVKDLIGPD
-2512 AVIDPATGKVTVA
+2512 ATIDPATGKVTVA
-2525 DPAKG
+2525 DPVKG

-2568 IVVEESLNADGG
+2568 IVVEESTNANGG

-2639 AVNKGQLDKV
+2639 AVNKGQLDAVKN
-2649 AGVADSA
+2649 VADSA
-2656 VKSVKAA
+2656 VKSVDVAN
-2663 DGEQNLVVDNS
+2663 GEQNLVVDNT

-2689 DSVKAGDTTVNNDGL
+2689 DSVKAGDSTLNNDGL

-2717 DAGDKKITNVAAG
+2717 DAADKKITNVAAG

-2736 KDAVNGGQLHNV
+2736 KDAVNGGQLYDVAKNV
-2748 AKGVA
+2748 ADLVGP
-2753 DVLGGDAAVDGD
+2753 DAKIDPAT
-2765 GKVTM
+2765 GKVTV
-2770 TNIGETGKGNVND
+2770 TDPAKGIGETGKGNIGD

-2808 DNIVVEESLNA
+2808 DNIVVEESANT

-2828 TAKDLNVD
+2828 TAKNLNVD

-2849 VTIAG
+2849 VTINN
-2854 GPSVTK
+2854 GPSMTK
-2860 GGINAGGN
+2860 DGINANN
-2868 TITNVADGV
+2868 TKVTNVADGV
-2877 NDTDAVNKGQLN
+2877 DAADAVNKGQLD

-2909 AAVNGN
+2909 ATVNGN

-3000 TNTTTYTV
+3000 SNTTTYTV

-3037 TKGPNGNVEV
+3037 TKGANGNVEV

-3089 NVAADSKDAV
+3089 NVAKDSKDAV

-3107 AKSVADVIG
+3107 AQSVADVIG

>member
-40 KGTAGFAASALAISV
+40 KGTAGFAASALAISI

-62 SAVAG
+62 SAVASA
-67 PGIYINDGPDEG
+67 GIYVNDGTDVG
-79 CLVVPDAPTG
+79 CLALPDSPSPYTG
-89 IYGLTRDNISAANTM
+89 IYGIVGNNISVPNSMVKQGHTLPANSY
-104 LKPGNLM
+104 L
-111 PDRTI
+111 
-116 FGLDKMSP
+116 GLDKMNP
-124 CESSGNG
+124 CRPVGDA
-131 VHAFD
+131 VHAAA

-146 KTHRVDTAN
+146 NTHLVDTTN
-155 NGSKNLT
+155 NGAKNLT

-175 VGDRGTNGAG
+175 VGDRGVNGAG

-193 TGTTLAD
+193 TGTTLD
-200 ANKKLNSIS
+200 EANKKLNSIS
-209 IGVDTGASDSNA
+209 IGVDAGASATGSTAIGANAKARAAYSVALGDSAVSGDNTIGAVNGGGGAIAIGRQSMANNYNA
-221 IAIGANTSAAGSN
+221 IAIGMSASVSPAAGV
-234 SSAIGLNAKATT
+234 TT
-246 DSSIAIGTTAEAGG
+246 ASDGIAIGSETVVDNYKGI
-260 PAVNATLLG
+260 AV
-269 TKAIA
+269 
-274 IGYETKAL
+274 
-282 GTSNVALGYGSV
+282 
-294 AENGHDSIAIG
+294 
-305 IKAKT
+305 
-310 SNIKSI
+310 
-316 AIGAYSEASGVQS
+316 GAYSQAKGRQS
-329 TVISDNYGAATA
+329 TVIANNVQGSNY
-341 VSTASGTRSQV
+341 STASGDRSQV

-369 TNKVASNRTYV
+369 KNTVASHRTYAI
-380 MGNNINAATGT
+380 GNNINVATGA

-556 TVASVRTYAMGNN
+556 TIASARTYALGNNINAAAGTEDSLAFGTRASVQGANTIAVGNTAQALTDDSISIGRDSKAGKVDKFDGKKSIAIGYASEAMGSNAIALGSNAATNNGHDSIAMGTYAKTNGEKTISIGAYNTAEGAQSIVIAGNYDASTGSNRSTTTAAAKRAIVVGPESHATAEDAVAIGNKNTVASARTYALGNN

-577 DSLAFGTK
+577 DSLAFGTR
-585 ASVAGINTI
+585 AHVSGANQVSIGTDAGADNTSAGEGNTAGISIGNDAGRYATAGKNNTSI
-594 AMGNTTQA
+594 GQRAGQYANGDNNVAIGKDAGSLDAAGAPLTTNTVSIGSSSKVKGQE
-602 SANYAIAVGNTA
+602 AIAVGNE
-614 QATAEH
+614 AE
-620 ATAIGNKSVASNVSA
+620 AISNSAIAIGNSAKGRALYSTAIGLRAKTSDDATMTFGESA
-635 IALGRQA
+635 TAVGHA
-642 QATDENA
+642 AAATRYSAAAFGHDSFADGESS
-649 VALGADSKA
+649 VALGYAAKA
-658 DGHSSFAGAVGSSSA
+658 LGTEQIAIGAHAGQNRQ
-673 GTRQVSIG
+673 GTQTGANFS
-681 HYAGNNTEGSS
+681 
-692 TPAKP
+692 
-697 ADYAVFIGN
+697 
-706 YAGSDAAGT
+706 
-715 NGNTNGVAIG
+715 VAIG
-725 SEAGRYL
+725 RSAGGDAASALGNHSGVSVGLDAGRYL
-732 QSGSNNTAIGSQ
+732 QDGSRNTAVGGY

-749 EGSLNAS
+749 KGSYNVA
-756 LGQGA
+756 LGHGA
-761 GKYVKG
+761 GS
-767 NNNIAMGTQA
+767 
-777 GTGTATEKLEVSGTT
+777 GTATEHLE
-792 AIGNTAKALTN
+792 A
-803 DSVAIGT
+803 
-810 TAKSGKV
+810 
-817 DKFSGERSVAIG
+817 
-829 AYSEALGTGGI
+829 SET
-840 AIGDSAATTNGHNGV
+840 
-855 AIGVYSKTQNEKA
+855 
-868 ISIGA
+868 ISIGH
-873 FNKATGAQ
+873 
-881 SIVIAGNYDLKN
+881 N
-893 SDGVSVASG
+893 SK
-902 TRATVIGAETTVSG
+902 
-916 NNSVAI
+916 
-922 GDTNTVASARTY
+922 ASAAY
-934 ALGNNINAAA
+934 
-944 GTDDSL
+944 S
-950 VFGTRAAVGARDTI
+950 
-964 AMGNTAQS
+964 
-972 KTRHSIAIGQDASAG
+972 
-987 DDSANAEQKGVSAV
+987 
-1001 AIGHGAQAN
+1001 
-1010 YYDAI
+1010 
-1015 AIGARATVAPAAGN
+1015 
-1029 TTAADSIAIGV
+1029 
-1040 EATADNYKTTAIGTY
+1040 TAIGTN
-1055 ARAKGRQSTVIANN
+1055 AN
-1069 VQGSNYS
+1069 
-1076 TASGDRS
+1076 
-1083 QVYGVETTVSGNN
+1083 
-1096 SVAIGDTN
+1096 
-1104 NVASN
+1104 
-1109 RTYAIGNNI
+1109 
-1118 NIAEA
+1118 
-1123 AVDSLAFGTK
+1123 
-1133 AGVKSARS
+1133 
-1141 IAIGTEASA
+1141 
-1150 GSTDTTYNPLG
+1150 
-1161 DIRATA
+1161 
-1167 IGSEAKANG
+1167 
-1176 LRSIALG
+1176 
-1183 DVAVASERYGTAL
+1183 
-1196 GSSSNVSAAY
+1196 
-1206 GTAVGF
+1206 
-1212 ENRVSGDGGFAA
+1212 
-1224 GTHSVAAGRQQISI
+1224 
-1238 GHFAGDNVANSGVPA
+1238 
-1253 KAADYGVFI
+1253 
-1262 GRYAGSDAA
+1262 
-1271 GATGNNYGIAIG
+1271 
-1283 AEAGRYQQGGED
+1283 
-1295 NYAIGQNA
+1295 
-1303 GQYVNGTHSVAL
+1303 
-1315 GLNAGSHIEGDGNFA
+1315 
-1330 AADGAGNYIKGRNN
+1330 
-1344 IAIGNNAGSGAAGAI
+1344 
-1359 VEADRTISVG
+1359 
-1369 TRTQARGDNAV
+1369 
-1380 AIGTDSKALAV
+1380 
-1391 DATAVGQAAQASA
+1391 AAQ
-1404 EKTVAVGQGAKA
+1404 
-1416 TERFTVA
+1416 
-1423 MGHNATASHANSV
+1423 ANSV
-1436 ALGTNSAT
+1436 ALGAGSTT
-1444 SDVHTGAY
+1444 SDVHTGDY
-1452 TLNNSYTAAGLPNA
+1452 TLNGSYTAAGLPKV

-1473 GSVGKE
+1473 GAVGKE

-1507 NYMSNFATGV
+1507 NYLSNLAGGV

-1531 NLTMSNIG
+1531 NVTMSNIG

-1555 KVAAGDNITV
+1555 KVAAGENITV
-1565 TPTTNADGSKT
+1565 TPTDNADGSKT

-1584 LVVDSVKAGD
+1584 LVVNSVKAGD

-1605 GGPSVK
+1605 GGPSITKSGINANGRKVTGLVDGDINATSTDAVNGSQLHATNTKLADVENTANTAVQEIESANPDVLSVKKDGTKVTLTPNVIAGDLVNPATGKVNTPAAGDAGKLVTAGTVAKALAETHFVVDTKATTGGELDGASQADQKIKSGNKVTLQAGKNLKAKQTNGTDGAQVEFSLKDSISLTQVTAGDSTLNTDGLTIAGGPSVK
-1611 KDGINAGDKKITGVA
+1611 KDGINAGNKKITGVA
-1626 DGNVA
+1626 NGNVA
-1631 AGSKDAVNGG
+1631 AGSTDAVNGG
-1641 QLAEVKAKADSAVQD
+1641 QLAEVKSKADSAVQN
-1656 VVSSNPTALTA
+1656 VVSTNPTALTA

-1724 NGGAVDAASEENAK
+1724 NGGKTEAGSEENAK
-1738 VGSGNKVTF
+1738 VGSSNKVTF
-1747 EAGKNLVAQQTNTAN
+1747 EAGKNLAAKQANTAN
-1762 GGATVNYKLSDTLEN
+1762 GGATVKFSLQDDISLN
-1777 LVSVKSAEIEAGIG
+1777 SVTAGTG
-1791 PNKVVLNNNGVKV
+1791 DNQVVLGNDGVKV
-1804 GDSTLND
+1804 G
-1811 KGLTINN
+1811 
-1818 GPSVTDTGIDAGNKK
+1818 
-1833 ITGVADGNVAAG
+1833 
-1845 STDAVNGGQL
+1845 
-1855 AAVKAKADS
+1855 
-1864 AVQDIKSGDEKA
+1864 
-1876 LSVTKAGNTYT
+1876 
-1887 ITPNLSGDLVDANG
+1887 
-1901 NITAPTTPE
+1901 
-1910 EKGKL
+1910 GK
-1915 VTAGTV
+1915 
-1921 AEALANTHF
+1921 
-1930 VVDTKATDGELD
+1930 
-1942 AASQADQ
+1942 
-1949 KIKASNKVTLQA
+1949 
-1961 GKNLK
+1961 
-1966 AKQTN
+1966 
-1971 GANGAEVEFSL
+1971 
-1982 KDSISL
+1982 
-1988 KEVKV
+1988 
-1993 GEGSANEVVLNNNGV
+1993 
-2008 NVAGNTYINKD
+2008 TYINND

-2034 AVTAASKDAV
+2034 AVTPTSKDAV
-2044 NGSQLYNVAN
+2044 NGGQLYDVAKNVA
-2054 NVKDLIGPDA
+2054 DLVGPDA

-2070 GKVTVA
+2070 GKVSVA
-2076 DPAKGIG
+2076 DPAQGIG
-2083 ETGKG
+2083 GTGKD
-2088 NIGDAIKHVNDAAKA
+2088 NIGDAIKAVNA
-2103 AAETAAKHTTVVE
+2103 TAAKHTTVVE

-2135 VATKDDLDVTSV
+2135 VATKDDLEVTSV

-2226 NALTAVKDPSTN
+2226 NALTAVKDPNTN
-2238 IVTVTPKLSGNLVD
+2238 IVTVTPKLSGDLVD

-2386 GVDPTDAVNKGQL
+2386 GVDPTDAVNKSQLDAVKGVADSAVKSVKAKDGEENLVVDNTDPKNPKLSLKKDLTVDSVKAGDSTLNNDGLTIAGGPSVKKDGINAGDKKITNVAPGAVTPTSKDAVNGSQLYNVASNVKDLIGPDATIDPATGKVTVADPAQGIAGTGKGTIGEAIKSVKDKADTAVQDIKSGDEKALSVTKAGNTYTITPNLSGDLVDADGNITAPATDADKGKLVTAGTVADALANTHFVVDTKATDGELDAASQADQKIKAGNKVTLQAGKNLKAKQTNGANGAQVEFSLKDSISLKEVTAGEGANQVVLGNDGVKVGGNTYINNNGLNANGNKITNVADGVDPTDAVNKGQL
-2399 DAVKGIAD
+2399 DAVKTVAD

-2444 VKAGDSTLNNDGLT
+2444 VKAGDSTLNTDGLT

-2467 DGINA
+2467 DGIDA
-2472 GDKTITNVALG
+2472 GDKKITNVAPG
-2483 AVSPTS
+2483 AVTPTS

-2497 LYNVADNVKDLIGPD
+2497 LYNVANNVKDLIGPD
-2512 AVIDPATGKVTVA
+2512 ATIDPATGKVAVA
-2525 DPAKG
+2525 DPTKG

-2535 KGNIGDA
+2535 KGTIGDA

-2553 ADTAKKHTTVEQGDN
+2553 ADTAKKHSSVKAGDN
-2568 IVVEESLNADGG
+2568 IVVTEGTNAAGG
-2580 KHYKVSTAKDLNVDS
+2580 KEYTVSTAKDLN
-2595 VKAGDT
+2595 
-2601 TVNNDGVT
+2601 
-2609 IAGGPSVTKGGIN
+2609 
-2622 AGGNTITNVA
+2622 
-2632 DGVNPND
+2632 
-2639 AVNKGQLDKV
+2639 
-2649 AGVADSA
+2649 
-2656 VKSVKAA
+2656 
-2663 DGEQNLVVDNS
+2663 
-2674 DPKNPKLSLKKDLTV
+2674 V

-2717 DAGDKKITNVAAG
+2717 DAGDKN
-2730 DVAENS
+2730 
-2736 KDAVNGGQLHNV
+2736 
-2748 AKGVA
+2748 
-2753 DVLGGDAAVDGD
+2753 
-2765 GKVTM
+2765 
-2770 TNIGETGKGNVND
+2770 
-2783 AIKHVNDLAKNAADT
+2783 
-2798 AKKHTTVEQG
+2798 
-2808 DNIVVEESLNA
+2808 
-2819 DGGKHYKVS
+2819 
-2828 TAKDLNVD
+2828 
-2836 SVKAGDTTVNNDG
+2836 
-2849 VTIAG
+2849 
-2854 GPSVTK
+2854 
-2860 GGINAGGN
+2860 
-2868 TITNVADGV
+2868 ITNVADGV
-2877 NDTDAVNKGQLN
+2877 DAADAVNKGQLD
-2889 KVDTKVS
+2889 K
-2896 NVAQNVVNVLGGD
+2896 VAQNVVNVLGGN
-2909 AAVNGN
+2909 ATVNGN

-2921 NIGET
+2921 NIGDT
-2926 GKGNIN
+2926 GKGNVN
-2932 DAIKSVNDLAKKA
+2932 DAIKAVNDLAKKA

-2953 AKEGRSNVTV
+2953 AKDGRSNVTV
-2963 TEGVNAAGGHEY
+2963 TEGVNAEGGHEY
-2975 TVDVERS
+2975 TVDVERA
-2982 VTNAGS
+2982 VTEAGS
-2988 DYVTVTNNHDAD
+2988 DQVTVTSKHDAD
-3000 TNTTTYTV
+3000 SNTTTYTV
-3008 DVSAKTK
+3008 DVSDKTK

-3037 TKGPNGNVEV
+3037 NKDPNGNVEV

-3099 NGGQLHET
+3099 NGGQLYDT

>member
-40 KGTAGFAASALAISV
+40 KGTAGFAASALAISI
-55 GLALTST
+55 GLALSSNAMANVDTD
-62 SAVAG
+62 VASG
-67 PGIYINDGPDEG
+67 VLRIAD
-79 CLVVPDAPTG
+79 PTG
-89 IYGLTRDNISAANTM
+89 
-104 LKPGNLM
+104 
-111 PDRTI
+111 
-116 FGLDKMSP
+116 
-124 CESSGNG
+124 
-131 VHAFD
+131 
-136 TQTNR
+136 
-141 TLFYG
+141 
-146 KTHRVDTAN
+146 
-155 NGSKNLT
+155 
-162 LGGRLDVN
+162 
-170 SGIIG
+170 
-175 VGDRGTNGAG
+175 
-185 ATNSIRMG
+185 TNSIRMG
-193 TGTTLAD
+193 SGTTLDD
-200 ANKKLNSIS
+200 ANKQWNSVS
-209 IGVDTGASDSNA
+209 IGVDAGVNTASSVS
-221 IAIGANTSAAGSN
+221 IGYG
-234 SSAIGLNAKATT
+234 AKAGKT
-246 DSSIAIGTTAEAGG
+246 DKFLGQG
-260 PAVNATLLG
+260 AVALGYNAQ
-269 TKAIA
+269 
-274 IGYETKAL
+274 AL
-282 GTSNVALGYGSV
+282 GTSNI
-294 AENGHDSIAIG
+294 SIG
-305 IKAKT
+305 
-310 SNIKSI
+310 
-316 AIGAYSEASGVQS
+316 EAS
-329 TVISDNYGAATA
+329 
-341 VSTASGTRSQV
+341 
-352 YGAETNV
+352 
-359 SGNNSVAIGD
+359 
-369 TNKVASNRTYV
+369 
-380 MGNNINAATGT
+380 
-391 DDSLAFGTKA
+391 
-401 GVGGANAIA
+401 
-410 LGNTAK
+410 
-416 ATKENTIA
+416 
-424 QGTESVVYG
+424 
-433 KNSVSIGYKAVSG
+433 
-446 IETPTPTQTNAFS
+446 
-459 VSIGNET
+459 
-466 EAIDASTIA
+466 
-475 IGDKAKAKGGVD
+475 
-487 ALAVGTQANAMTY
+487 
-500 KALAIGAYSQAT
+500 
-512 GRQSTVI
+512 
-519 GNDIQGQPSIASGT
+519 
-533 RSQILGVQ
+533 
-541 SNVSGDNSVSIGDTN
+541 
-556 TVASVRTYAMGNN
+556 
-569 INVAAGAD
+569 
-577 DSLAFGTK
+577 
-585 ASVAGINTI
+585 
-594 AMGNTTQA
+594 
-602 SANYAIAVGNTA
+602 SA
-614 QATAEH
+614 
-620 ATAIGNKSVASNVSA
+620 
-635 IALGRQA
+635 
-642 QATDENA
+642 
-649 VALGADSKA
+649 
-658 DGHSSFAGAVGSSSA
+658 
-673 GTRQVSIG
+673 
-681 HYAGNNTEGSS
+681 
-692 TPAKP
+692 
-697 ADYAVFIGN
+697 
-706 YAGSDAAGT
+706 
-715 NGNTNGVAIG
+715 
-725 SEAGRYL
+725 
-732 QSGSNNTAIGSQ
+732 
-744 AGQYV
+744 
-749 EGSLNAS
+749 
-756 LGQGA
+756 
-761 GKYVKG
+761 
-767 NNNIAMGTQA
+767 
-777 GTGTATEKLEVSGTT
+777 
-792 AIGNTAKALTN
+792 
-803 DSVAIGT
+803 
-810 TAKSGKV
+810 
-817 DKFSGERSVAIG
+817 
-829 AYSEALGTGGI
+829 
-840 AIGDSAATTNGHNGV
+840 TNGHNGV
-855 AIGVYSKTQNEKA
+855 AIGAYAKTENEKS

-873 FNKATGAQ
+873 FSTASGAQ
-881 SIVIAGNYDLKN
+881 STVISSNYDTN
-893 SDGVSVASG
+893 STGPVSVASG
-902 TRATVIGAETTVSG
+902 RRSQIYGAETTVSG
-916 NNSVAI
+916 EQSVSI
-922 GDTNTVASARTY
+922 GDTNTIASARTY
-934 ALGNNINAAA
+934 ALGNNINIAA
-944 GTDDSL
+944 GADDSL
-950 VFGTRAAVGARDTI
+950 VFGTQANVGARNSIAMGKSAQALAGNSTAIGSEAKAKGIDSIAMGLGATVEDAAGFDGIAIGTRAKAKEKGMAVGAYSQAD
-964 AMGNTAQS
+964 GVES
-972 KTRHSIAIGQDASAG
+972 GVF
-987 DDSANAEQKGVSAV
+987 ANAVQGKGSTAT
-1001 AIGHGAQAN
+1001 GR
-1010 YYDAI
+1010 
-1015 AIGARATVAPAAGN
+1015 RA
-1029 TTAADSIAIGV
+1029 SIIGV
-1040 EATADNYKTTAIGTY
+1040 E
-1055 ARAKGRQSTVIANN
+1055 S
-1069 VQGSNYS
+1069 
-1076 TASGDRS
+1076 
-1083 QVYGVETTVSGNN
+1083 TVSGEQ
-1096 SVAIGDTN
+1096 SVSIGDTN
-1104 NVASN
+1104 TVASN

-1118 NIAEA
+1118 NIAKA

-1133 AGVKSARS
+1133 AGVKSERS
-1141 IAIGTEASA
+1141 IAIGAEASA
-1150 GSTDTTYNPLG
+1150 GSTDTTYSALG
-1161 DIRATA
+1161 NFGATA

-1176 LRSIALG
+1176 LRTVALG

-1212 ENRVSGDGGFAA
+1212 QNRVSGEGGFAA
-1224 GTHSVAAGRQQISI
+1224 GTHSVAAGHQQISI
-1238 GHFAGDNVANSGVPA
+1238 GHFAGDNVANSGDPV
-1253 KAADYGVFI
+1253 AADFGVFI

-1271 GATGNNYGIAIG
+1271 GATGNISGVAIG
-1283 AEAGRYQQGGED
+1283 MEAGRYGQGGFS
-1295 NYAIGQNA
+1295 NTAIGKQA
-1303 GQYVNGTHSVAL
+1303 GQYVNGTDNIAM
-1315 GLNAGSHIEGDGNFA
+1315 GTNAGSGTDAEKLEVNNTAAIGNAAKALTSDSVAIGTGAKAGKADKFSGERSIAVGYNAQALGSAGIAIGEESSTTNGHNGVAIGAYSKTENEKTISIGAFSTASGAQSIVMASNYDTNSTGPVSVASGTRATVIGAETTVSGNNSLAIGDKNTVA
-1330 AADGAGNYIKGRNN
+1330 SNRTY
-1344 IAIGNNAGSGAAGAI
+1344 AIGNNINVAAGADDSL
-1359 VEADRTISVG
+1359 VFGTKAAVG
-1369 TRTQARGDNAV
+1369 AANTV
-1380 AIGTDSKALAV
+1380 AIGANAN
-1391 DATAVGQAAQASA
+1391 AAQ
-1404 EKTVAVGQGAKA
+1404 
-1416 TERFTVA
+1416 
-1423 MGHNATASHANSV
+1423 ANSV
-1436 ALGTNSAT
+1436 ALGAGSAT
-1444 SDVHTGAY
+1444 SAAHATGPY
-1452 TLNNSYTAAGLPNA
+1452 TLNGSYTAAGLPDA

-1473 GSVGKE
+1473 GSAGKE

-1507 NYMSNFATGV
+1507 NYMNNFAGDV
-1517 KNVLGG
+1517 KTKLGG
-1523 DAAVDNAG
+1523 NAALG
-1531 NLTMSNIG
+1531 NDGHLTMTNIG
-1539 GTGKGNVN
+1539 GTGENTVDDAIKNLKTAIDNKADTTASVTSENQADIKVDKEAPVGNTTNYKLSLGN
-1547 DAIAAANT
+1547 DAKAKLAKAATALQTVEGDSNITATKDATDPTKVKLALNKNLTADSLTLGDKAGDHAVVNKDGLTIANGPSVKKDGINAGNKKITGVADGN
-1555 KVAAGDNITV
+1555 VAAGSKDAVNGGQLHDTNTKLDGVKAKADSAVQNVVSANPTALTATKAGDTV
-1565 TPTTNADGSKT
+1565 TLTPNVIAGDLVNPATGAVNTPAAGDAGKLVTAGTVANALANTHFVVDTAKTDGELDAASKHDQKIKSGNKVTLQAGKNLKAKQTNAADGATVEFSLKDSISLT
-1576 YTVATKKD
+1576 QVTAGTGANQVVLGNDGVKVGGNTYINNDGLNANNKPISNVADGVKPKDAVNKGQLDAVAQEAAKHTTVKAGKNVEVTEGANAAGGKEYTVKTADNLNVTSVKAGDSTLNTDGLTIAGGPSITKSGVNANGRKVTGLVDGDINATSTDAVNGSQLHATNTKLADVENTANTAVQEIESANPDALSVKKD
-1584 LVVDSVKAGD
+1584 GTKVTLTPNVIAGDLVNPATGAVNTPAAGDAGKLVTAGTVANALANTHFVVDTKATTGGELDGASQADQKIKSGNKVTLQAGKNLKAKQTNGTDGAQVEFSLKDSISLTQVTAGTGANQVVLGNDGVKVGGNTYINNDGLNANGNKITNVANGVAPTDAVNKGQLDTVNTEAQKHTTVKAGKNVEVSEGTNAAGGKEYTVKTADNLDVTSVKAGD
-1594 TTVNTDGVTIA
+1594 TTVNTDGVTIT

-1631 AGSKDAVNGG
+1631 AGSTDAVNGG
-1641 QLAEVKAKADSAVQD
+1641 QLAEVKSKADSAVQN
-1656 VVSSNPTALTA
+1656 VVSANPTALTA
-1667 TKAGDTVT
+1667 NKVGDTVT

-1692 NDPAAADEGKLVSAK
+1692 NTPAAADEGKLVSAK
-1707 TVADA
+1707 AVADA
-1712 LKANHFVVDTKA
+1712 LKANHFVVDTKG
-1724 NGGAVDAASEENAK
+1724 NTETGSEADAK
-1738 VGSGNKVTF
+1738 VGSSNKVTF
-1747 EAGKNLVAQQTNTAN
+1747 EAGKNLIAKQANTAN
-1762 GGATVNYKLSDTLEN
+1762 GGATVKFSLQDDIS
-1777 LVSVKSAEIEAGIG
+1777 
-1791 PNKVVLNNNGVKV
+1791 LN
-1804 GDSTLND
+1804 S
-1811 KGLTINN
+1811 
-1818 GPSVTDTGIDAGNKK
+1818 
-1833 ITGVADGNVAAG
+1833 
-1845 STDAVNGGQL
+1845 
-1855 AAVKAKADS
+1855 
-1864 AVQDIKSGDEKA
+1864 
-1876 LSVTKAGNTYT
+1876 
-1887 ITPNLSGDLVDANG
+1887 
-1901 NITAPTTPE
+1901 
-1910 EKGKL
+1910 
-1915 VTAGTV
+1915 VTAGTGD
-1921 AEALANTHF
+1921 N
-1930 VVDTKATDGELD
+1930 
-1942 AASQADQ
+1942 Q
-1949 KIKASNKVTLQA
+1949 
-1961 GKNLK
+1961 
-1966 AKQTN
+1966 
-1971 GANGAEVEFSL
+1971 
-1982 KDSISL
+1982 
-1988 KEVKV
+1988 
-1993 GEGSANEVVLNNNGV
+1993 VVLNDAGV
-2008 NVAGNTYINKD
+2008 NVGNKNYINKD
-2019 GLNAND
+2019 GLNANGN
-2025 KKITNVAPG
+2025 KVANVKAG
-2034 AVTAASKDAV
+2034 DVSATSTDAV
-2044 NGSQLYNVAN
+2044 NGAQLHNVATSVA
-2054 NVKDLIGPDA
+2054 NVLGGNAAVDGNGNVTSSDIGG
-2064 KIDPAT
+2064 T
-2070 GKVTVA
+2070 GANTV
-2076 DPAKGIG
+2076 D
-2083 ETGKG
+2083 
-2088 NIGDAIKHVNDAAKA
+2088 DAIKAVNA
-2103 AAETAAKHTTVVE
+2103 TAAKHTTVVE

-2226 NALTAVKDPSTN
+2226 NALTAVKDPNTN
-2238 IVTVTPKLSGNLVD
+2238 IVTVTPKLSGDLVD

-2262 PEEKGKLVTAGTVA
+2262 PADKGKLVTAGTVA

-2305 KAGNKVTLQAGKNLK
+2305 KASNKVTLQAGKNLK

-2325 GANGAQV
+2325 GANGAEV

-2367 YINNA
+2367 YINND

-2399 DAVKGIAD
+2399 DAVKGVAD
-2407 SAVKSVDVANGEQNL
+2407 SAVKSVKAADGEENL
-2422 VVDNSDPKN
+2422 VVDNTDPKN

-2444 VKAGDSTLNNDGLT
+2444 VKAGDSTLNTDGLT

-2467 DGINA
+2467 DGIDA
-2472 GDKTITNVALG
+2472 GDKKITNVAPG
-2483 AVSPTS
+2483 AVTPTS
-2489 KDAVNGSQ
+2489 KDAVNGGQ
-2497 LYNVADNVKDLIGPD
+2497 LYNVANNVKDLIGPD
-2512 AVIDPATGKVTVA
+2512 ATIDPTTGKVTVA

-2542 IKHVNDAAKAA
+2542 IKHVNDLAKNA

-2568 IVVEESLNADGG
+2568 IVVEESTNADGG

-2717 DAGDKKITNVAAG
+2717 DAADKKITNVAAG

-2736 KDAVNGGQLHNV
+2736 KDAVNGGQLYDVAKNV
-2748 AKGVA
+2748 ADLVGP
-2753 DVLGGDAAVDGD
+2753 DAKIDPAT
-2765 GKVTM
+2765 GKVTV
-2770 TNIGETGKGNVND
+2770 TDPAKGIGETGKGNIGD

-2808 DNIVVEESLNA
+2808 DNIVVEESTNA

-2877 NDTDAVNKGQLN
+2877 NPNDAVNKGQLD

-3000 TNTTTYTV
+3000 SNTTTYTV

-3037 TKGPNGNVEV
+3037 TKGANGNVEV

>member
-40 KGTAGFAASALAISV
+40 KGTAGFAASALAISI

-62 SAVAG
+62 SAVASA
-67 PGIYINDGPDEG
+67 GIYVNDGTDVG
-79 CLVVPDAPTG
+79 CLALPDSPSPYTG
-89 IYGLTRDNISAANTM
+89 IYGIVGNNISVPNSMVKQGHTLPANSY
-104 LKPGNLM
+104 L
-111 PDRTI
+111 
-116 FGLDKMSP
+116 GLDKMNP
-124 CESSGNG
+124 CRPVGDA
-131 VHAFD
+131 VHAAA

-146 KTHRVDTAN
+146 NTHLVDTTN
-155 NGSKNLT
+155 NGAKNLT

-175 VGDRGTNGAG
+175 VGDRGVNGTD

-209 IGVDTGASDSNA
+209 IGVDAGASATSSTAIGANAKARADYSVALGDSAVSGDNTVGAANGGGGAIAIGRQSMANNYNA
-221 IAIGANTSAAGSN
+221 IAIGMSASVSPAAGV
-234 SSAIGLNAKATT
+234 TT
-246 DSSIAIGTTAEAGG
+246 ASDGIAIGS
-260 PAVNATLLG
+260 
-269 TKAIA
+269 
-274 IGYETKAL
+274 ET
-282 GTSNVALGYGSV
+282 VV
-294 AENGHDSIAIG
+294 
-305 IKAKT
+305 
-310 SNIKSI
+310 
-316 AIGAYSEASGVQS
+316 
-329 TVISDNYGAATA
+329 DNYKGIA
-341 VSTASGTRSQV
+341 V
-352 YGAETNV
+352 
-359 SGNNSVAIGD
+359 
-369 TNKVASNRTYV
+369 
-380 MGNNINAATGT
+380 
-391 DDSLAFGTKA
+391 
-401 GVGGANAIA
+401 
-410 LGNTAK
+410 
-416 ATKENTIA
+416 
-424 QGTESVVYG
+424 
-433 KNSVSIGYKAVSG
+433 
-446 IETPTPTQTNAFS
+446 
-459 VSIGNET
+459 
-466 EAIDASTIA
+466 
-475 IGDKAKAKGGVD
+475 
-487 ALAVGTQANAMTY
+487 
-500 KALAIGAYSQAT
+500 GAYSQ
-512 GRQSTVI
+512 
-519 GNDIQGQPSIASGT
+519 
-533 RSQILGVQ
+533 
-541 SNVSGDNSVSIGDTN
+541 
-556 TVASVRTYAMGNN
+556 
-569 INVAAGAD
+569 
-577 DSLAFGTK
+577 
-585 ASVAGINTI
+585 
-594 AMGNTTQA
+594 
-602 SANYAIAVGNTA
+602 
-614 QATAEH
+614 
-620 ATAIGNKSVASNVSA
+620 
-635 IALGRQA
+635 
-642 QATDENA
+642 
-649 VALGADSKA
+649 
-658 DGHSSFAGAVGSSSA
+658 
-673 GTRQVSIG
+673 
-681 HYAGNNTEGSS
+681 
-692 TPAKP
+692 
-697 ADYAVFIGN
+697 
-706 YAGSDAAGT
+706 
-715 NGNTNGVAIG
+715 
-725 SEAGRYL
+725 
-732 QSGSNNTAIGSQ
+732 
-744 AGQYV
+744 
-749 EGSLNAS
+749 
-756 LGQGA
+756 
-761 GKYVKG
+761 
-767 NNNIAMGTQA
+767 
-777 GTGTATEKLEVSGTT
+777 
-792 AIGNTAKALTN
+792 
-803 DSVAIGT
+803 
-810 TAKSGKV
+810 
-817 DKFSGERSVAIG
+817 
-829 AYSEALGTGGI
+829 
-840 AIGDSAATTNGHNGV
+840 
-855 AIGVYSKTQNEKA
+855 
-868 ISIGA
+868 
-873 FNKATGAQ
+873 
-881 SIVIAGNYDLKN
+881 
-893 SDGVSVASG
+893 
-902 TRATVIGAETTVSG
+902 
-916 NNSVAI
+916 
-922 GDTNTVASARTY
+922 
-934 ALGNNINAAA
+934 
-944 GTDDSL
+944 
-950 VFGTRAAVGARDTI
+950 
-964 AMGNTAQS
+964 
-972 KTRHSIAIGQDASAG
+972 
-987 DDSANAEQKGVSAV
+987 
-1001 AIGHGAQAN
+1001 
-1010 YYDAI
+1010 
-1015 AIGARATVAPAAGN
+1015 
-1029 TTAADSIAIGV
+1029 
-1040 EATADNYKTTAIGTY
+1040 
-1055 ARAKGRQSTVIANN
+1055 AKGRQSTVIANN

-1083 QVYGVETTVSGNN
+1083 QVYGAETNVSGNN

-1104 NVASN
+1104 TVASN
-1109 RTYAIGNNI
+1109 RTYAMGNNI
-1118 NIAEA
+1118 TTSAGA
-1123 AVDSLAFGTK
+1123 HDSLAFGTQ
-1133 AGVKSARS
+1133 AYVGN
-1141 IAIGTEASA
+1141 ASA
-1150 GSTDTTYNPLG
+1150 IAMGNT
-1161 DIRATA
+1161 
-1167 IGSEAKANG
+1167 AKA
-1176 LRSIALG
+1176 
-1183 DVAVASERYGTAL
+1183 
-1196 GSSSNVSAAY
+1196 
-1206 GTAVGF
+1206 VGK
-1212 ENRVSGDGGFAA
+1212 E
-1224 GTHSVAAGRQQISI
+1224 QISI
-1238 GHFAGDNVANSGVPA
+1238 GKNAGADSANSEGNY
-1253 KAADYGVFI
+1253 YGVYI
-1262 GRYAGSDAA
+1262 GS
-1271 GATGNNYGIAIG
+1271 
-1283 AEAGRYQQGGED
+1283 EAGRYQQGDGR

-1303 GQYVNGTHSVAL
+1303 GQYVKGSSNIAL
-1315 GLNAGSHIEGDGNFA
+1315 GTNAGKGE
-1330 AADGAGNYIKGRNN
+1330 AGNVIDASSTIAIGRDTKASGYSGISIGTLAETTHANSIALGDRASATN
-1344 IAIGNNAGSGAAGAI
+1344 GHDALAVGAFSKTTAAKAMSIGSYSTASGAQSIVIASNYADPAAPEASNRSTATAARAIVMGPESHATAEDALAIGNKNTVASARTYAIGNNINVAAGADDSL
-1359 VEADRTISVG
+1359 VFG
-1369 TRTQARGDNAV
+1369 TQAAVGAANTV
-1380 AIGTDSKALAV
+1380 AIGANAN
-1391 DATAVGQAAQASA
+1391 AAQ
-1404 EKTVAVGQGAKA
+1404 
-1416 TERFTVA
+1416 
-1423 MGHNATASHANSV
+1423 ANSV
-1436 ALGTNSAT
+1436 ALGAGSAT
-1444 SDVHTGAY
+1444 SAAHTGDY
-1452 TLNNSYTAAGLPNA
+1452 TLNTSYTAAGLPNA

-1473 GSVGKE
+1473 GSAGKE

-1507 NYMSNFATGV
+1507 NYMNNFAGGV

-1539 GTGKGNVN
+1539 GTGKGNVHE
-1547 DAIAAANT
+1547 AIAAV
-1555 KVAAGDNITV
+1555 KGVADTAVQEVESEN
-1565 TPTTNADGSKT
+1565 PTA
-1576 YTVATKKD
+1576 
-1584 LVVDSVKAGD
+1584 L
-1594 TTVNTDGVTIA
+1594 
-1605 GGPSVK
+1605 SVK
-1611 KDGINAGDKKITGVA
+1611 KDG
-1626 DGNVA
+1626 
-1631 AGSKDAVNGG
+1631 
-1641 QLAEVKAKADSAVQD
+1641 
-1656 VVSSNPTALTA
+1656 
-1667 TKAGDTVT
+1667 TKVT
-1675 LTPNFIAGDL
+1675 LTPNFITGDL

-1692 NDPAAADEGKLVSAK
+1692 NAPATADEGKLVSAK

-1724 NGGAVDAASEENAK
+1724 NGGTVDAASEENAK

-1818 GPSVTDTGIDAGNKK
+1818 GPSVTDAGIDAGNKK
-1833 ITGVADGNVAAG
+1833 ITGVANGNVAAG

-1855 AAVKAKADS
+1855 AEVKSKADS
-1864 AVQDIKSGDEKA
+1864 AVQDVKSGDENA
-1876 LSVTKAGNTYT
+1876 LTAVKDPNTNIVTV
-1887 ITPNLSGDLVDANG
+1887 TPKLSGDLVDTNG

-2064 KIDPAT
+2064 AIDPAT

-2171 IDAGNRVISGVKAGD
+2171 IDAGNAVITNVRDGKVEANSKD
-2186 VSATSQEAVNGSQLH
+2186 AVNGGQLH

-2226 NALTAVKDPSTN
+2226 NALTAVKDPNTN
-2238 IVTVTPKLSGNLVD
+2238 IVTVTPKLSGDLVD

-2262 PEEKGKLVTAGTVA
+2262 PADKGKLVTAGTVA

-2290 TDGELDA
+2290 TDGELDT
-2297 ASQADQKI
+2297 ASEADQKI

-2386 GVDPTDAVNKGQL
+2386 GVDPTDAVNKSQL
-2399 DAVKGIAD
+2399 DAVKGVAD
-2407 SAVKSVDVANGEQNL
+2407 SAVKSVNVANGEQNL
-2422 VVDNSDPKN
+2422 VVDNTDPKN

-2472 GDKTITNVALG
+2472 GDKTITNVAPG
-2483 AVSPTS
+2483 AVTPTS
-2489 KDAVNGSQ
+2489 KDAVNGGQ
-2497 LYNVADNVKDLIGPD
+2497 LYNVANNVKDLIGPD
-2512 AVIDPATGKVTVA
+2512 ATIDPATGKVTVA
-2525 DPAKG
+2525 DPAKGIAGTGKGTIGEAIKSVKDKADTAVQDIKSGDEKALSVTKAGNTYTITPNLSGDLVDADGNITAPATDADKGKLVTAGTVAQALANTHFVVDTKATDGELDTASEADQKIKAGNKVTLQAGKNLKAKQTNGANGAQVEFSLKDSISLTQVTAGEGDNQVVLGNDGVKVGGNTYINNDGLNANGNKITNVADGVDPKDAVNKGQLDAVKGVADSAVKSVDVANGEQNLVVDNTDPKNPKLSLKKDLTVDSMKAGDSTLNNDGLTIAGGPSVKKDGIDAGDKKITNVAAGDVAENSKDAVNGGQLYDVAKNVADLVGPDAKIDPATGKVTVTDPAKG

-2542 IKHVNDAAKAA
+2542 IKHVNDLAKNA

-2568 IVVEESLNADGG
+2568 IVVEESTNADGG

-2639 AVNKGQLDKV
+2639 AVNKGQLD
-2649 AGVADSA
+2649 
-2656 VKSVKAA
+2656 
-2663 DGEQNLVVDNS
+2663 
-2674 DPKNPKLSLKKDLTV
+2674 
-2689 DSVKAGDTTVNNDGL
+2689 
-2704 TIAGGPSVKKDGI
+2704 
-2717 DAGDKKITNVAAG
+2717 
-2730 DVAENS
+2730 
-2736 KDAVNGGQLHNV
+2736 
-2748 AKGVA
+2748 
-2753 DVLGGDAAVDGD
+2753 
-2765 GKVTM
+2765 
-2770 TNIGETGKGNVND
+2770 
-2783 AIKHVNDLAKNAADT
+2783 
-2798 AKKHTTVEQG
+2798 
-2808 DNIVVEESLNA
+2808 
-2819 DGGKHYKVS
+2819 
-2828 TAKDLNVD
+2828 
-2836 SVKAGDTTVNNDG
+2836 
-2849 VTIAG
+2849 
-2854 GPSVTK
+2854 
-2860 GGINAGGN
+2860 
-2868 TITNVADGV
+2868 
-2877 NDTDAVNKGQLN
+2877 

-3000 TNTTTYTV
+3000 SNTTTYTV

-3037 TKGPNGNVEV
+3037 TKGANGNVEV

-3217 GKVILKVT
+3217 GKIILKVT

>member
-67 PGIYINDGPDEG
+67 PGIYINDGTDTG
-79 CLVVPDAPTG
+79 CLAVPDAQGPNVGIHGISGGVPSAALSLLGPSQVVPDRSY
-89 IYGLTRDNISAANTM
+89 YGLDVMKPCLSSTAANATEE
-104 LKPGNLM
+104 
-111 PDRTI
+111 R
-116 FGLDKMSP
+116 S
-124 CESSGNG
+124 
-131 VHAFD
+131 

-146 KTHRVDTAN
+146 K
-155 NGSKNLT
+155 NGPTSVNDNGAKNLT

-200 ANKKLNSIS
+200 ANKQLNAIS
-209 IGVDTGASDSNA
+209 IGVDAGASATGSTAIGANAKARAEYSVALGDSAVSGDNTIGAVNGGGGAIAIGRQSMANNYNA
-221 IAIGANTSAAGSN
+221 IAIGMSASVSPAAGV
-234 SSAIGLNAKATT
+234 TT
-246 DSSIAIGTTAEAGG
+246 ASDGIAIGSETVVDNYKGI
-260 PAVNATLLG
+260 AV
-269 TKAIA
+269 
-274 IGYETKAL
+274 
-282 GTSNVALGYGSV
+282 
-294 AENGHDSIAIG
+294 
-305 IKAKT
+305 
-310 SNIKSI
+310 
-316 AIGAYSEASGVQS
+316 GAYSQAKGRQS
-329 TVISDNYGAATA
+329 TVIANNVQGSNY
-341 VSTASGTRSQV
+341 STASGTRSQV

-369 TNKVASNRTYV
+369 TNTVASDRTYV
-380 MGNNINAATGT
+380 MGNNINAPAGT
-391 DDSLAFGTKA
+391 QNSLAFGTRA
-401 GVGGANAIA
+401 SVGGA
-410 LGNTAK
+410 
-416 ATKENTIA
+416 
-424 QGTESVVYG
+424 S
-433 KNSVSIGYKAVSG
+433 S
-446 IETPTPTQTNAFS
+446 
-459 VSIGNET
+459 
-466 EAIDASTIA
+466 
-475 IGDKAKAKGGVD
+475 
-487 ALAVGTQANAMTY
+487 
-500 KALAIGAYSQAT
+500 
-512 GRQSTVI
+512 
-519 GNDIQGQPSIASGT
+519 
-533 RSQILGVQ
+533 
-541 SNVSGDNSVSIGDTN
+541 
-556 TVASVRTYAMGNN
+556 
-569 INVAAGAD
+569 
-577 DSLAFGTK
+577 
-585 ASVAGINTI
+585 I
-594 AMGNTTQA
+594 AMGLDSKTNTDG
-602 SANYAIAVGNTA
+602 SIAMGLYSEAGGPITNGKPGIN
-614 QATAEH
+614 
-620 ATAIGNKSVASNVSA
+620 ATAIG
-635 IALGRQA
+635 
-642 QATDENA
+642 
-649 VALGADSKA
+649 
-658 DGHSSFAGAVGSSSA
+658 
-673 GTRQVSIG
+673 
-681 HYAGNNTEGSS
+681 TE
-692 TPAKP
+692 
-697 ADYAVFIGN
+697 
-706 YAGSDAAGT
+706 
-715 NGNTNGVAIG
+715 
-725 SEAGRYL
+725 
-732 QSGSNNTAIGSQ
+732 
-744 AGQYV
+744 
-749 EGSLNAS
+749 
-756 LGQGA
+756 
-761 GKYVKG
+761 
-767 NNNIAMGTQA
+767 
-777 GTGTATEKLEVSGTT
+777 
-792 AIGNTAKALTN
+792 AKALGL
-803 DSVAIGT
+803 SAVAMG
-810 TAKSGKV
+810 
-817 DKFSGERSVAIG
+817 
-829 AYSEALGTGGI
+829 Y
-840 AIGDSAATTNGHNGV
+840 
-855 AIGVYSKTQNEKA
+855 
-868 ISIGA
+868 
-873 FNKATGAQ
+873 
-881 SIVIAGNYDLKN
+881 
-893 SDGVSVASG
+893 
-902 TRATVIGAETTVSG
+902 RATVE
-916 NNSVAI
+916 N
-922 GDTNTVASARTY
+922 
-934 ALGNNINAAA
+934 
-944 GTDDSL
+944 
-950 VFGTRAAVGARDTI
+950 
-964 AMGNTAQS
+964 
-972 KTRHSIAIGQDASAG
+972 
-987 DDSANAEQKGVSAV
+987 
-1001 AIGHGAQAN
+1001 GH
-1010 YYDAI
+1010 
-1015 AIGARATVAPAAGN
+1015 
-1029 TTAADSIAIGV
+1029 DSIAIGV
-1040 EATADNYKTTAIGTY
+1040 AAKSTNKKSTAIGTLSE
-1055 ARAKGRQSTVIANN
+1055 ASGEQSTVISNN
-1069 VQGSNYS
+1069 YDAKGGQSIS
-1076 TASGDRS
+1076 IASGRRS
-1083 QVYGVETTVSGNN
+1083 QIYGSETTVSGEQ

-1118 NIAEA
+1118 NIGQE

-1141 IAIGTEASA
+1141 IAIGAEASA

-1176 LRSIALG
+1176 LRTVALG

-1212 ENRVSGDGGFAA
+1212 ENRVSGEGGFAA
-1224 GTHSVAAGRQQISI
+1224 GTHSTAAGRQQISI
-1238 GHFAGDNVANSGVPA
+1238 GHFAGDNVANSGAPA

-1315 GLNAGSHIEGDGNFA
+1315 GLNAGSHIEGEGNFA

-1452 TLNNSYTAAGLPNA
+1452 TLNSSYTAVGLPVA

-1473 GSVGKE
+1473 GAAGKE

-1507 NYMSNFATGV
+1507 NYMSNLATGV
-1517 KNVLGG
+1517 QNVLGG

-1555 KVAAGDNITV
+1555 KVAAGENITV

-1605 GGPSVK
+1605 NGPSVK

-1667 TKAGDTVT
+1667 NKVGNTVT

-1692 NDPAAADEGKLVSAK
+1692 NDPATADEGKLVSAK

-1724 NGGAVDAASEENAK
+1724 NGGAVDAASEEDAK

-1864 AVQDIKSGDEKA
+1864 AVQDVKSGDENA
-1876 LSVTKAGNTYT
+1876 LTAVKDPNTNIVTV
-1887 ITPNLSGDLVDANG
+1887 TPKLSGDLVDANG
-1901 NITAPTTPE
+1901 NITAPTTPAD
-1910 EKGKL
+1910 KGKL

-1993 GEGSANEVVLNNNGV
+1993 GEGSANEVVLNDKGV

-2064 KIDPAT
+2064 AIDPAT

-2226 NALTAVKDPSTN
+2226 NALTAVKDPNTN
-2238 IVTVTPKLSGNLVD
+2238 IVTVTPKLSGDLVD

-2262 PEEKGKLVTAGTVA
+2262 PADKGKLVTAGTVA

-2341 LKEVTA
+2341 LTEVTA
-2347 GEGANQV
+2347 GTGDNQV
-2354 VLGNDGVKVGGNT
+2354 VLGNNGVQVGGNT
-2367 YINNA
+2367 YINKD
-2372 GLNANGNKITNVAD
+2372 GLNANSKVISNVAD
-2386 GVDPTDAVNKGQL
+2386 GVNPNDAVNKGQL
-2399 DAVKGIAD
+2399 DAVKGVAD

-2422 VVDNSDPKN
+2422 VVDNTDPKN

-2444 VKAGDSTLNNDGLT
+2444 VKAGDSTLNTDGLT
-2458 IAGGPSVKK
+2458 ITGGPSVKK

-2472 GDKTITNVALG
+2472 GDKTITNVAPG
-2483 AVSPTS
+2483 AVTPTS
-2489 KDAVNGSQ
+2489 KDAVNGGQ
-2497 LYNVADNVKDLIGPD
+2497 LYNVANNVKDLIGPD
-2512 AVIDPATGKVTVA
+2512 ATIDPATGKVTVA

-2568 IVVEESLNADGG
+2568 IVVEESTNANGG

-2639 AVNKGQLDKV
+2639 AVNKGQLDAVK
-2649 AGVADSA
+2649 GVADSA
-2656 VKSVKAA
+2656 VKSVDVAN
-2663 DGEQNLVVDNS
+2663 GEQNLVVDNT

-2689 DSVKAGDTTVNNDGL
+2689 DSVKAGDSTLNNDGL

-2717 DAGDKKITNVAAG
+2717 DAADKKITNVAAG

-2748 AKGVA
+2748 AKNVA
-2753 DVLGGDAAVDGD
+2753 DLVGPDAKIDPAT
-2765 GKVTM
+2765 GKVTVADPAKG
-2770 TNIGETGKGNVND
+2770 IGETGKGNIGD

-2808 DNIVVEESLNA
+2808 DNIVVEESTNA

-2828 TAKDLNVD
+2828 TAKNLNVD

-2877 NDTDAVNKGQLN
+2877 NPNDAVNKGQLD

-2909 AAVNGN
+2909 ATVNGN

-3000 TNTTTYTV
+3000 SNTTTYTV

-3037 TKGPNGNVEV
+3037 TKGANGNVEV

-3089 NVAADSKDAV
+3089 NVAKDSKDAV

-3107 AKSVADVIG
+3107 AQSVADVIG